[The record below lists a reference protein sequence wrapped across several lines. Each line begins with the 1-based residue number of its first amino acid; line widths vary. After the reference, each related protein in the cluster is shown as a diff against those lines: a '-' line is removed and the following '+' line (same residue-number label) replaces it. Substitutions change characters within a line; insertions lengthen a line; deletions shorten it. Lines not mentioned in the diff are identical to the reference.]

1 MGNGAE
7 HSKTINV
14 VRGQNNQWTIANKP
28 DYVTLDAQTGKV
40 TFNANTI
47 KPNSSITITPKAGT
61 GHSVSSNPSTL
72 TAPAAHTVNTTE
84 IVKDYGSNV
93 TAAEINNAV
102 QVANKRTATIKN
114 GTAMPTN
121 LAGGS
126 TTTIPVTVTYND
138 GSTEEVQES
147 IFTKADKRELI
158 TAKNHLDDPVSTE
171 GKKPGTITQYNNA
184 MHNAQQ
190 QINTAKTEAQQVIN
204 NERATPQQVS
214 DALTK
219 VRAAQTKID
228 QAKALLQNKEDNS
241 QLVTSKN
248 NLQSSVNQVP
258 STAGMTQ
265 QSIDNYNAKKR
276 EAETEITA
284 AQRVIDNGD
293 ATAQQISDEKH
304 RVDNALTALNQ
315 AKHDLT
321 ADTHALE
328 QAVQQ
333 LNRTGTTTGKK
344 PASITAYNNSIRAL
358 QSDLTSAK
366 NSANAII
373 QKPIR
378 TVQEVQS
385 ALTNVNRVNERLTQ
399 AINQLVPL
407 ADNSALRTA
416 KTKLDE
422 EINKSVTTDGMTQSS
437 IQAYENAKRAGQTES
452 TNAQNVI
459 NNGDA
464 TDQQIAAEKTKVEEK
479 YNSLKQA
486 IAGLTPDLAPLQTA
500 KTQLQNDIDQPT
512 STTGMTS
519 TSVATFNEKLSAA
532 RTKIQEID
540 RVLAS
545 HPDVATIRQNVT
557 AANAAKTALDQAR
570 NGLTVDKAPLENAKN
585 QLQHSIDTQTS
596 TTGMTQDSINAYNA
610 KLTAARNKIQQINQ
624 VLAGSP
630 TVEQINT
637 NTSAANQAKSDLD
650 HARQA
655 LTPDKAPLQNAK
667 TQLEQSINQP
677 TDTTGMTTAS
687 LNAYN
692 QKLQA
697 ARQKLT
703 EINQVLNGN
712 PTVQNI
718 NDKVTEANQAKD
730 QLNTARQGLTLDR
743 QPALTTLHGA
753 SNLNQAQQ
761 NNFTQQI
768 NAAQNHAALETI
780 KSNITA
786 LNTAMTKL
794 KDSVA
799 DNNTIKSGQN
809 YTDATPANKQAY
821 DNAVNAAKGV
831 IGETTNP
838 TMDVNTVNQKA
849 ASVKSTKDAL
859 DGQQNLQRA
868 KTEATNAITHASD
881 LNQAQKNALT
891 QQVNSAQN
899 VQAVNDIK
907 QTTHSLNT
915 AMTGLKRGVANHNQ
929 VVQSDNYVN
938 ADTNKKN
945 DYNNA
950 YNHANDIINGNA
962 QHPVITP
969 SDVNNALSN
978 VTSKEHALNGEAK
991 LNAAKQEANT
1001 ALGHLNN
1008 LNNAQRQNLQSQI
1021 NGAHQID
1028 AVNTIKQNATNL
1040 NSAMGNLRQAVAD
1053 KDQVKRTEDYAD
1065 ADTAKQNAY
1074 NSAVS
1079 SAETIINQ
1087 TTNPT
1092 MSVDDVNRA
1101 TSAVTSNKN
1110 ALNGDEK
1117 LAQSK
1122 TDAARAI
1129 DALPHLNN
1137 AQKADVKSK
1146 INAAS
1151 NIAGVN
1157 TVKQQGTDLNTAMGN
1172 LQGAIND
1179 EQTTLNSQNYQD
1191 ATPSKK
1197 TAYTN
1202 AVQAAKD
1209 ILNKSNGQNKTKDQ
1223 VTEAMNQLNSAKN
1236 NLDGTRLLDQAKQ
1249 TAKQQ
1254 LNNMT
1259 HLTTAQ
1265 KTNLTNQINSGTTV
1279 AGVHTVQSNANT
1291 LDQAMNTLRQSIAN
1305 KDATKASE
1313 DYVDAN
1319 NDKQT
1324 AYNNAVAAAETIINA
1339 NSNPEMNPSTI
1350 TQKAE
1355 QVNSSKTALNGD
1367 ENLAAA
1373 KQNAKTY
1380 LNTLT
1385 SITDAQKNNLISQ
1398 ISSATR
1404 VSGVD
1409 TVKQNAQHLDQAM
1422 ASLQSG
1428 INNESQVK
1436 SSEKYRDADTN
1447 KQQEYDNA
1455 ITAAK
1460 AILNKSTG
1468 PNTAQNAVEAALQ
1481 RVNNA
1486 KDALNGDAKLIAAQN
1501 AAKQHLGTL
1510 THITTAQRNDL
1521 TNQISQATNL
1531 AGVESVKQSA
1541 NSLDGAMGNLQTAI
1555 NDKSGTLASQNFLDA
1570 DEQKRNAYNQA
1581 VSAAETILNK
1591 QTGPNT
1597 AKTAVEQALN
1607 NVNNAKHALNGTQN
1621 LNNAKQAAITAINGA
1636 SDLNQKQKDALKT
1649 QANGAQRVS
1658 NAQDVQRNA
1667 TELNTAMGTLKHAI
1681 ADKTNTLASSKYVN
1695 ADSTKQNA
1703 YTTKVTNAEHI
1714 ISGTPTVVT
1723 TPSEVTAAANQVN
1736 SAKQELNGDERL
1748 RVAKQNANTAIDAL
1762 TQLNTPQKAKLKEQ
1776 VGQANRLEDVQ
1787 TVQTNGQALNNAM
1800 KGLRDSIANETTV
1813 KASQNYTDASSN
1825 NQSTYNSAVSNAKGI
1840 INQTNNPT
1848 MDTSAITQ
1856 ATTQVNNA
1864 KNGLNGAEN
1873 LRNAQN
1879 TAKQNLNT
1887 LSHLTNNQ
1895 KSAISTQIDRAGHV
1909 SEVTAA
1915 KNAATELN
1923 TQMGN
1928 LEQAIHD
1935 QNTVK
1940 QSVKFTDADK
1950 AKRDAYTNAV
1960 SRAEAILNK
1969 TQGANTS
1976 KQDVEAAIQ
1985 NVSSAK
1991 NALNGDQ
1998 NVTNAKNAAKNALN
2012 NLTSINN
2019 AQKRDLTTKID
2030 QATTVAGVEAVSNT
2044 GTQLNTAMANLQ
2056 NGIND
2061 KTNTLASE
2069 NYHDAD
2075 SDKKTAYTQAVT
2087 NAENIL
2093 NKNSG
2098 SNLDKTAVENALSQV
2113 ANAKGALN
2121 GNHNLEQAKSNAN
2134 TTINGLQHLTTAQ
2147 KDKLK
2152 QQVQQAQNVAGVD
2165 TVKSS
2170 ANTLNGAMGT
2180 LRNSIQ
2186 DNTATK
2192 NGQNY
2197 LDATGSNKTN
2207 YNNAVDSANGVINAT
2222 SNPNMDANAIN
2233 QIATQVTSTK
2243 NALDG
2248 THNLTQAKQTATNA
2262 IDGATNLNK
2271 AQKDALKAQV
2281 TSAQRVANV
2290 TSIQQ
2295 TANELN
2301 TAMGQLQHGID
2312 DENATKQTQ
2321 KYRDAE
2327 QSKKTAYDQA
2337 VAAAKAILNKQTG
2350 SNSDKAA
2357 VDRALQQVTSTK
2369 DALNGDAKLAE
2380 AKAAAKQNL
2389 GTLNHITNAQRTDLE
2404 GQINQATT
2412 VDGVNTVKT
2421 NANTL
2426 DGAMN
2431 SLQGSINDKDATLR
2445 NQNYLDADES
2455 KRNAYTQAVT
2465 AAEGILNKQTGG
2477 NTSKADVDNA
2487 LNAVTRAKAAL
2498 NGAENLRNAK
2508 TSATNTINGLP
2519 NLTQL
2524 QKDNLKH
2531 QVEQAQNVAGVNGV
2545 KDKGN
2550 TLNTAMGALRTSI
2563 QNDNTTKTSQ
2573 NYLDASDS
2581 NKNNYN
2587 TAVNNANGVINAT
2600 NNPNMDANAIN
2611 GMANQVNTTKAAL
2624 NGVQNLAQA
2633 KTNATN
2639 TINNAHDLNQKQK
2652 DALKTQVN
2660 NAQRV
2665 SDANNVQ
2672 HTATELNGAMTALKA
2687 AIADKERTKAS
2698 GNYVNADQEKRQAY
2712 DSKVTNAENIIN
2724 GTPNATLTV
2733 NDVNSATSQVNAAKT
2748 ALNGDNNLRVA
2759 KENANNTIDGLA
2771 QLNNAQKAK
2780 LKEQVQ
2786 SATTLEGVQTV
2797 KNSSQTLNTA
2807 MKGLRDSIANEATI
2821 KAGQNYTDASPT
2833 NRNEY
2838 DSAVTAAKA
2847 IINQTSNPTMEPNT
2861 ITQATSQVTT
2871 KEHALNGAQN
2881 LAQAKTTAKNNLNNL
2896 TSINNAQK
2904 DALTRSIDGATTVA
2918 GVNQETAK
2926 ATELNNAMHS
2936 LQNGI
2941 NDEAQTKQTQKYLDA
2956 EPIKKSA
2963 YDQAVNA
2970 AKAILTKASGQNVDK
2985 AAVEQALQNVNSTKT
3000 ALNGDAKLNEA
3011 KAAAKQTL
3019 GTLTHINNAQRT
3031 ALDNEITQ
3039 ATNVEGVNTV
3049 KAKAQQLDGAMGQ
3062 LETSIRDKDTTL
3074 QSQNYQDADDAKRTA
3089 YSQAVNAAA
3098 TILNKTAGGNTPKAD
3113 VERAMQAVTQANTAL
3128 NGIQNLERAKQAA
3141 NTAITNASDLN
3152 TKQKEA
3158 LKAQVTSAGRV
3169 SAANGVEHTATEL
3182 NTAMTALKRA
3192 IADKAETKASG
3203 NYVNADANKRQAY
3216 DEKVTAAEN
3225 IVSGTPTPTLTPAD
3239 VTNAATQVTNAK
3251 TQLNGNHNLEVAKQ
3265 NANTAI
3271 DGLTSLN
3278 GPQKAKLKEQV
3289 GQATTLPNVQTVR
3302 DNAQTLNSAMKGLRD
3317 SIANEATIKAGQ
3329 NYTDA
3334 SPNNRSEYD
3343 SAVTAAKAII
3353 DQTTSPSMNAQ
3364 EINQAK
3370 DQVTA
3375 KQQALNGQEN
3385 LRTAQTNAKQH
3396 LNGLSDLTDAQKDA
3410 VKRQIEGA
3418 THVNEVTQAQN
3429 NADALNTAMT
3439 NLKNGIQDQNT
3450 IKQGVNFTDAD
3461 EAKRNAYTNAVT
3473 QAEQILN
3480 KAQGPNTAKDNV
3492 ESALQNVQRAK
3503 NELNGNQ
3510 NVANAKSTAKNAL
3523 NNLTSI
3529 NNAQKEALKTQIE
3542 GASTVAGVNQVST
3555 TASELN
3561 TAMSN
3566 LQSGINDE
3574 AATKAAQKYTDADR
3588 DKQTAYNDAV
3598 TAAKTLLDKTA
3609 GSNDNKAAVEQ
3620 ALQRVNTAKTA
3631 LNGDARLNEAK
3642 NTAKQQLATM
3652 SHLTNAQ
3659 KANLTE
3665 QIERGTTVAGVQGI
3679 QANAGT
3685 LDQAMNQLRQ
3695 SIASKDTTKS
3705 SEDYQDANAD
3715 LQNAYNRAVSD
3726 AEGIISATNNPEMNP
3741 DTINQKASQV
3751 NSAKS
3756 ALNGD
3761 EKLAA
3766 AKQTAKTDIGRL
3778 TDLNNAQR
3786 TAANAEVDQAP
3797 NLAAVTAAKNKA
3809 TSLNTAMG
3817 NLKHALAEKD
3827 NTKRSVNYTDADQP
3841 KQQAYDTAVTQAEAI
3856 TNANGSN
3863 ANETQVQAALN
3874 QLNQAKNDL
3883 NGDNKVAQAKETA
3896 KRALA
3901 SYSNLN
3907 NAQSTAAT
3915 SQIDNATTVAD
3926 VTAAQNTANELNT
3939 AMGQLQNGINDQNTV
3954 KQQVNFTDADQGKK
3968 DAYTNAVTNAQGI
3981 LDKANG
3987 QNMTKA
3993 QVEAALN
4000 QVTTAKNALN
4010 GDANVRQAKSDAKAN
4025 LGTLTHLNNAQKQ
4038 DLTSQI
4044 EGATTVNGVN
4054 SVKTKAQD
4062 LDGAMQRLESAIAN
4076 KDQTKASEN
4085 YIDADPTK
4093 KTAFDNA
4100 IIQAESY
4107 LNKDHGANK
4116 DKQAVEQAIQSVT
4129 STENALNGDANL
4141 QRAKTEATQA
4151 IDNLTHLN
4159 TPQKTALKQQV
4170 NAAQRV
4176 SGVTDLKNSATSLNN
4191 AMDQLKQAIA
4201 DHDTIVAGGNYTN
4214 ASPDKQGA
4222 YTDAYNAAKNIVN
4235 GSPNVI
4241 TNAADVTAATQRVN
4255 NAETGLNGDTNLAT
4269 AKQQAKDALRQMTH
4283 LSDAQKQSITG
4294 QIDSAT
4300 QVTGVQS
4307 VKDNATNLDNAMNQL
4322 RNSIANKDEV
4332 KASQPYV
4339 DADTD
4344 KQNAYNTAV
4353 TSAENIINATS
4364 QPTLNPSAVTQAAN
4378 QVNTNKTALNGAQN
4392 LANKKQETTANINQ
4406 LSHLNNAQKQD
4417 LNTQVTNAPNISTV
4431 NQVKT
4436 KAEQLDQAM
4445 ERLINGIQDK
4455 DQVKQ
4460 SVNFTDADP
4469 EKQTAYNNAVTA
4481 AENIIN
4487 QANGTNANQSQVE
4500 AALSTVTTTKQALNG
4515 DRKVTD
4521 AKNNANQRLS
4531 TLDNLNNAQKG
4542 AVTGNINQAHT
4553 VAEVTQ
4559 AIQTAQELNTAMGNL
4574 KNSLN
4579 DKDTTL
4585 GSQNFADA
4593 DPEKKNAY
4601 NEAVRNAE
4609 NILNKS
4615 TGTNVPKDQVEA
4627 AMNQVNTTKAA
4638 LNGTQ
4643 NLEKA
4648 KQHANTAIDGLSHL
4662 TNAQKDALKQLVQQS
4677 TTVAEAQGNEQKANN
4692 VDAAMDKLRQSIAD
4706 NATTKQNQNYTDA
4719 SPNKK
4724 DAYNN
4729 AVTTAQGI
4737 IDQTTNPTLDPTVIN
4752 QAAGQVSTTKNALNG
4767 NENLE
4772 AAKQQATQSL
4782 GSLDNL
4788 NNAQKQA
4795 VTNQINGAHTVDE
4808 ANQIKQNAQNL
4819 NTAMGNLKQAIADKD
4834 ATKATVNFTD
4844 ADQAKQQA
4852 YNTAVTNAENIISK
4866 ANGGNATQTEVEQ
4879 AIQQVN
4885 ATKQALNGNANVQH
4899 AKDEAT
4905 ALINSSNDLNQAQKD
4920 ALKQQVQNA
4929 TTVAGVN
4936 NVKQTAQELNNA
4948 MTQLKQGIA
4957 DKEQTKADGNFVNAD
4972 PDKQNAYN
4980 QAVAKAEAL
4989 ISGTPDVVVTPSE
5002 ITAALNKVTQAK
5014 NDLNGNTNL
5023 ATAKQNVQQAID
5035 QLPNLNQAQRDEYNK
5050 QITQATL
5057 VPNVNAIQQAA
5068 TTLNDAMTQLKQGIA
5083 DKDQTKA
5090 NGNFVNAD
5098 TDKQNAYNNAVAHAE
5113 QIISGTPNANVDPQ
5127 QVAQALQQ
5135 VNQAKG
5141 DLNGNHNLQV
5151 AKDNAN
5157 TAIDQLPNL
5166 NQPQK
5171 TALKDQVSH
5180 AELVTGVNAIKQNAD
5195 ALNNAMGTLKQQIQA
5210 NSQVPQSVD
5219 FTQADQD
5226 KQQAYNNAA
5235 NQAQQIANG
5244 TPTPVLAPDTVTQAV
5259 TTMNQAK
5266 DALNG
5271 DEKLAQAKQD
5281 ALANLDTLRDLNQ
5294 PQRDAL
5300 RNQINQAQALAT
5312 VEQTK
5317 QNAQNVNTAMG
5328 NLKQGIANKDTVKAS
5343 ENYHDADVDK
5353 QTAYTNAVSQAEGI
5367 INQTTNPTLNPDDIT
5382 RALTQV
5388 TDAKNSLNGEAKLAT
5403 EKQNAKDAV
5412 SGMTHLNDAQKQAL
5426 KGQIDQSPEI
5436 ATVNQVKQTAT
5447 SLDQAMDQLSQAI
5460 NDKDQILADGNYLN
5474 ADPDKQNAYKQAV
5487 AKAEALLN
5495 KQSGTNEVQAQ
5506 VESITNEVNAAK
5518 QALNGNDNLANAKQ
5532 QAKQQLANLTHLNDA
5547 QKQSFESQITQA
5559 PLVTDVTTI
5568 NQKAQTLDHAMELL
5582 RNSVADNQTT
5592 LASEDYHDATA
5603 QRQNDYNKAVTAANN
5618 IINQTTSPTMN
5629 PDDVNGAT
5637 TQVNNTK
5644 VALDGDE
5651 NLAAAKQQANNRLD
5665 QLDHLNNAQKQQL
5678 QSQITQSSDIAAVNG
5693 HKQTAESL
5701 NTAMGNLINA
5711 IADHQAVEQRGNF
5724 INADTDKQT
5733 AYNTAVNEAAAMIN
5747 KQTGQNANQT
5757 EVEQAITKVQ
5767 TTLQALNGDHNL
5779 QVAKTNATQAIDALT
5794 SLNDPQKTALKDQ
5807 VTAATLVTA
5816 VHQIEQNANTLNQ
5829 AMHGLRQS
5837 IQDNA
5842 ATKANSKYIN
5852 EDQPEQQNYDQA
5864 VQAAN
5869 NIINEQTATLDNNA
5883 INQAAA
5889 TVNTTKAALHG
5900 DVKLQNDKD
5909 HAKQTVSQLAH
5920 LNNAQKHMEDT
5931 LIDSETTRT
5940 AVKQDLTEAQALDQL
5955 MDALQ
5960 QSIADKDATRAS
5972 SAYVNAE
5979 PNKKQAYDEAVQN
5992 AESIIAG
5999 LNNPTI
6005 NKGNVSSAT
6014 QAVISSKNALDGVE
6028 RLAQDK
6034 QTAGN
6039 SLNHLDQLTPA
6050 QQQALENQINNATTR
6065 DKVAEIIAQAQ
6076 ALNEAMKALKESI
6089 KDQPQ
6094 TEASSKFIN
6103 EDQAQ
6108 KDAYTQAVQ
6117 HAKDL
6122 INKTTDPTLAK
6133 SIIDQ
6138 ATQAVTDAKNNLHGD
6153 QKLAQD
6159 KQRATETLNNLSNLN
6174 TPQRQ
6179 ALENQINNAATR
6191 GEVAQKLTEAQALN
6205 QAMEALRNSIQDQQ
6219 QTEAGSKFINEDK
6232 PQKDAYQAAVQNAK
6246 DLINQTNNPTLDKAQ
6261 VEQLTQAVNQ
6271 AKDNLHGDQKL
6282 ADDKQH
6288 AVTDLNQLNGLNN
6301 PQRQALE
6308 SQINNAATRD
6318 EVAQKLAEAKALD
6331 QAMQALR
6338 NSIQDQQQTESGSKF
6353 INEDKPQKDAY
6364 QAAVQNA
6371 KDLINQT
6378 GNPTLDKSQVEQLTQ
6393 AVTTAKDN
6401 LHGDQKLARDQQQA
6415 VTTVN
6420 ALPNL
6425 NHAQQQA
6432 LTDAINAAPTRT
6444 EVAQHVQ
6451 TATELDHAMETLK
6464 NKVDQVNTDKAQP
6477 NYTEASTDKK
6487 EAVDQALQ
6495 AAQSITDPTNGS
6507 NANKDAVEQALTKLQ
6522 EKENELNG
6530 NERVAEAKTQ
6540 AKQTI
6545 DQLTHLNADQIATAK
6560 QNIDQATKLQPIAE
6574 LVDQATQLN
6583 QSMDQLQQ
6591 AVNEH
6596 ANVEQTVDYT
6606 QADSDKQNAYKQAI
6620 ADAENVLK
6628 QNANKQ
6634 QVDQALQNI
6643 LNAKQALN
6651 GDERVA
6657 LAKTNGKHDID
6668 QLNALNNAQQDGFKG
6683 RIDQS
6688 NDLNQ
6693 IQQIVDEAKALN
6705 RAMDQLSQEITGNEG
6720 RTKGSTNYVNADT
6733 QVKQVYDEAVDKAK
6747 QALDKSTGQNLTA
6760 EQVIKLNDAITAAKK
6775 ALNGEERLNNRKAE
6789 ALQRLDQLTHLNNAQ
6804 RQLAIQQIN
6813 NAETL
6818 NKASRA
6824 INRATKLDNAMGAV
6838 QQYIDEQ
6845 HLGVISSTNYI
6856 NADDNLKAN
6865 YDNAIANAA
6874 HELDKVQG
6882 NAIAKA
6888 EAEQLKQNIID
6899 AQNAL
6904 NGDQN
6909 LANAKDKANAFVN
6922 SLNGLNQQQQDLAHK
6937 AINNADTVSDV
6948 TDIVNN
6954 QIDLNDAMETLKHL
6968 VDNEIPNAEQT
6979 VNYQNA
6985 DDNAKTNFDD
6995 AKRLANTLLNSDNT
7009 NVNDINGAIQTV
7021 NDAIHNLNGD
7031 QRLQDAKD
7039 KAIQSINQALANKLK
7054 EIEASNATDQDK
7066 LIAKNKA
7073 EELANSIINNINKA
7087 TSNQAVSQVQT
7098 AGNHAIEQVHA
7109 NEIPKAKID
7118 ANKDVD
7124 KQVQSLIDEIDR
7136 NPNLTDKEKQAL
7148 KDRINQI
7155 LQQGH
7160 NGINNAMTKEEIE
7173 QAKAQLAQALQDI
7186 KDLVKAKEDAKQD
7199 VDKQVQALIDEIDQN
7214 PNLTDK
7220 EKQAL
7225 KDRINQILQQG
7236 HNGINNA
7243 MTKEEIEQAKAQLAQ
7258 ALQDIKDLVKAKENA
7273 KQDIDKRVQA
7283 LIDEIDQ
7290 NPNLTDKEKQAL
7302 KDRINQILQQGH
7314 NDINNA
7320 LTKEEIEQAK
7330 AQLAQALQDIK
7341 DLVKAKEDAKNAIK
7355 ALANAK
7361 RDQINSNPD
7370 LTPEQKAKA
7379 LKEID
7384 EAEKR
7389 ALQNVENAQTIDQLN
7404 RGLNLGLDDIRN
7416 THVWEVD
7423 EQPAVNEI
7431 FEATPE
7437 QILVNGELIV
7447 HRDDIITEQDILAH
7461 INLIDQ
7467 LSAEVIDTPSTATI
7481 SDSLTAK
7488 VEVTLLDG
7496 SKVIVNVPVKVVE
7509 KELSVVKQQAIES
7522 IENAAQQKID
7532 EINNSVTLTLEQKEA
7547 AIAEVN
7553 KLKQQAIDYIN
7564 NAPDVH
7570 SVEEIQQQEQAHIEQ
7585 FYPEQFTI
7593 EQAKSNAIKSIEDA
7607 IQHMIDEIKA
7617 RTDLTDKEKQE
7628 AIAKLNQLKEQAIQ
7642 AIQRAQSIDEI
7653 SEQLEQFKAQMKAAN
7668 PTAKELAKRKQEAI
7682 SRIKDFSN
7690 EKINSIRNSEIGTT
7704 DEKQAAMNQINEIVL
7719 ETIRDINNA
7728 HTLQQ
7733 VEAALNNGIA
7743 RISAVQIV
7751 ISDRAKQSSS
7761 TGNESN
7767 SHLTIGYGTA
7777 NHPFNSST
7785 IGHKKKIDEDDD
7797 IDPLHMRHFSNNF
7810 GNVIKNAIGVV
7821 GISGLLASFWFF
7833 IAKRRRKEDEE
7844 EELEIRDNNKDSIKE
7859 TLDDTKHLPLL
7870 FAKRRRKE
7878 DEEDVTVEEKDTL
7891 NNGESLDKVKH
7902 TPFFLPKRRRKED
7915 EEDVEVTNENT
7926 DEKVLQDN
7934 EHSPILIAKRRKDK
7948 EVDVETTTSIESN
7961 EDDAPLLLA
7970 KKKNQKDNQS
7980 KGKKS
7985 ASKNLLKS

>member
-1 MGNGAE
+1 M
-7 HSKTINV
+7 
-14 VRGQNNQWTIANKP
+14 
-28 DYVTLDAQTGKV
+28 
-40 TFNANTI
+40 
-47 KPNSSITITPKAGT
+47 
-61 GHSVSSNPSTL
+61 
-72 TAPAAHTVNTTE
+72 
-84 IVKDYGSNV
+84 
-93 TAAEINNAV
+93 
-102 QVANKRTATIKN
+102 
-114 GTAMPTN
+114 
-121 LAGGS
+121 
-126 TTTIPVTVTYND
+126 
-138 GSTEEVQES
+138 
-147 IFTKADKRELI
+147 
-158 TAKNHLDDPVSTE
+158 
-171 GKKPGTITQYNNA
+171 
-184 MHNAQQ
+184 
-190 QINTAKTEAQQVIN
+190 
-204 NERATPQQVS
+204 
-214 DALTK
+214 
-219 VRAAQTKID
+219 
-228 QAKALLQNKEDNS
+228 
-241 QLVTSKN
+241 
-248 NLQSSVNQVP
+248 
-258 STAGMTQ
+258 
-265 QSIDNYNAKKR
+265 
-276 EAETEITA
+276 
-284 AQRVIDNGD
+284 
-293 ATAQQISDEKH
+293 
-304 RVDNALTALNQ
+304 
-315 AKHDLT
+315 
-321 ADTHALE
+321 
-328 QAVQQ
+328 
-333 LNRTGTTTGKK
+333 
-344 PASITAYNNSIRAL
+344 
-358 QSDLTSAK
+358 
-366 NSANAII
+366 
-373 QKPIR
+373 
-378 TVQEVQS
+378 
-385 ALTNVNRVNERLTQ
+385 
-399 AINQLVPL
+399 
-407 ADNSALRTA
+407 
-416 KTKLDE
+416 
-422 EINKSVTTDGMTQSS
+422 
-437 IQAYENAKRAGQTES
+437 
-452 TNAQNVI
+452 
-459 NNGDA
+459 
-464 TDQQIAAEKTKVEEK
+464 
-479 YNSLKQA
+479 
-486 IAGLTPDLAPLQTA
+486 
-500 KTQLQNDIDQPT
+500 
-512 STTGMTS
+512 
-519 TSVATFNEKLSAA
+519 
-532 RTKIQEID
+532 
-540 RVLAS
+540 
-545 HPDVATIRQNVT
+545 
-557 AANAAKTALDQAR
+557 
-570 NGLTVDKAPLENAKN
+570 
-585 QLQHSIDTQTS
+585 
-596 TTGMTQDSINAYNA
+596 
-610 KLTAARNKIQQINQ
+610 
-624 VLAGSP
+624 
-630 TVEQINT
+630 
-637 NTSAANQAKSDLD
+637 
-650 HARQA
+650 
-655 LTPDKAPLQNAK
+655 
-667 TQLEQSINQP
+667 
-677 TDTTGMTTAS
+677 
-687 LNAYN
+687 
-692 QKLQA
+692 
-697 ARQKLT
+697 
-703 EINQVLNGN
+703 
-712 PTVQNI
+712 
-718 NDKVTEANQAKD
+718 
-730 QLNTARQGLTLDR
+730 
-743 QPALTTLHGA
+743 
-753 SNLNQAQQ
+753 
-761 NNFTQQI
+761 
-768 NAAQNHAALETI
+768 
-780 KSNITA
+780 
-786 LNTAMTKL
+786 
-794 KDSVA
+794 
-799 DNNTIKSGQN
+799 
-809 YTDATPANKQAY
+809 
-821 DNAVNAAKGV
+821 
-831 IGETTNP
+831 
-838 TMDVNTVNQKA
+838 
-849 ASVKSTKDAL
+849 
-859 DGQQNLQRA
+859 
-868 KTEATNAITHASD
+868 
-881 LNQAQKNALT
+881 
-891 QQVNSAQN
+891 
-899 VQAVNDIK
+899 
-907 QTTHSLNT
+907 
-915 AMTGLKRGVANHNQ
+915 
-929 VVQSDNYVN
+929 
-938 ADTNKKN
+938 
-945 DYNNA
+945 
-950 YNHANDIINGNA
+950 
-962 QHPVITP
+962 
-969 SDVNNALSN
+969 
-978 VTSKEHALNGEAK
+978 
-991 LNAAKQEANT
+991 
-1001 ALGHLNN
+1001 
-1008 LNNAQRQNLQSQI
+1008 
-1021 NGAHQID
+1021 
-1028 AVNTIKQNATNL
+1028 
-1040 NSAMGNLRQAVAD
+1040 
-1053 KDQVKRTEDYAD
+1053 
-1065 ADTAKQNAY
+1065 
-1074 NSAVS
+1074 
-1079 SAETIINQ
+1079 
-1087 TTNPT
+1087 
-1092 MSVDDVNRA
+1092 
-1101 TSAVTSNKN
+1101 
-1110 ALNGDEK
+1110 
-1117 LAQSK
+1117 
-1122 TDAARAI
+1122 
-1129 DALPHLNN
+1129 
-1137 AQKADVKSK
+1137 
-1146 INAAS
+1146 
-1151 NIAGVN
+1151 
-1157 TVKQQGTDLNTAMGN
+1157 
-1172 LQGAIND
+1172 
-1179 EQTTLNSQNYQD
+1179 
-1191 ATPSKK
+1191 
-1197 TAYTN
+1197 
-1202 AVQAAKD
+1202 
-1209 ILNKSNGQNKTKDQ
+1209 
-1223 VTEAMNQLNSAKN
+1223 
-1236 NLDGTRLLDQAKQ
+1236 
-1249 TAKQQ
+1249 
-1254 LNNMT
+1254 
-1259 HLTTAQ
+1259 
-1265 KTNLTNQINSGTTV
+1265 
-1279 AGVHTVQSNANT
+1279 
-1291 LDQAMNTLRQSIAN
+1291 
-1305 KDATKASE
+1305 
-1313 DYVDAN
+1313 
-1319 NDKQT
+1319 
-1324 AYNNAVAAAETIINA
+1324 
-1339 NSNPEMNPSTI
+1339 
-1350 TQKAE
+1350 
-1355 QVNSSKTALNGD
+1355 
-1367 ENLAAA
+1367 
-1373 KQNAKTY
+1373 
-1380 LNTLT
+1380 
-1385 SITDAQKNNLISQ
+1385 
-1398 ISSATR
+1398 
-1404 VSGVD
+1404 
-1409 TVKQNAQHLDQAM
+1409 
-1422 ASLQSG
+1422 
-1428 INNESQVK
+1428 
-1436 SSEKYRDADTN
+1436 
-1447 KQQEYDNA
+1447 
-1455 ITAAK
+1455 
-1460 AILNKSTG
+1460 
-1468 PNTAQNAVEAALQ
+1468 
-1481 RVNNA
+1481 
-1486 KDALNGDAKLIAAQN
+1486 NGDAKLIAAQN

-1531 AGVESVKQSA
+1531 AGVESVKQNA

-1636 SDLNQKQKDALKT
+1636 SDLNQKQKDALKA

-1658 NAQDVQRNA
+1658 NAQDVQHNA

-1748 RVAKQNANTAIDAL
+1748 REAKQNANTAIDAL

-1813 KASQNYTDASSN
+1813 KTSQNYTDASPN

-1895 KSAISTQIDRAGHV
+1895 KSAISSQIDRAGHV
-1909 SEVTAA
+1909 SEVTAT

-2044 GTQLNTAMANLQ
+2044 STQLNTAMANLQ

-2152 QQVQQAQNVAGVD
+2152 QQVQQAQNVVGVD

-2197 LDATGSNKTN
+2197 LDATERNKTN

-2498 NGAENLRNAK
+2498 NGADNLRNAK
-2508 TSATNTINGLP
+2508 TSATNTIDGLP

-2531 QVEQAQNVAGVNGV
+2531 QIEQAQNVAGVNGV

-2624 NGVQNLAQA
+2624 NGAQNLAQA

-2672 HTATELNGAMTALKA
+2672 HTATELNSAMTALKA

-2712 DSKVTNAENIIN
+2712 DSKVTNAENIIS

-2733 NDVNSATSQVNAAKT
+2733 NDVNSAASQVNAAKT

-2759 KENANNTIDGLA
+2759 KEHANNTIDGLA

-2786 SATTLEGVQTV
+2786 SATTLDGVQTV

-2821 KAGQNYTDASPT
+2821 KAGQNYTDASQNKQT
-2833 NRNEY
+2833 DYN
-2838 DSAVTAAKA
+2838 SAVTAAKA
-2847 IINQTSNPTMEPNT
+2847 II
-2861 ITQATSQVTT
+2861 
-2871 KEHALNGAQN
+2871 G
-2881 LAQAKTTAKNNLNNL
+2881 
-2896 TSINNAQK
+2896 
-2904 DALTRSIDGATTVA
+2904 
-2918 GVNQETAK
+2918 
-2926 ATELNNAMHS
+2926 
-2936 LQNGI
+2936 
-2941 NDEAQTKQTQKYLDA
+2941 
-2956 EPIKKSA
+2956 
-2963 YDQAVNA
+2963 
-2970 AKAILTKASGQNVDK
+2970 
-2985 AAVEQALQNVNSTKT
+2985 
-3000 ALNGDAKLNEA
+3000 
-3011 KAAAKQTL
+3011 
-3019 GTLTHINNAQRT
+3019 
-3031 ALDNEITQ
+3031 
-3039 ATNVEGVNTV
+3039 
-3049 KAKAQQLDGAMGQ
+3049 
-3062 LETSIRDKDTTL
+3062 
-3074 QSQNYQDADDAKRTA
+3074 
-3089 YSQAVNAAA
+3089 
-3098 TILNKTAGGNTPKAD
+3098 
-3113 VERAMQAVTQANTAL
+3113 
-3128 NGIQNLERAKQAA
+3128 
-3141 NTAITNASDLN
+3141 
-3152 TKQKEA
+3152 
-3158 LKAQVTSAGRV
+3158 
-3169 SAANGVEHTATEL
+3169 
-3182 NTAMTALKRA
+3182 
-3192 IADKAETKASG
+3192 
-3203 NYVNADANKRQAY
+3203 
-3216 DEKVTAAEN
+3216 
-3225 IVSGTPTPTLTPAD
+3225 
-3239 VTNAATQVTNAK
+3239 
-3251 TQLNGNHNLEVAKQ
+3251 
-3265 NANTAI
+3265 
-3271 DGLTSLN
+3271 
-3278 GPQKAKLKEQV
+3278 
-3289 GQATTLPNVQTVR
+3289 
-3302 DNAQTLNSAMKGLRD
+3302 
-3317 SIANEATIKAGQ
+3317 
-3329 NYTDA
+3329 
-3334 SPNNRSEYD
+3334 
-3343 SAVTAAKAII
+3343 
-3353 DQTTSPSMNAQ
+3353 QTTSPSMNAQ

-3480 KAQGPNTAKDNV
+3480 KAQGPNTSKDGV
-3492 ESALQNVQRAK
+3492 ETALENVQRAK

-3510 NVANAKSTAKNAL
+3510 NVANAKTTAKNAL

-3529 NNAQKEALKTQIE
+3529 NNAQKEALKSQIE
-3542 GASTVAGVNQVST
+3542 GATTVAGVNQVST

-3566 LQSGINDE
+3566 LQNGINDE

-3588 DKQTAYNDAV
+3588 EKQTAYNDAV

-3631 LNGDARLNEAK
+3631 LNGDERLNEAK
-3642 NTAKQQLATM
+3642 NTAKQQVATM
-3652 SHLTNAQ
+3652 SHLTDAQ
-3659 KANLTE
+3659 KANLTS
-3665 QIERGTTVAGVQGI
+3665 QIESGTTVAGVQGI

-3695 SIASKDTTKS
+3695 SIASKDATKS

-3715 LQNAYNRAVSD
+3715 LQNAYNDAVTN

-3766 AKQTAKTDIGRL
+3766 AKQTAKSDIGRL

-3883 NGDNKVAQAKETA
+3883 NGDNKVAQAKESA

-3915 SQIDNATTVAD
+3915 SQIDNATTVAG

-3981 LDKANG
+3981 LDKAHG

-4054 SVKTKAQD
+4054 GVKTKAQD
-4062 LDGAMQRLESAIAN
+4062 LDGAMQRLQSAIAN

-4100 IIQAESY
+4100 ITQAESY

-4141 QRAKTEATQA
+4141 QRAKTEAIQA

-4201 DHDTIVAGGNYTN
+4201 DHDTIVASGNYTN

-4322 RNSIANKDEV
+4322 RNSIANKDDV

-4339 DADTD
+4339 DADRD

-4353 TSAENIINATS
+4353 TNAENIINATS
-4364 QPTLNPSAVTQAAN
+4364 QPTLDPSAVTQAAN
-4378 QVNTNKTALNGAQN
+4378 QVSTNKTALNGAQN

-4521 AKNNANQRLS
+4521 AKNNANQTLS

-4601 NEAVRNAE
+4601 NEAVHNAE

-4627 AMNQVNTTKAA
+4627 AMNQVNATKAA

-4662 TNAQKDALKQLVQQS
+4662 TNAQKEALKQLVQQS

-4719 SPNKK
+4719 SQNKK

-4737 IDQTTNPTLDPTVIN
+4737 IDQTTSPTLDPTVIN

-4772 AAKQQATQSL
+4772 AAKQQASQSL

-4788 NNAQKQA
+4788 NNAQKQT
-4795 VTNQINGAHTVDE
+4795 VTDQINGAHTVDE

-4866 ANGGNATQTEVEQ
+4866 ANGGNATQAEVEQ
-4879 AIQQVN
+4879 AIKQVN
-4885 ATKQALNGNANVQH
+4885 AAKQALNGNANVQH

-4989 ISGTPDVVVTPSE
+4989 ISATPDVVVTPSE

-5023 ATAKQNVQQAID
+5023 ATAKQNVQHAID
-5035 QLPNLNQAQRDEYNK
+5035 QLPNLNQAQRDEYSK

-5068 TTLNDAMTQLKQGIA
+5068 TTLNDAMTQLKQGIANKAQIKGSENYHDADTDKQTAYDNAVTKAEELLKQTTNPTMDPNTIQQALTKVNDTNQALNGNQKLADAKQDAKTTLGTLDHLNDAQKQALTTQVEQAPDIATVNNVKQNAQNLNNAMTNLNNALQDKTETLNSINFTDADQAKKDAYTNAVSHAEGILSKANGSNASQTEVEQAMQRVNEAKQALNGNDNVQRAKDAAKQVITNANDLNQAQKDALKQQVDAAQTVANVNTIKQTAQDLNQAMTQLKQGIA

-5244 TPTPVLAPDTVTQAV
+5244 IPTPVLTPDTVTQAV

-5271 DEKLAQAKQD
+5271 DEKLAQAKQE

-5317 QNAQNVNTAMG
+5317 QNAQNVNTAMS

-5343 ENYHDADVDK
+5343 ENYHDADADK

-5367 INQTTNPTLNPDDIT
+5367 INQTTNPTLNPDEIT

-5388 TDAKNSLNGEAKLAT
+5388 TDAKNGLNGEAKLAT

-5460 NDKDQILADGNYLN
+5460 NDKAQTLADGNYLN

-5603 QRQNDYNKAVTAANN
+5603 QRQNDYNQAVTAANN

-5883 INQAAA
+5883 INQAAT

-5979 PNKKQAYDEAVQN
+5979 PNKKQSYDEAVQN

-6050 QQQALENQINNATTR
+6050 QQQALENQINNAT
-6065 DKVAEIIAQAQ
+6065 
-6076 ALNEAMKALKESI
+6076 
-6089 KDQPQ
+6089 
-6094 TEASSKFIN
+6094 
-6103 EDQAQ
+6103 
-6108 KDAYTQAVQ
+6108 
-6117 HAKDL
+6117 
-6122 INKTTDPTLAK
+6122 
-6133 SIIDQ
+6133 
-6138 ATQAVTDAKNNLHGD
+6138 
-6153 QKLAQD
+6153 
-6159 KQRATETLNNLSNLN
+6159 
-6174 TPQRQ
+6174 
-6179 ALENQINNAATR
+6179 TR

-6308 SQINNAATRD
+6308 SQINNAATRG

-6495 AAQSITDPTNGS
+6495 AAESITDPTNGS
-6507 NANKDAVEQALTKLQ
+6507 NANKDAVDQVLTKLQ

-6705 RAMDQLSQEITGNEG
+6705 RAMDQLSQEITDNEG

-6733 QVKQVYDEAVDKAK
+6733 QVKQVYDETVDKAK

-6760 EQVIKLNDAITAAKK
+6760 KQVIKLNDAVTAAKK

-7009 NVNDINGAIQTV
+7009 NVNDINGAIQAV

-7124 KQVQSLIDEIDR
+7124 KQVQALIDEIDR

-7236 HNGINNA
+7236 HNDINNA
-7243 MTKEEIEQAKAQLAQ
+7243 MTKEAIEQAKERLAQ
-7258 ALQDIKDLVKAKENA
+7258 ALQDIKDLVKAKEDA
-7273 KQDIDKRVQA
+7273 KNDIDKRVQA

-7522 IENAAQQKID
+7522 IENAAQQKIN

-7553 KLKQQAIDYIN
+7553 KLKQQAIDHVN

-7585 FYPEQFTI
+7585 FNPEQFTI

-7690 EKINSIRNSEIGTT
+7690 EKINSIRNSEIGTA

-7751 ISDRAKQSSS
+7751 TSDRAKQSSS

-7785 IGHKKKIDEDDD
+7785 IGHKKKLDEDDD

-7878 DEEDVTVEEKDTL
+7878 DEEDV
-7891 NNGESLDKVKH
+7891 
-7902 TPFFLPKRRRKED
+7902 
-7915 EEDVEVTNENT
+7915 EVTNENT
-7926 DEKVLQDN
+7926 DEKVLKDN
-7934 EHSPILIAKRRKDK
+7934 EHSPLLFAKRRKDK
-7948 EVDVETTTSIESN
+7948 EEDVETTTSIESKD
-7961 EDDAPLLLA
+7961 EDVPLLLA

-7980 KGKKS
+7980 KDKKS
-7985 ASKNLLKS
+7985 ASKNTSKKVAAKKKKKKAKKNKK

>member
-1 MGNGAE
+1 M
-7 HSKTINV
+7 
-14 VRGQNNQWTIANKP
+14 
-28 DYVTLDAQTGKV
+28 
-40 TFNANTI
+40 
-47 KPNSSITITPKAGT
+47 
-61 GHSVSSNPSTL
+61 
-72 TAPAAHTVNTTE
+72 
-84 IVKDYGSNV
+84 
-93 TAAEINNAV
+93 
-102 QVANKRTATIKN
+102 
-114 GTAMPTN
+114 
-121 LAGGS
+121 
-126 TTTIPVTVTYND
+126 
-138 GSTEEVQES
+138 
-147 IFTKADKRELI
+147 
-158 TAKNHLDDPVSTE
+158 
-171 GKKPGTITQYNNA
+171 
-184 MHNAQQ
+184 
-190 QINTAKTEAQQVIN
+190 
-204 NERATPQQVS
+204 
-214 DALTK
+214 
-219 VRAAQTKID
+219 
-228 QAKALLQNKEDNS
+228 
-241 QLVTSKN
+241 
-248 NLQSSVNQVP
+248 
-258 STAGMTQ
+258 
-265 QSIDNYNAKKR
+265 
-276 EAETEITA
+276 
-284 AQRVIDNGD
+284 
-293 ATAQQISDEKH
+293 
-304 RVDNALTALNQ
+304 
-315 AKHDLT
+315 
-321 ADTHALE
+321 
-328 QAVQQ
+328 
-333 LNRTGTTTGKK
+333 
-344 PASITAYNNSIRAL
+344 
-358 QSDLTSAK
+358 
-366 NSANAII
+366 
-373 QKPIR
+373 
-378 TVQEVQS
+378 
-385 ALTNVNRVNERLTQ
+385 
-399 AINQLVPL
+399 
-407 ADNSALRTA
+407 
-416 KTKLDE
+416 
-422 EINKSVTTDGMTQSS
+422 
-437 IQAYENAKRAGQTES
+437 
-452 TNAQNVI
+452 
-459 NNGDA
+459 
-464 TDQQIAAEKTKVEEK
+464 
-479 YNSLKQA
+479 
-486 IAGLTPDLAPLQTA
+486 
-500 KTQLQNDIDQPT
+500 
-512 STTGMTS
+512 
-519 TSVATFNEKLSAA
+519 
-532 RTKIQEID
+532 
-540 RVLAS
+540 
-545 HPDVATIRQNVT
+545 
-557 AANAAKTALDQAR
+557 
-570 NGLTVDKAPLENAKN
+570 
-585 QLQHSIDTQTS
+585 
-596 TTGMTQDSINAYNA
+596 
-610 KLTAARNKIQQINQ
+610 
-624 VLAGSP
+624 
-630 TVEQINT
+630 
-637 NTSAANQAKSDLD
+637 
-650 HARQA
+650 
-655 LTPDKAPLQNAK
+655 
-667 TQLEQSINQP
+667 
-677 TDTTGMTTAS
+677 
-687 LNAYN
+687 
-692 QKLQA
+692 
-697 ARQKLT
+697 
-703 EINQVLNGN
+703 
-712 PTVQNI
+712 
-718 NDKVTEANQAKD
+718 
-730 QLNTARQGLTLDR
+730 
-743 QPALTTLHGA
+743 
-753 SNLNQAQQ
+753 
-761 NNFTQQI
+761 
-768 NAAQNHAALETI
+768 
-780 KSNITA
+780 
-786 LNTAMTKL
+786 
-794 KDSVA
+794 
-799 DNNTIKSGQN
+799 
-809 YTDATPANKQAY
+809 
-821 DNAVNAAKGV
+821 
-831 IGETTNP
+831 
-838 TMDVNTVNQKA
+838 
-849 ASVKSTKDAL
+849 
-859 DGQQNLQRA
+859 
-868 KTEATNAITHASD
+868 
-881 LNQAQKNALT
+881 
-891 QQVNSAQN
+891 NSAQN

-907 QTTHSLNT
+907 QTTQSLNT

-969 SDVNNALSN
+969 SDVTNALSN

-1209 ILNKSNGQNKTKDQ
+1209 ILNKSYGQNKTKDQ
-1223 VTEAMNQLNSAKN
+1223 VTEAMNQVNSAKN

-1265 KTNLTNQINSGTTV
+1265 KTNLTNQINNGTTV
-1279 AGVHTVQSNANT
+1279 AGVQTVQSNANT

-1398 ISSATR
+1398 ITSATR

-1422 ASLQSG
+1422 ASLQNG

-1460 AILNKSTG
+1460 AILNKQHG
-1468 PNTAQNAVEAALQ
+1468 PNTAQNDVEAALR
-1481 RVNNA
+1481 RVNTA

-1531 AGVESVKQSA
+1531 AGVESVKESA

-1636 SDLNQKQKDALKT
+1636 SDLNQKQKDALKA

-1658 NAQDVQRNA
+1658 NAQDVQHNA

-1703 YTTKVTNAEHI
+1703 YTTKVTNAENI

-2295 TANELN
+2295 TENELN

-2956 EPIKKSA
+2956 EPNKKSA

-3225 IVSGTPTPTLTPAD
+3225 IVSGTPTPTLTPSD

-3302 DNAQTLNSAMKGLRD
+3302 DNAQTLNTAMKGLRD
-3317 SIANEATIKAGQ
+3317 SIANEATIKADQ

-3353 DQTTSPSMNAQ
+3353 GQTTSPSMNAQ

-3396 LNGLSDLTDAQKDA
+3396 LNGLSDLTNAQKEA
-3410 VKRQIEGA
+3410 AKRQIEGA

-3480 KAQGPNTAKDNV
+3480 KAQGPNTAKDGV
-3492 ESALQNVQRAK
+3492 ETALENVQRAK

-3510 NVANAKSTAKNAL
+3510 NVANAKTTAKNAL

-3542 GASTVAGVNQVST
+3542 GATTVAGVNQVST

-3566 LQSGINDE
+3566 LQRGINDE

-3588 DKQTAYNDAV
+3588 EKQTAYNDAV

-3609 GSNDNKAAVEQ
+3609 GINENKAAVEQ

-3642 NTAKQQLATM
+3642 NTAKQQVATM
-3652 SHLTNAQ
+3652 SHLTDAQ
-3659 KANLTE
+3659 KANLTS
-3665 QIERGTTVAGVQGI
+3665 QIESGTTVAGVQGI

-3695 SIASKDTTKS
+3695 SIASKDATKS

-3715 LQNAYNRAVSD
+3715 LQNAYNDAVTN

-3766 AKQTAKTDIGRL
+3766 AKQTAKSDIGRL

-3827 NTKRSVNYTDADQP
+3827 NTKRSVNYKDADQP

-3883 NGDNKVAQAKETA
+3883 NGDNKVAQAKESA

-3915 SQIDNATTVAD
+3915 SQIDNATTVAG

-4062 LDGAMQRLESAIAN
+4062 LDGAMQRLETAIAN

-4141 QRAKTEATQA
+4141 RRAKTEATQA

-4241 TNAADVTAATQRVN
+4241 TNAADVTAVTQRVN

-4269 AKQQAKDALRQMTH
+4269 AKQQAKDTLRQMTH
-4283 LSDAQKQSITG
+4283 LSYAQKQSITG

-4364 QPTLNPSAVTQAAN
+4364 QPTLDPSAVTQAAN
-4378 QVNTNKTALNGAQN
+4378 QVNTNKTALNGVQN

-4460 SVNFTDADP
+4460 SVNFTDADT

-4521 AKNNANQRLS
+4521 AKNNANQTLS

-4662 TNAQKDALKQLVQQS
+4662 TNAQKEALKQLVQQS

-4737 IDQTTNPTLDPTVIN
+4737 IDQTTSPTLDPTVIN

-4795 VTNQINGAHTVDE
+4795 VTDQINGAHTVDE

-4885 ATKQALNGNANVQH
+4885 AAKQALNGNANVQH

-4989 ISGTPDVVVTPSE
+4989 ISATPDVVVTPSE

-5023 ATAKQNVQQAID
+5023 ATAKQNVQHAID
-5035 QLPNLNQAQRDEYNK
+5035 QLPNLNQAQRDEYSK

-5083 DKDQTKA
+5083 DKA
-5090 NGNFVNAD
+5090 
-5098 TDKQNAYNNAVAHAE
+5098 
-5113 QIISGTPNANVDPQ
+5113 QI
-5127 QVAQALQQ
+5127 
-5135 VNQAKG
+5135 KG
-5141 DLNGNHNLQV
+5141 
-5151 AKDNAN
+5151 
-5157 TAIDQLPNL
+5157 
-5166 NQPQK
+5166 
-5171 TALKDQVSH
+5171 
-5180 AELVTGVNAIKQNAD
+5180 
-5195 ALNNAMGTLKQQIQA
+5195 
-5210 NSQVPQSVD
+5210 
-5219 FTQADQD
+5219 
-5226 KQQAYNNAA
+5226 
-5235 NQAQQIANG
+5235 
-5244 TPTPVLAPDTVTQAV
+5244 
-5259 TTMNQAK
+5259 
-5266 DALNG
+5266 
-5271 DEKLAQAKQD
+5271 
-5281 ALANLDTLRDLNQ
+5281 
-5294 PQRDAL
+5294 
-5300 RNQINQAQALAT
+5300 
-5312 VEQTK
+5312 
-5317 QNAQNVNTAMG
+5317 
-5328 NLKQGIANKDTVKAS
+5328 S
-5343 ENYHDADVDK
+5343 ENYHDADPDK
-5353 QTAYTNAVSQAEGI
+5353 QTAYDNAVTKAEELLK
-5367 INQTTNPTLNPDDIT
+5367 QTTNPTMDPNTIQQ
-5382 RALTQV
+5382 ALTKVKDTNQALNGNQKLA
-5388 TDAKNSLNGEAKLAT
+5388 DAKQAAKTNLGT
-5403 EKQNAKDAV
+5403 LD
-5412 SGMTHLNDAQKQAL
+5412 HLNDAQKQAL
-5426 KGQIDQSPEI
+5426 TTQVEQAPDI
-5436 ATVNQVKQTAT
+5436 ATVNNV
-5447 SLDQAMDQLSQAI
+5447 
-5460 NDKDQILADGNYLN
+5460 
-5474 ADPDKQNAYKQAV
+5474 KQNAQNLNNAMTNLNNALQDKTETLNSINFTDADQAKKDAYTNAV
-5487 AKAEALLN
+5487 SHAEGILSKANGSNAS
-5495 KQSGTNEVQAQ
+5495 QTEVEQAMQ
-5506 VESITNEVNAAK
+5506 RVNAAK

-5532 QAKQQLANLTHLNDA
+5532 QAKQQLANLTHINDA

-5603 QRQNDYNKAVTAANN
+5603 QRQNDYNQAVTAANN

-5629 PDDVNGAT
+5629 PDDVNRAT

-5651 NLAAAKQQANNRLD
+5651 NLVAAKQQANNRLD

-5711 IADHQAVEQRGNF
+5711 IADQQAVEQRGNF

-5883 INQAAA
+5883 INQVAA

-5920 LNNAQKHMEDT
+5920 LNNVQKHMEDT

-5960 QSIADKDATRAS
+5960 QSIADKDATRVS

-6014 QAVISSKNALDGVE
+6014 QAVTSSKNALDGVE

-6219 QTEAGSKFINEDK
+6219 QTEAASKFINEDK

-6522 EKENELNG
+6522 EKVNELNG

-6596 ANVEQTVDYT
+6596 ANVEQTIDYT
-6606 QADSDKQNAYKQAI
+6606 QADSDKQKAYKQAI

-6760 EQVIKLNDAITAAKK
+6760 EQVIKLNDAVTAAKK
-6775 ALNGEERLNNRKAE
+6775 ALNGEERLNNRKSE
-6789 ALQRLDQLTHLNNAQ
+6789 ALQSLDQLTHLNNAQ

-7009 NVNDINGAIQTV
+7009 NVNDINGAIQAV

-7124 KQVQSLIDEIDR
+7124 KQVQALIDEIDR
-7136 NPNLTDKEKQAL
+7136 
-7148 KDRINQI
+7148 
-7155 LQQGH
+7155 
-7160 NGINNAMTKEEIE
+7160 
-7173 QAKAQLAQALQDI
+7173 
-7186 KDLVKAKEDAKQD
+7186 
-7199 VDKQVQALIDEIDQN
+7199 
-7214 PNLTDK
+7214 
-7220 EKQAL
+7220 
-7225 KDRINQILQQG
+7225 
-7236 HNGINNA
+7236 
-7243 MTKEEIEQAKAQLAQ
+7243 
-7258 ALQDIKDLVKAKENA
+7258 
-7273 KQDIDKRVQA
+7273 
-7283 LIDEIDQ
+7283 

-7341 DLVKAKEDAKNAIK
+7341 DLVKAKEDAKNEIK

-7522 IENAAQQKID
+7522 IENAAQQKIN

-7553 KLKQQAIDYIN
+7553 KLKQQAIDHVN

-7585 FYPEQFTI
+7585 FNPEQFTI

-7642 AIQRAQSIDEI
+7642 AIQRAQSISEI
-7653 SEQLEQFKAQMKAAN
+7653 TEQLEQFKAQMKAAN

-7751 ISDRAKQSSS
+7751 TSDRAKQSSS

-7785 IGHKKKIDEDDD
+7785 IGHKKKLDEDDD

-7878 DEEDVTVEEKDTL
+7878 DEEDVTVEEKDSL

-7926 DEKVLQDN
+7926 DEKVLKDN
-7934 EHSPILIAKRRKDK
+7934 EHSPLLFAKRRKDK
-7948 EVDVETTTSIESN
+7948 EEDVETTISIESKD
-7961 EDDAPLLLA
+7961 EDVPLLLA

-7980 KGKKS
+7980 KDKKS
-7985 ASKNLLKS
+7985 ASKNTSKKVAAKKKKKKSKKNKK

>member
-1 MGNGAE
+1 M
-7 HSKTINV
+7 
-14 VRGQNNQWTIANKP
+14 
-28 DYVTLDAQTGKV
+28 
-40 TFNANTI
+40 
-47 KPNSSITITPKAGT
+47 
-61 GHSVSSNPSTL
+61 
-72 TAPAAHTVNTTE
+72 
-84 IVKDYGSNV
+84 
-93 TAAEINNAV
+93 
-102 QVANKRTATIKN
+102 
-114 GTAMPTN
+114 
-121 LAGGS
+121 
-126 TTTIPVTVTYND
+126 
-138 GSTEEVQES
+138 
-147 IFTKADKRELI
+147 
-158 TAKNHLDDPVSTE
+158 
-171 GKKPGTITQYNNA
+171 
-184 MHNAQQ
+184 
-190 QINTAKTEAQQVIN
+190 
-204 NERATPQQVS
+204 
-214 DALTK
+214 
-219 VRAAQTKID
+219 
-228 QAKALLQNKEDNS
+228 
-241 QLVTSKN
+241 
-248 NLQSSVNQVP
+248 
-258 STAGMTQ
+258 
-265 QSIDNYNAKKR
+265 
-276 EAETEITA
+276 
-284 AQRVIDNGD
+284 
-293 ATAQQISDEKH
+293 
-304 RVDNALTALNQ
+304 
-315 AKHDLT
+315 
-321 ADTHALE
+321 
-328 QAVQQ
+328 
-333 LNRTGTTTGKK
+333 
-344 PASITAYNNSIRAL
+344 
-358 QSDLTSAK
+358 
-366 NSANAII
+366 
-373 QKPIR
+373 
-378 TVQEVQS
+378 
-385 ALTNVNRVNERLTQ
+385 
-399 AINQLVPL
+399 
-407 ADNSALRTA
+407 
-416 KTKLDE
+416 
-422 EINKSVTTDGMTQSS
+422 
-437 IQAYENAKRAGQTES
+437 
-452 TNAQNVI
+452 
-459 NNGDA
+459 
-464 TDQQIAAEKTKVEEK
+464 
-479 YNSLKQA
+479 
-486 IAGLTPDLAPLQTA
+486 
-500 KTQLQNDIDQPT
+500 
-512 STTGMTS
+512 
-519 TSVATFNEKLSAA
+519 
-532 RTKIQEID
+532 
-540 RVLAS
+540 
-545 HPDVATIRQNVT
+545 
-557 AANAAKTALDQAR
+557 
-570 NGLTVDKAPLENAKN
+570 
-585 QLQHSIDTQTS
+585 
-596 TTGMTQDSINAYNA
+596 
-610 KLTAARNKIQQINQ
+610 
-624 VLAGSP
+624 
-630 TVEQINT
+630 
-637 NTSAANQAKSDLD
+637 
-650 HARQA
+650 
-655 LTPDKAPLQNAK
+655 
-667 TQLEQSINQP
+667 
-677 TDTTGMTTAS
+677 
-687 LNAYN
+687 
-692 QKLQA
+692 
-697 ARQKLT
+697 
-703 EINQVLNGN
+703 
-712 PTVQNI
+712 
-718 NDKVTEANQAKD
+718 
-730 QLNTARQGLTLDR
+730 
-743 QPALTTLHGA
+743 
-753 SNLNQAQQ
+753 
-761 NNFTQQI
+761 
-768 NAAQNHAALETI
+768 
-780 KSNITA
+780 
-786 LNTAMTKL
+786 
-794 KDSVA
+794 
-799 DNNTIKSGQN
+799 
-809 YTDATPANKQAY
+809 
-821 DNAVNAAKGV
+821 
-831 IGETTNP
+831 
-838 TMDVNTVNQKA
+838 
-849 ASVKSTKDAL
+849 
-859 DGQQNLQRA
+859 
-868 KTEATNAITHASD
+868 
-881 LNQAQKNALT
+881 
-891 QQVNSAQN
+891 
-899 VQAVNDIK
+899 
-907 QTTHSLNT
+907 
-915 AMTGLKRGVANHNQ
+915 
-929 VVQSDNYVN
+929 
-938 ADTNKKN
+938 
-945 DYNNA
+945 
-950 YNHANDIINGNA
+950 
-962 QHPVITP
+962 
-969 SDVNNALSN
+969 
-978 VTSKEHALNGEAK
+978 
-991 LNAAKQEANT
+991 
-1001 ALGHLNN
+1001 
-1008 LNNAQRQNLQSQI
+1008 
-1021 NGAHQID
+1021 
-1028 AVNTIKQNATNL
+1028 
-1040 NSAMGNLRQAVAD
+1040 
-1053 KDQVKRTEDYAD
+1053 
-1065 ADTAKQNAY
+1065 
-1074 NSAVS
+1074 
-1079 SAETIINQ
+1079 
-1087 TTNPT
+1087 
-1092 MSVDDVNRA
+1092 
-1101 TSAVTSNKN
+1101 
-1110 ALNGDEK
+1110 
-1117 LAQSK
+1117 
-1122 TDAARAI
+1122 
-1129 DALPHLNN
+1129 
-1137 AQKADVKSK
+1137 
-1146 INAAS
+1146 
-1151 NIAGVN
+1151 
-1157 TVKQQGTDLNTAMGN
+1157 
-1172 LQGAIND
+1172 
-1179 EQTTLNSQNYQD
+1179 
-1191 ATPSKK
+1191 
-1197 TAYTN
+1197 
-1202 AVQAAKD
+1202 
-1209 ILNKSNGQNKTKDQ
+1209 
-1223 VTEAMNQLNSAKN
+1223 
-1236 NLDGTRLLDQAKQ
+1236 
-1249 TAKQQ
+1249 
-1254 LNNMT
+1254 
-1259 HLTTAQ
+1259 
-1265 KTNLTNQINSGTTV
+1265 
-1279 AGVHTVQSNANT
+1279 
-1291 LDQAMNTLRQSIAN
+1291 
-1305 KDATKASE
+1305 
-1313 DYVDAN
+1313 
-1319 NDKQT
+1319 
-1324 AYNNAVAAAETIINA
+1324 
-1339 NSNPEMNPSTI
+1339 
-1350 TQKAE
+1350 
-1355 QVNSSKTALNGD
+1355 
-1367 ENLAAA
+1367 
-1373 KQNAKTY
+1373 
-1380 LNTLT
+1380 
-1385 SITDAQKNNLISQ
+1385 
-1398 ISSATR
+1398 
-1404 VSGVD
+1404 
-1409 TVKQNAQHLDQAM
+1409 
-1422 ASLQSG
+1422 
-1428 INNESQVK
+1428 
-1436 SSEKYRDADTN
+1436 
-1447 KQQEYDNA
+1447 
-1455 ITAAK
+1455 
-1460 AILNKSTG
+1460 
-1468 PNTAQNAVEAALQ
+1468 
-1481 RVNNA
+1481 
-1486 KDALNGDAKLIAAQN
+1486 
-1501 AAKQHLGTL
+1501 
-1510 THITTAQRNDL
+1510 
-1521 TNQISQATNL
+1521 
-1531 AGVESVKQSA
+1531 
-1541 NSLDGAMGNLQTAI
+1541 
-1555 NDKSGTLASQNFLDA
+1555 
-1570 DEQKRNAYNQA
+1570 
-1581 VSAAETILNK
+1581 
-1591 QTGPNT
+1591 
-1597 AKTAVEQALN
+1597 
-1607 NVNNAKHALNGTQN
+1607 
-1621 LNNAKQAAITAINGA
+1621 
-1636 SDLNQKQKDALKT
+1636 
-1649 QANGAQRVS
+1649 
-1658 NAQDVQRNA
+1658 
-1667 TELNTAMGTLKHAI
+1667 
-1681 ADKTNTLASSKYVN
+1681 
-1695 ADSTKQNA
+1695 
-1703 YTTKVTNAEHI
+1703 
-1714 ISGTPTVVT
+1714 
-1723 TPSEVTAAANQVN
+1723 
-1736 SAKQELNGDERL
+1736 
-1748 RVAKQNANTAIDAL
+1748 
-1762 TQLNTPQKAKLKEQ
+1762 
-1776 VGQANRLEDVQ
+1776 
-1787 TVQTNGQALNNAM
+1787 
-1800 KGLRDSIANETTV
+1800 
-1813 KASQNYTDASSN
+1813 
-1825 NQSTYNSAVSNAKGI
+1825 
-1840 INQTNNPT
+1840 
-1848 MDTSAITQ
+1848 
-1856 ATTQVNNA
+1856 
-1864 KNGLNGAEN
+1864 
-1873 LRNAQN
+1873 
-1879 TAKQNLNT
+1879 
-1887 LSHLTNNQ
+1887 
-1895 KSAISTQIDRAGHV
+1895 
-1909 SEVTAA
+1909 
-1915 KNAATELN
+1915 
-1923 TQMGN
+1923 
-1928 LEQAIHD
+1928 
-1935 QNTVK
+1935 
-1940 QSVKFTDADK
+1940 
-1950 AKRDAYTNAV
+1950 
-1960 SRAEAILNK
+1960 
-1969 TQGANTS
+1969 
-1976 KQDVEAAIQ
+1976 
-1985 NVSSAK
+1985 
-1991 NALNGDQ
+1991 
-1998 NVTNAKNAAKNALN
+1998 
-2012 NLTSINN
+2012 
-2019 AQKRDLTTKID
+2019 
-2030 QATTVAGVEAVSNT
+2030 
-2044 GTQLNTAMANLQ
+2044 
-2056 NGIND
+2056 
-2061 KTNTLASE
+2061 
-2069 NYHDAD
+2069 
-2075 SDKKTAYTQAVT
+2075 
-2087 NAENIL
+2087 
-2093 NKNSG
+2093 
-2098 SNLDKTAVENALSQV
+2098 
-2113 ANAKGALN
+2113 
-2121 GNHNLEQAKSNAN
+2121 
-2134 TTINGLQHLTTAQ
+2134 
-2147 KDKLK
+2147 
-2152 QQVQQAQNVAGVD
+2152 
-2165 TVKSS
+2165 
-2170 ANTLNGAMGT
+2170 
-2180 LRNSIQ
+2180 
-2186 DNTATK
+2186 
-2192 NGQNY
+2192 
-2197 LDATGSNKTN
+2197 
-2207 YNNAVDSANGVINAT
+2207 
-2222 SNPNMDANAIN
+2222 
-2233 QIATQVTSTK
+2233 
-2243 NALDG
+2243 
-2248 THNLTQAKQTATNA
+2248 
-2262 IDGATNLNK
+2262 
-2271 AQKDALKAQV
+2271 
-2281 TSAQRVANV
+2281 
-2290 TSIQQ
+2290 
-2295 TANELN
+2295 
-2301 TAMGQLQHGID
+2301 
-2312 DENATKQTQ
+2312 
-2321 KYRDAE
+2321 
-2327 QSKKTAYDQA
+2327 
-2337 VAAAKAILNKQTG
+2337 
-2350 SNSDKAA
+2350 
-2357 VDRALQQVTSTK
+2357 
-2369 DALNGDAKLAE
+2369 
-2380 AKAAAKQNL
+2380 
-2389 GTLNHITNAQRTDLE
+2389 
-2404 GQINQATT
+2404 
-2412 VDGVNTVKT
+2412 
-2421 NANTL
+2421 
-2426 DGAMN
+2426 
-2431 SLQGSINDKDATLR
+2431 
-2445 NQNYLDADES
+2445 
-2455 KRNAYTQAVT
+2455 
-2465 AAEGILNKQTGG
+2465 
-2477 NTSKADVDNA
+2477 
-2487 LNAVTRAKAAL
+2487 
-2498 NGAENLRNAK
+2498 
-2508 TSATNTINGLP
+2508 
-2519 NLTQL
+2519 
-2524 QKDNLKH
+2524 
-2531 QVEQAQNVAGVNGV
+2531 
-2545 KDKGN
+2545 
-2550 TLNTAMGALRTSI
+2550 
-2563 QNDNTTKTSQ
+2563 
-2573 NYLDASDS
+2573 
-2581 NKNNYN
+2581 
-2587 TAVNNANGVINAT
+2587 
-2600 NNPNMDANAIN
+2600 
-2611 GMANQVNTTKAAL
+2611 
-2624 NGVQNLAQA
+2624 
-2633 KTNATN
+2633 
-2639 TINNAHDLNQKQK
+2639 
-2652 DALKTQVN
+2652 
-2660 NAQRV
+2660 
-2665 SDANNVQ
+2665 
-2672 HTATELNGAMTALKA
+2672 
-2687 AIADKERTKAS
+2687 
-2698 GNYVNADQEKRQAY
+2698 
-2712 DSKVTNAENIIN
+2712 
-2724 GTPNATLTV
+2724 
-2733 NDVNSATSQVNAAKT
+2733 
-2748 ALNGDNNLRVA
+2748 
-2759 KENANNTIDGLA
+2759 
-2771 QLNNAQKAK
+2771 
-2780 LKEQVQ
+2780 
-2786 SATTLEGVQTV
+2786 
-2797 KNSSQTLNTA
+2797 
-2807 MKGLRDSIANEATI
+2807 
-2821 KAGQNYTDASPT
+2821 
-2833 NRNEY
+2833 
-2838 DSAVTAAKA
+2838 
-2847 IINQTSNPTMEPNT
+2847 
-2861 ITQATSQVTT
+2861 
-2871 KEHALNGAQN
+2871 
-2881 LAQAKTTAKNNLNNL
+2881 
-2896 TSINNAQK
+2896 
-2904 DALTRSIDGATTVA
+2904 
-2918 GVNQETAK
+2918 
-2926 ATELNNAMHS
+2926 
-2936 LQNGI
+2936 
-2941 NDEAQTKQTQKYLDA
+2941 
-2956 EPIKKSA
+2956 
-2963 YDQAVNA
+2963 
-2970 AKAILTKASGQNVDK
+2970 
-2985 AAVEQALQNVNSTKT
+2985 
-3000 ALNGDAKLNEA
+3000 
-3011 KAAAKQTL
+3011 
-3019 GTLTHINNAQRT
+3019 
-3031 ALDNEITQ
+3031 
-3039 ATNVEGVNTV
+3039 
-3049 KAKAQQLDGAMGQ
+3049 
-3062 LETSIRDKDTTL
+3062 
-3074 QSQNYQDADDAKRTA
+3074 
-3089 YSQAVNAAA
+3089 
-3098 TILNKTAGGNTPKAD
+3098 
-3113 VERAMQAVTQANTAL
+3113 
-3128 NGIQNLERAKQAA
+3128 
-3141 NTAITNASDLN
+3141 
-3152 TKQKEA
+3152 
-3158 LKAQVTSAGRV
+3158 
-3169 SAANGVEHTATEL
+3169 
-3182 NTAMTALKRA
+3182 
-3192 IADKAETKASG
+3192 
-3203 NYVNADANKRQAY
+3203 
-3216 DEKVTAAEN
+3216 
-3225 IVSGTPTPTLTPAD
+3225 
-3239 VTNAATQVTNAK
+3239 
-3251 TQLNGNHNLEVAKQ
+3251 
-3265 NANTAI
+3265 
-3271 DGLTSLN
+3271 
-3278 GPQKAKLKEQV
+3278 
-3289 GQATTLPNVQTVR
+3289 
-3302 DNAQTLNSAMKGLRD
+3302 
-3317 SIANEATIKAGQ
+3317 
-3329 NYTDA
+3329 
-3334 SPNNRSEYD
+3334 
-3343 SAVTAAKAII
+3343 
-3353 DQTTSPSMNAQ
+3353 
-3364 EINQAK
+3364 
-3370 DQVTA
+3370 
-3375 KQQALNGQEN
+3375 
-3385 LRTAQTNAKQH
+3385 
-3396 LNGLSDLTDAQKDA
+3396 
-3410 VKRQIEGA
+3410 
-3418 THVNEVTQAQN
+3418 
-3429 NADALNTAMT
+3429 
-3439 NLKNGIQDQNT
+3439 
-3450 IKQGVNFTDAD
+3450 
-3461 EAKRNAYTNAVT
+3461 
-3473 QAEQILN
+3473 
-3480 KAQGPNTAKDNV
+3480 
-3492 ESALQNVQRAK
+3492 
-3503 NELNGNQ
+3503 
-3510 NVANAKSTAKNAL
+3510 
-3523 NNLTSI
+3523 
-3529 NNAQKEALKTQIE
+3529 
-3542 GASTVAGVNQVST
+3542 
-3555 TASELN
+3555 
-3561 TAMSN
+3561 
-3566 LQSGINDE
+3566 
-3574 AATKAAQKYTDADR
+3574 
-3588 DKQTAYNDAV
+3588 
-3598 TAAKTLLDKTA
+3598 
-3609 GSNDNKAAVEQ
+3609 
-3620 ALQRVNTAKTA
+3620 
-3631 LNGDARLNEAK
+3631 
-3642 NTAKQQLATM
+3642 
-3652 SHLTNAQ
+3652 
-3659 KANLTE
+3659 
-3665 QIERGTTVAGVQGI
+3665 
-3679 QANAGT
+3679 
-3685 LDQAMNQLRQ
+3685 
-3695 SIASKDTTKS
+3695 
-3705 SEDYQDANAD
+3705 
-3715 LQNAYNRAVSD
+3715 
-3726 AEGIISATNNPEMNP
+3726 
-3741 DTINQKASQV
+3741 
-3751 NSAKS
+3751 
-3756 ALNGD
+3756 
-3761 EKLAA
+3761 
-3766 AKQTAKTDIGRL
+3766 
-3778 TDLNNAQR
+3778 
-3786 TAANAEVDQAP
+3786 
-3797 NLAAVTAAKNKA
+3797 
-3809 TSLNTAMG
+3809 
-3817 NLKHALAEKD
+3817 
-3827 NTKRSVNYTDADQP
+3827 
-3841 KQQAYDTAVTQAEAI
+3841 
-3856 TNANGSN
+3856 
-3863 ANETQVQAALN
+3863 
-3874 QLNQAKNDL
+3874 
-3883 NGDNKVAQAKETA
+3883 
-3896 KRALA
+3896 
-3901 SYSNLN
+3901 
-3907 NAQSTAAT
+3907 
-3915 SQIDNATTVAD
+3915 
-3926 VTAAQNTANELNT
+3926 
-3939 AMGQLQNGINDQNTV
+3939 
-3954 KQQVNFTDADQGKK
+3954 
-3968 DAYTNAVTNAQGI
+3968 
-3981 LDKANG
+3981 
-3987 QNMTKA
+3987 
-3993 QVEAALN
+3993 
-4000 QVTTAKNALN
+4000 
-4010 GDANVRQAKSDAKAN
+4010 
-4025 LGTLTHLNNAQKQ
+4025 
-4038 DLTSQI
+4038 
-4044 EGATTVNGVN
+4044 
-4054 SVKTKAQD
+4054 
-4062 LDGAMQRLESAIAN
+4062 
-4076 KDQTKASEN
+4076 
-4085 YIDADPTK
+4085 
-4093 KTAFDNA
+4093 
-4100 IIQAESY
+4100 
-4107 LNKDHGANK
+4107 
-4116 DKQAVEQAIQSVT
+4116 
-4129 STENALNGDANL
+4129 
-4141 QRAKTEATQA
+4141 
-4151 IDNLTHLN
+4151 
-4159 TPQKTALKQQV
+4159 
-4170 NAAQRV
+4170 
-4176 SGVTDLKNSATSLNN
+4176 
-4191 AMDQLKQAIA
+4191 
-4201 DHDTIVAGGNYTN
+4201 
-4214 ASPDKQGA
+4214 
-4222 YTDAYNAAKNIVN
+4222 
-4235 GSPNVI
+4235 
-4241 TNAADVTAATQRVN
+4241 
-4255 NAETGLNGDTNLAT
+4255 
-4269 AKQQAKDALRQMTH
+4269 
-4283 LSDAQKQSITG
+4283 
-4294 QIDSAT
+4294 
-4300 QVTGVQS
+4300 
-4307 VKDNATNLDNAMNQL
+4307 
-4322 RNSIANKDEV
+4322 
-4332 KASQPYV
+4332 
-4339 DADTD
+4339 
-4344 KQNAYNTAV
+4344 
-4353 TSAENIINATS
+4353 
-4364 QPTLNPSAVTQAAN
+4364 
-4378 QVNTNKTALNGAQN
+4378 
-4392 LANKKQETTANINQ
+4392 
-4406 LSHLNNAQKQD
+4406 
-4417 LNTQVTNAPNISTV
+4417 
-4431 NQVKT
+4431 
-4436 KAEQLDQAM
+4436 
-4445 ERLINGIQDK
+4445 
-4455 DQVKQ
+4455 
-4460 SVNFTDADP
+4460 
-4469 EKQTAYNNAVTA
+4469 
-4481 AENIIN
+4481 
-4487 QANGTNANQSQVE
+4487 
-4500 AALSTVTTTKQALNG
+4500 
-4515 DRKVTD
+4515 
-4521 AKNNANQRLS
+4521 
-4531 TLDNLNNAQKG
+4531 
-4542 AVTGNINQAHT
+4542 
-4553 VAEVTQ
+4553 
-4559 AIQTAQELNTAMGNL
+4559 
-4574 KNSLN
+4574 
-4579 DKDTTL
+4579 
-4585 GSQNFADA
+4585 
-4593 DPEKKNAY
+4593 
-4601 NEAVRNAE
+4601 
-4609 NILNKS
+4609 
-4615 TGTNVPKDQVEA
+4615 PKDQVEA
-4627 AMNQVNTTKAA
+4627 AMNQVNATKAA

-4662 TNAQKDALKQLVQQS
+4662 TNAQKEALKQLVQQS

-4719 SPNKK
+4719 SQNKK

-4737 IDQTTNPTLDPTVIN
+4737 IDQTTSPTLDPTVIN

-4772 AAKQQATQSL
+4772 AAKQQASQSL

-4788 NNAQKQA
+4788 NNAQKQT
-4795 VTNQINGAHTVDE
+4795 VTDQINGAHTVDE

-4866 ANGGNATQTEVEQ
+4866 ANGGNATQAEVEQ
-4879 AIQQVN
+4879 AIKQVN
-4885 ATKQALNGNANVQH
+4885 AAKQALNGNANVQH

-4989 ISGTPDVVVTPSE
+4989 ISATPDVVVTPSE

-5023 ATAKQNVQQAID
+5023 ATAKQNVQHAID
-5035 QLPNLNQAQRDEYNK
+5035 QLPNLNQAQRDEYSK

-5068 TTLNDAMTQLKQGIA
+5068 TTLNDAMTQLKQGIANKAQIKGSENYHDADTDKQTAYDNAVTKAEELLKQTTNPTMDPNTIQQALTKVNDTNQALNGNQKLADAKQDAKTTLGTLDHLNDAQKQALTTQVEQAPDIATVNNVKQNAQNLNNAMTNLNNALQDKTETLNSINFTDADQAKKDAYTNAVSHAEGILSKANGSNASQTEVEQAMQRVNEAKQALNGNDNVQRAKDAAKQVITNANDLNQAQKDALKQQVDAAQTVANVNTIKQTAQDLNQAMTQLKQGIA

-5244 TPTPVLAPDTVTQAV
+5244 IPTPVLTPDTVTQAV

-5271 DEKLAQAKQD
+5271 DEKLAQAKQE

-5317 QNAQNVNTAMG
+5317 QNAQNVNTAMS

-5343 ENYHDADVDK
+5343 ENYHDADADK

-5367 INQTTNPTLNPDDIT
+5367 INQTTNPTLNPDEIT

-5388 TDAKNSLNGEAKLAT
+5388 TDAKNGLNGEAKLAT

-5460 NDKDQILADGNYLN
+5460 NDKAQTLADGNYLN

-5603 QRQNDYNKAVTAANN
+5603 QRQNDYNQAVTAANN

-5883 INQAAA
+5883 INQAAT

-5979 PNKKQAYDEAVQN
+5979 PNKKQSYDEAVQN

-6050 QQQALENQINNATTR
+6050 QQQALENQINNAT
-6065 DKVAEIIAQAQ
+6065 
-6076 ALNEAMKALKESI
+6076 
-6089 KDQPQ
+6089 
-6094 TEASSKFIN
+6094 
-6103 EDQAQ
+6103 
-6108 KDAYTQAVQ
+6108 
-6117 HAKDL
+6117 
-6122 INKTTDPTLAK
+6122 
-6133 SIIDQ
+6133 
-6138 ATQAVTDAKNNLHGD
+6138 
-6153 QKLAQD
+6153 
-6159 KQRATETLNNLSNLN
+6159 
-6174 TPQRQ
+6174 
-6179 ALENQINNAATR
+6179 TR

-6308 SQINNAATRD
+6308 SQINNAATRG

-6495 AAQSITDPTNGS
+6495 AAESITDPTNGS
-6507 NANKDAVEQALTKLQ
+6507 NANKDAVDQVLTKLQ

-6705 RAMDQLSQEITGNEG
+6705 RAMDQLSQEITDNEG

-6733 QVKQVYDEAVDKAK
+6733 QVKQVYDETVDKAK

-6760 EQVIKLNDAITAAKK
+6760 KQVIKLNDAVTAAKK

-6824 INRATKLDNAMGAV
+6824 INRATKLDNAIGAV

-7009 NVNDINGAIQTV
+7009 NVNDINGAIQAV

-7124 KQVQSLIDEIDR
+7124 KQVQALIDEIDR

-7199 VDKQVQALIDEIDQN
+7199 VDKQ
-7214 PNLTDK
+7214 
-7220 EKQAL
+7220 
-7225 KDRINQILQQG
+7225 
-7236 HNGINNA
+7236 
-7243 MTKEEIEQAKAQLAQ
+7243 
-7258 ALQDIKDLVKAKENA
+7258 
-7273 KQDIDKRVQA
+7273 VQA

-7522 IENAAQQKID
+7522 IENAAQQKIN

-7553 KLKQQAIDYIN
+7553 KLKQQAIDHVN

-7585 FYPEQFTI
+7585 FNPEQFTI

-7690 EKINSIRNSEIGTT
+7690 EKINSIRNSEIGTA

-7751 ISDRAKQSSS
+7751 TSDRAKQSSS

-7785 IGHKKKIDEDDD
+7785 IGHKKKLDEDDD

-7878 DEEDVTVEEKDTL
+7878 DEEDVTVEEKDSL

-7926 DEKVLQDN
+7926 DEKVLKDN
-7934 EHSPILIAKRRKDK
+7934 EHSPLLFAKRRKDK
-7948 EVDVETTTSIESN
+7948 EEDVETTTSIESKD
-7961 EDDAPLLLA
+7961 EDVPLLLA

-7980 KGKKS
+7980 KDKKS
-7985 ASKNLLKS
+7985 ASKNTSKKVAAKKKKKKAKKNKK

>member
-1 MGNGAE
+1 
-7 HSKTINV
+7 
-14 VRGQNNQWTIANKP
+14 
-28 DYVTLDAQTGKV
+28 
-40 TFNANTI
+40 
-47 KPNSSITITPKAGT
+47 
-61 GHSVSSNPSTL
+61 
-72 TAPAAHTVNTTE
+72 
-84 IVKDYGSNV
+84 
-93 TAAEINNAV
+93 
-102 QVANKRTATIKN
+102 
-114 GTAMPTN
+114 
-121 LAGGS
+121 
-126 TTTIPVTVTYND
+126 
-138 GSTEEVQES
+138 
-147 IFTKADKRELI
+147 
-158 TAKNHLDDPVSTE
+158 
-171 GKKPGTITQYNNA
+171 
-184 MHNAQQ
+184 
-190 QINTAKTEAQQVIN
+190 
-204 NERATPQQVS
+204 
-214 DALTK
+214 
-219 VRAAQTKID
+219 
-228 QAKALLQNKEDNS
+228 
-241 QLVTSKN
+241 
-248 NLQSSVNQVP
+248 
-258 STAGMTQ
+258 
-265 QSIDNYNAKKR
+265 
-276 EAETEITA
+276 
-284 AQRVIDNGD
+284 
-293 ATAQQISDEKH
+293 
-304 RVDNALTALNQ
+304 
-315 AKHDLT
+315 
-321 ADTHALE
+321 
-328 QAVQQ
+328 
-333 LNRTGTTTGKK
+333 
-344 PASITAYNNSIRAL
+344 
-358 QSDLTSAK
+358 
-366 NSANAII
+366 
-373 QKPIR
+373 
-378 TVQEVQS
+378 
-385 ALTNVNRVNERLTQ
+385 
-399 AINQLVPL
+399 
-407 ADNSALRTA
+407 
-416 KTKLDE
+416 
-422 EINKSVTTDGMTQSS
+422 
-437 IQAYENAKRAGQTES
+437 
-452 TNAQNVI
+452 
-459 NNGDA
+459 
-464 TDQQIAAEKTKVEEK
+464 
-479 YNSLKQA
+479 
-486 IAGLTPDLAPLQTA
+486 
-500 KTQLQNDIDQPT
+500 
-512 STTGMTS
+512 
-519 TSVATFNEKLSAA
+519 
-532 RTKIQEID
+532 
-540 RVLAS
+540 
-545 HPDVATIRQNVT
+545 
-557 AANAAKTALDQAR
+557 
-570 NGLTVDKAPLENAKN
+570 
-585 QLQHSIDTQTS
+585 
-596 TTGMTQDSINAYNA
+596 
-610 KLTAARNKIQQINQ
+610 
-624 VLAGSP
+624 
-630 TVEQINT
+630 
-637 NTSAANQAKSDLD
+637 
-650 HARQA
+650 
-655 LTPDKAPLQNAK
+655 
-667 TQLEQSINQP
+667 
-677 TDTTGMTTAS
+677 
-687 LNAYN
+687 
-692 QKLQA
+692 
-697 ARQKLT
+697 
-703 EINQVLNGN
+703 
-712 PTVQNI
+712 
-718 NDKVTEANQAKD
+718 
-730 QLNTARQGLTLDR
+730 
-743 QPALTTLHGA
+743 
-753 SNLNQAQQ
+753 
-761 NNFTQQI
+761 
-768 NAAQNHAALETI
+768 
-780 KSNITA
+780 
-786 LNTAMTKL
+786 
-794 KDSVA
+794 
-799 DNNTIKSGQN
+799 
-809 YTDATPANKQAY
+809 
-821 DNAVNAAKGV
+821 
-831 IGETTNP
+831 
-838 TMDVNTVNQKA
+838 
-849 ASVKSTKDAL
+849 
-859 DGQQNLQRA
+859 
-868 KTEATNAITHASD
+868 
-881 LNQAQKNALT
+881 
-891 QQVNSAQN
+891 
-899 VQAVNDIK
+899 
-907 QTTHSLNT
+907 
-915 AMTGLKRGVANHNQ
+915 
-929 VVQSDNYVN
+929 
-938 ADTNKKN
+938 
-945 DYNNA
+945 
-950 YNHANDIINGNA
+950 
-962 QHPVITP
+962 
-969 SDVNNALSN
+969 
-978 VTSKEHALNGEAK
+978 
-991 LNAAKQEANT
+991 
-1001 ALGHLNN
+1001 
-1008 LNNAQRQNLQSQI
+1008 
-1021 NGAHQID
+1021 
-1028 AVNTIKQNATNL
+1028 
-1040 NSAMGNLRQAVAD
+1040 
-1053 KDQVKRTEDYAD
+1053 
-1065 ADTAKQNAY
+1065 
-1074 NSAVS
+1074 
-1079 SAETIINQ
+1079 
-1087 TTNPT
+1087 
-1092 MSVDDVNRA
+1092 
-1101 TSAVTSNKN
+1101 
-1110 ALNGDEK
+1110 
-1117 LAQSK
+1117 
-1122 TDAARAI
+1122 
-1129 DALPHLNN
+1129 
-1137 AQKADVKSK
+1137 
-1146 INAAS
+1146 
-1151 NIAGVN
+1151 
-1157 TVKQQGTDLNTAMGN
+1157 
-1172 LQGAIND
+1172 
-1179 EQTTLNSQNYQD
+1179 
-1191 ATPSKK
+1191 
-1197 TAYTN
+1197 
-1202 AVQAAKD
+1202 
-1209 ILNKSNGQNKTKDQ
+1209 
-1223 VTEAMNQLNSAKN
+1223 
-1236 NLDGTRLLDQAKQ
+1236 
-1249 TAKQQ
+1249 
-1254 LNNMT
+1254 
-1259 HLTTAQ
+1259 
-1265 KTNLTNQINSGTTV
+1265 
-1279 AGVHTVQSNANT
+1279 
-1291 LDQAMNTLRQSIAN
+1291 
-1305 KDATKASE
+1305 
-1313 DYVDAN
+1313 
-1319 NDKQT
+1319 
-1324 AYNNAVAAAETIINA
+1324 
-1339 NSNPEMNPSTI
+1339 
-1350 TQKAE
+1350 
-1355 QVNSSKTALNGD
+1355 
-1367 ENLAAA
+1367 
-1373 KQNAKTY
+1373 
-1380 LNTLT
+1380 
-1385 SITDAQKNNLISQ
+1385 
-1398 ISSATR
+1398 
-1404 VSGVD
+1404 
-1409 TVKQNAQHLDQAM
+1409 
-1422 ASLQSG
+1422 
-1428 INNESQVK
+1428 
-1436 SSEKYRDADTN
+1436 
-1447 KQQEYDNA
+1447 
-1455 ITAAK
+1455 
-1460 AILNKSTG
+1460 
-1468 PNTAQNAVEAALQ
+1468 
-1481 RVNNA
+1481 
-1486 KDALNGDAKLIAAQN
+1486 
-1501 AAKQHLGTL
+1501 
-1510 THITTAQRNDL
+1510 
-1521 TNQISQATNL
+1521 
-1531 AGVESVKQSA
+1531 
-1541 NSLDGAMGNLQTAI
+1541 
-1555 NDKSGTLASQNFLDA
+1555 
-1570 DEQKRNAYNQA
+1570 
-1581 VSAAETILNK
+1581 
-1591 QTGPNT
+1591 
-1597 AKTAVEQALN
+1597 
-1607 NVNNAKHALNGTQN
+1607 
-1621 LNNAKQAAITAINGA
+1621 
-1636 SDLNQKQKDALKT
+1636 
-1649 QANGAQRVS
+1649 
-1658 NAQDVQRNA
+1658 
-1667 TELNTAMGTLKHAI
+1667 
-1681 ADKTNTLASSKYVN
+1681 
-1695 ADSTKQNA
+1695 QNA

-1748 RVAKQNANTAIDAL
+1748 REAKQNANTAIDAL

-1813 KASQNYTDASSN
+1813 KTSQNYTDASPN

-1895 KSAISTQIDRAGHV
+1895 KSAISSQIDRAGHV
-1909 SEVTAA
+1909 SEVTAT

-2044 GTQLNTAMANLQ
+2044 STQLNTAMANLQ

-2197 LDATGSNKTN
+2197 LDATERNKTN

-2498 NGAENLRNAK
+2498 NGADNLRNAK
-2508 TSATNTINGLP
+2508 TSATNTIDGLP

-2624 NGVQNLAQA
+2624 NGAQNLAQA

-2672 HTATELNGAMTALKA
+2672 HTATELNSAMTALKA

-2712 DSKVTNAENIIN
+2712 DSKVTNAENIIS

-2733 NDVNSATSQVNAAKT
+2733 NDVNSAASQVNAAKT

-2759 KENANNTIDGLA
+2759 KEHANNTIDGLA

-2786 SATTLEGVQTV
+2786 SATTLDGVQTV

-2821 KAGQNYTDASPT
+2821 KAGQNYTDASPN

-2861 ITQATSQVTT
+2861 ITQVTSQVTT
-2871 KEHALNGAQN
+2871 KEQALNGARN

-2941 NDEAQTKQTQKYLDA
+2941 NDETQTKQTQKYLDA
-2956 EPIKKSA
+2956 EPSKKSA

-3128 NGIQNLERAKQAA
+3128 NGIQNLDRAKQAA

-3302 DNAQTLNSAMKGLRD
+3302 DNAQTLNTAMKGLRD

-3334 SPNNRSEYD
+3334 SQNKQTDYN

-3353 DQTTSPSMNAQ
+3353 GQTTSPSMNAQ

-3480 KAQGPNTAKDNV
+3480 KAQGPNTSKDGV
-3492 ESALQNVQRAK
+3492 ETALENVQRAK

-3510 NVANAKSTAKNAL
+3510 NVANAKTTAKNAL

-3529 NNAQKEALKTQIE
+3529 NNAQKEALKSQIE
-3542 GASTVAGVNQVST
+3542 GATTVAGVNQVST

-3566 LQSGINDE
+3566 LQNGINDE

-3588 DKQTAYNDAV
+3588 EKQTAYNDAV

-3631 LNGDARLNEAK
+3631 LNGDERLNEAK
-3642 NTAKQQLATM
+3642 NTAKQQVATM
-3652 SHLTNAQ
+3652 SHLTDAQ
-3659 KANLTE
+3659 KANLTS
-3665 QIERGTTVAGVQGI
+3665 QIESGTTVAGVQGI

-3695 SIASKDTTKS
+3695 SIASKDATKS

-3715 LQNAYNRAVSD
+3715 LQNAYNDAVTN

-3766 AKQTAKTDIGRL
+3766 AKQTAKSDIGRL

-3883 NGDNKVAQAKETA
+3883 NGDNKVAQAKESA

-3907 NAQSTAAT
+3907 NAQSTAAI
-3915 SQIDNATTVAD
+3915 SQIDNATTVAG

-3981 LDKANG
+3981 LDKAHG

-4054 SVKTKAQD
+4054 GVKTKAQD
-4062 LDGAMQRLESAIAN
+4062 LDGAMQRLQSAIAN

-4100 IIQAESY
+4100 ITQAESY

-4141 QRAKTEATQA
+4141 QRAKTEAIQA

-4201 DHDTIVAGGNYTN
+4201 DHDTIVASGNYTN

-4322 RNSIANKDEV
+4322 RNSIANKDDV

-4339 DADTD
+4339 DADRD

-4353 TSAENIINATS
+4353 TNAENIINATS
-4364 QPTLNPSAVTQAAN
+4364 QPTLDPSAVTQAAN
-4378 QVNTNKTALNGAQN
+4378 QVSTNKTALNGAQN

-4521 AKNNANQRLS
+4521 AKNNANQTLS

-4601 NEAVRNAE
+4601 NEAVHNAE

-4627 AMNQVNTTKAA
+4627 AMNQVNATKAA

-4662 TNAQKDALKQLVQQS
+4662 TNAQKEALKQLVQQS

-4719 SPNKK
+4719 SQNKK

-4737 IDQTTNPTLDPTVIN
+4737 IDQTTSPTLDPTVIN

-4772 AAKQQATQSL
+4772 AAKQQASQSL

-4788 NNAQKQA
+4788 NNAQKQT
-4795 VTNQINGAHTVDE
+4795 VTDQINGAHTVDE

-4866 ANGGNATQTEVEQ
+4866 ANGGNATQAEVEQ
-4879 AIQQVN
+4879 AIKQVN
-4885 ATKQALNGNANVQH
+4885 AAKQALNGNANVQH

-4989 ISGTPDVVVTPSE
+4989 ISATPDVVVTPSE

-5023 ATAKQNVQQAID
+5023 ATAKQNVQHAID
-5035 QLPNLNQAQRDEYNK
+5035 QLPNLNQAQRDEYSK

-5068 TTLNDAMTQLKQGIA
+5068 TTLNDAMTQLKQGIANKAQIKGSENYHDADTDKQTAYDNAVTKAEELLKQTTNPTMDPNTIQQALTKVNDTNQALNGNQKLADAKQDAKTTLGTLDHLNDAQKQALTTQVEQAPDIATVNNVKQNAQNLNNAMTNLNNALQDKTETLNSINFTDADQAKKDAYTNAVSHAEGILSKANGSNASQTEVEQAMQRVNEAKQALNGNDNVQRAKDAAKQVITNANDLNQAQKDALKQQVDAAQTVANVNTIKQTAQDLNQAMTQLKQGIA

-5244 TPTPVLAPDTVTQAV
+5244 IPTPVLTPDTVTQAV

-5271 DEKLAQAKQD
+5271 DEKLAQAKQE

-5317 QNAQNVNTAMG
+5317 QNAQNVNTAMS

-5343 ENYHDADVDK
+5343 ENYHDADADK

-5367 INQTTNPTLNPDDIT
+5367 INQTTNPTLNPDEIT

-5388 TDAKNSLNGEAKLAT
+5388 TDAKNGLNGEAKLAT

-5460 NDKDQILADGNYLN
+5460 NDKAQTLADGNYLN

-5603 QRQNDYNKAVTAANN
+5603 QRQNDYNQAVTAANN

-5883 INQAAA
+5883 INQAAT

-5979 PNKKQAYDEAVQN
+5979 PNKKQSYDEAVQN

-6050 QQQALENQINNATTR
+6050 QQQALENQINNAT
-6065 DKVAEIIAQAQ
+6065 
-6076 ALNEAMKALKESI
+6076 
-6089 KDQPQ
+6089 
-6094 TEASSKFIN
+6094 
-6103 EDQAQ
+6103 
-6108 KDAYTQAVQ
+6108 
-6117 HAKDL
+6117 
-6122 INKTTDPTLAK
+6122 
-6133 SIIDQ
+6133 
-6138 ATQAVTDAKNNLHGD
+6138 
-6153 QKLAQD
+6153 
-6159 KQRATETLNNLSNLN
+6159 
-6174 TPQRQ
+6174 
-6179 ALENQINNAATR
+6179 TR

-6308 SQINNAATRD
+6308 SQINNAATRG

-6495 AAQSITDPTNGS
+6495 AAESITDPTNGS
-6507 NANKDAVEQALTKLQ
+6507 NANKDAVDQVLTKLQ

-6705 RAMDQLSQEITGNEG
+6705 RAMDQLSQEITDNEG

-6733 QVKQVYDEAVDKAK
+6733 QVKQVYDETVDKAK

-6760 EQVIKLNDAITAAKK
+6760 KQVIKLNDAVTAAKK

-7009 NVNDINGAIQTV
+7009 NVNDINGAIQAV

-7124 KQVQSLIDEIDR
+7124 KQVQALIDEIDR

-7225 KDRINQILQQG
+7225 KY
-7236 HNGINNA
+7236 
-7243 MTKEEIEQAKAQLAQ
+7243 
-7258 ALQDIKDLVKAKENA
+7258 
-7273 KQDIDKRVQA
+7273 
-7283 LIDEIDQ
+7283 
-7290 NPNLTDKEKQAL
+7290 
-7302 KDRINQILQQGH
+7302 RINQILQQGH

-7522 IENAAQQKID
+7522 IENAAQQKIN

-7553 KLKQQAIDYIN
+7553 KLKQQAIDHVN

-7585 FYPEQFTI
+7585 FNPEQFTI

-7690 EKINSIRNSEIGTT
+7690 EKINSIRNSEIGTA

-7751 ISDRAKQSSS
+7751 TSDRAKQSSS

-7785 IGHKKKIDEDDD
+7785 IGHKKKLDEDDD

-7878 DEEDVTVEEKDTL
+7878 DEEDVTVEEKDSL

-7926 DEKVLQDN
+7926 DEKVLKDN
-7934 EHSPILIAKRRKDK
+7934 EHSPLLFAKRRKDK
-7948 EVDVETTTSIESN
+7948 EEDVETTTSIESKD
-7961 EDDAPLLLA
+7961 EDVPLLLA

-7980 KGKKS
+7980 KDKKS
-7985 ASKNLLKS
+7985 ASKNTSKKVAAKKKKKKAKKNKK

>member
-1 MGNGAE
+1 MNYRDKIQKFSIRKYTVGTFSTVIATLVFLGFNTSQAHAAETNQPASVVKQKQQSNNEQTENRESQAQNSQNSQNGQSLSATHENEQPNISQANLVDQKVAQSTTTNDEQPASQNVNTKKDSATAATTQPDKEEIKHKQNESQSANKNGNDSRAAHVENHEANVVTASDSSDNGNVQHDRNELQAFFDANYHDYRFIDRENADSGTFNYVKGIFDKINTLLGSNDPINNKDLQLAYKELEQAVALIRTMPQRQQTSRRSNRIQTRSVESRAAEPRSVSDYQNANSSYYVENANDGSGYPVGTYINASSKGAPYNLPTTPWNTLKASDSKEIALMTAKQTGDGYQWVIKFNKGHAPHQNMIFWFALPADQVPVGRTDFVTVNSDGTNVQWSYGAGAGANKPLQQMWEYGVNDPDRSHDFKIRNRSGQVIYDWPTVHIYSLEDLSRASDYFSEAGATPATKAFGRQNFEYINGQKPAESPGVPKVYTFIGQGDASYTISFKTQGPTVNKLYYAAGGRALEYNQLFMYSQLYVESTQDHQQRLNGLRQVVNRTYRIGTTKRVEVSQGNVQTKKVLESSNLNIDDFVDDPLSYVKTPSNKVLGFYSTNANTNAFRPGGAQQLNEYQLSQLFTDQKLQEAARTRNPIRLMIGFDYPDAYGNSETLVPVNLTVLPEIQHNIKFFKNDDTQNIAEKPFSKQAGHPVFYVYAGNQGNASVNLGGSVTSIQPLRINLTSNENFTDKDWQITGIPRTLHIENSTNRTNNARERNIELVGNLLPGDYFGTIRFGRKEQLFEIRVKPHTPTITTTAEQLRGTALQKVPVNISGIPLDPSALVYLVAPTNQTTNGGSEADQIPSGYTILATGTPDGVHNTITIQPKDYVVFIPPVGKQIRAVVYYNKVVASNMSNAVTILPDDIPPTINNPVGINAKYYRGDEVNFTMGVSDRHSGLKSTTITTLPSGWTSNLTKSDNKNGSLSITGRVSMNQAFNSDITFKVSATDNVNNTTNDSQSKHVSIHVGKISEDAHPIVLGNTEKVVVVNPTAVSNDEKQRIITAFMNKNQNIRGYLASTDPVTVDNNGNVTLHYRDGSSTTLEATNVMTYEPIVKPEYQTTNAPKTATVTIAKGQSFSIGDIKQYFTLSNGQPIPIGTFTNITSDRTIPTAQEVSQMNAGTQLYHIVASNAYHKDTEDFYISLKIVDVKQPEGDQRVYRTSTYDLTTDEISKVKQAFINANRDVITLAEGDISVTNTSNGANVSTITVNINKGRLTKSFSSNLANMNFLRWVNFPQDYTVTWTNAKIANRPTDGGLSWSDDHKSLIYRYDATLGTQITTNDILTMLKATTTVPGLRNNITGNEKAQAEAGGRPNYRTTGYSQANASSDGQRQYTLNGQVIQILDIINPSNGYGGQPVTNSNTRANHSNATVVNVNEPAANGAGAFTIDHVVKSNSTHNASDAVYKAQLYLTPYGPKQYVEHLNQNTGNTTDAINIYFVPSDLVNPTISVGNYTNHQVFSGETFTNTITANDNFGVQSVTVPTTSQITGTVDNNHQHVSATAPNVTSATSKTINLLATDTSGNTATTSFNVTVKPLRDKYRVGTSSTAANPVRIANISNNATVSQADQTAIINSLTFTSNAPNRNYATASANEITSKTVSNVSRTGNNANVTVTVTYQDGTTSTVTVPVKHVIPEIVAHSHYTVQGQDFPAGNGSSASDYFKLSNGSAIPDATITWVSGQAPNKDNTLIGEDITVTANILIDGETTPITKTATYKVVRTVPKHVFETARGVLYPGVSDMYDAKQYVKPVNNSWSTNAQHMNFQFVGTYGPNKDVVGISTRLIRVTYDNRQTEDLTILSKVKPDPPRIDANSVTYKAGLTNQEIKVNNVLNNSSVKLFKADNTPLNVTNITHGSGFSSVVTVSDALPNDGIKAKSSISMNNVTYTTQDEHGQVVTVTRNESVDSNDSATVTVTPQLQATSEGAVFIKGGDGFDFGHVERFIQNPPHGATVAWHDSPDTWKNTVGNTHKTAIVTLPNGQGTRNVEVPVKVYPVANAKAPSRDVKGQNLTNGTDAINYITFDPNTNTNGITAAWANRQQPNNQQAGVQHLNVDVTYPGISAAKRVPVTVNVYQFEFPQTSYTTTVGGTLASGTQASGYAHMQNANGLPTDGFTYKWNNAATGTNDANWAAMNKPNAAKVVNAKYDVIYNGHTFATSLPAKFVVKDVQPAKPTITESAAGAITITPGANQTVNTYAGNVTTYADKLVIKRNGNVVTTFTRRNNTSPWVKEASAATVAGIAGTNNGITVAAGTFNPADTIQVVATQGSGETISDEQRSDDFTVVAPQPNHANTKIWQNGHIDITPNNPSGHLINPTQAMDIAYTEKMGNGAE

-28 DYVTLDAQTGKV
+28 DYVTLDPQTGKV

-47 KPNSSITITPKAGT
+47 KPNSVITITPKAGT
-61 GHSVSSNPSTL
+61 GHSASSNPSTL
-72 TAPAAHTVNTTE
+72 TAPATHTVNTTE

-102 QVANKRTATIKN
+102 QVASKRTATIKN

-138 GSTEEVQES
+138 GSSEEVQES

-158 TAKNHLDDPVSTE
+158 TAKNHLDDPVSTD

-184 MHNAQQ
+184 IHNAQQ

-204 NERATPQQVS
+204 NDRATPQQVNA
-214 DALTK
+214 ALSK
-219 VRAAQTKID
+219 VQAAQTKINE
-228 QAKALLQNKEDNS
+228 AKALLQNKEDNS

-437 IQAYENAKRAGQTES
+437 IQAYQNAKRAGQTES

-464 TDQQIAAEKTKVEEK
+464 TDQQIAAEKAKVEEK

-486 IAGLTPDLAPLQTA
+486 IAGLTPDLAPLQAA

-519 TSVATFNEKLSAA
+519 ASVATFNEKLSAA

-545 HPDVATIRQNVT
+545 HPNVATIRQNVT
-557 AANAAKTALDQAR
+557 AANAAKTALDRAR

-596 TTGMTQDSINAYNA
+596 TTGMTQDSVNAYNA
-610 KLTAARNKIQQINQ
+610 KLTAARNKVQQINQ

-630 TVEQINT
+630 TVDQINT
-637 NTSAANQAKSDLD
+637 NTTAANQAKSDLD

-718 NDKVTEANQAKD
+718 NDKVAEA
-730 QLNTARQGLTLDR
+730 
-743 QPALTTLHGA
+743 
-753 SNLNQAQQ
+753 NQAQQ

-768 NAAQNHAALETI
+768 NAAPNHAALETI

-786 LNTAMTKL
+786 LNNAMTKL
-794 KDSVA
+794 KESVA

-809 YTDATPANKQAY
+809 YTDATTANKQAY

-849 ASVKSTKDAL
+849 ETVKSTKGAL

-868 KTEATNAITHASD
+868 KTEVTNAITHASD

-907 QTTHSLNT
+907 QTTQSLNT

-1021 NGAHQID
+1021 NGAHQIE

-1053 KDQVKRTEDYAD
+1053 KEQVKRTEDYAD

-1087 TTNPT
+1087 STNPT
-1092 MSVDDVNRA
+1092 MSVNDVNSA
-1101 TSAVTSNKN
+1101 TSAVTTNKN

-1122 TDAARAI
+1122 TDAVRAI

-1157 TVKQQGTDLNTAMGN
+1157 TIKQQGTDLNTAMGN

-1209 ILNKSNGQNKTKDQ
+1209 ILNKLNGQNKTKDQ
-1223 VTEAMNQLNSAKN
+1223 VAEAMNQVNSAKN

-1350 TQKAE
+1350 TQKAD

-1367 ENLAAA
+1367 ENLAA
-1373 KQNAKTY
+1373 
-1380 LNTLT
+1380 
-1385 SITDAQKNNLISQ
+1385 
-1398 ISSATR
+1398 
-1404 VSGVD
+1404 
-1409 TVKQNAQHLDQAM
+1409 
-1422 ASLQSG
+1422 
-1428 INNESQVK
+1428 
-1436 SSEKYRDADTN
+1436 
-1447 KQQEYDNA
+1447 
-1455 ITAAK
+1455 
-1460 AILNKSTG
+1460 
-1468 PNTAQNAVEAALQ
+1468 
-1481 RVNNA
+1481 
-1486 KDALNGDAKLIAAQN
+1486 
-1501 AAKQHLGTL
+1501 
-1510 THITTAQRNDL
+1510 
-1521 TNQISQATNL
+1521 
-1531 AGVESVKQSA
+1531 VESVKQSA

-1581 VSAAETILNK
+1581 VSNAETILNK

-1607 NVNNAKHALNGTQN
+1607 NVNSAKHALNGTQN
-1621 LNNAKQAAITAINGA
+1621 LNNAKQAAITAINGS
-1636 SDLNQKQKDALKT
+1636 SDLNQKQKDALKA

-1787 TVQTNGQALNNAM
+1787 SVQTNGQALNNAM

-1813 KASQNYTDASSN
+1813 KASQNYTDASPN

-1879 TAKQNLNT
+1879 TTKQNLNT

-1895 KSAISTQIDRAGHV
+1895 KSAISSQIDRAGHV

-1940 QSVKFTDADK
+1940 QGVNFIDADK

-1960 SRAEAILNK
+1960 SRAETILNK

-1985 NVSSAK
+1985 NVTSAK
-1991 NALNGDQ
+1991 NALNGNQ
-1998 NVTNAKNAAKNALN
+1998 NVTNAKNTAKHALN

-2019 AQKRDLTTKID
+2019 VQKRDLTTKID

-2061 KTNTLASE
+2061 KANTLASE

-2098 SNLDKTAVENALSQV
+2098 SNLDKAAVENALSQV
-2113 ANAKGALN
+2113 TNAKGALN

-2186 DNTATK
+2186 DNAATK

-2197 LDATGSNKTN
+2197 LDATERNKTN

-2389 GTLNHITNAQRTDLE
+2389 GTLNHITNAQRTALE

-2498 NGAENLRNAK
+2498 NGAENLRNTK

-2550 TLNTAMGALRTSI
+2550 TLNTDMGALRTSI

-2624 NGVQNLAQA
+2624 NGAQNLAQA

-2724 GTPNATLTV
+2724 GTPNATLTA

-2786 SATTLEGVQTV
+2786 SATTLDGVQTV

-2821 KAGQNYTDASPT
+2821 KAGQNYTDASPN

-2941 NDEAQTKQTQKYLDA
+2941 NDETQTKQTQKYLDA
-2956 EPIKKSA
+2956 EPSKKSA

-2985 AAVEQALQNVNSTKT
+2985 AAVEQSLQNVNSTKT

-3192 IADKAETKASG
+3192 IADKADTKASG

-3216 DEKVTAAEN
+3216 DEKVTAAES
-3225 IVSGTPTPTLTPAD
+3225 IVSGTPTPTLTPSD
-3239 VTNAATQVTNAK
+3239 VKNAATQVTNAK

-3289 GQATTLPNVQTVR
+3289 GQATTLPNVQNVR
-3302 DNAQTLNSAMKGLRD
+3302 DNAQTLNTAMKGLRD

-3334 SPNNRSEYD
+3334 SQNKQTDYNN
-3343 SAVTAAKAII
+3343 AVTAAKAII
-3353 DQTTSPSMNAQ
+3353 GQTTSPTMNAQ

-3396 LNGLSDLTDAQKDA
+3396 LNGLSDLTDAQKEA
-3410 VKRQIEGA
+3410 AKRQIEGA

-3480 KAQGPNTAKDNV
+3480 KAQGPNTAKDGV
-3492 ESALQNVQRAK
+3492 ETALQNVQRAK
-3503 NELNGNQ
+3503 NDLNGNQ
-3510 NVANAKSTAKNAL
+3510 NVANAKTTAKNAL

-3529 NNAQKEALKTQIE
+3529 NNAQKEALKSQIDS
-3542 GASTVAGVNQVST
+3542 ATTVAGVNQVST

-3566 LQSGINDE
+3566 LQNGINDE

-3609 GSNDNKAAVEQ
+3609 GPNDNKAAVEQ

-3652 SHLTNAQ
+3652 SHLTDAQ

-3685 LDQAMNQLRQ
+3685 LNQAMNQLRQ
-3695 SIASKDTTKS
+3695 SIASKDATKS

-3766 AKQTAKTDIGRL
+3766 AKQTAKSDIGSL

-3786 TAANAEVDQAP
+3786 TAANAEVDHAP

-3841 KQQAYDTAVTQAEAI
+3841 KQQAYDTAVTQAEGI

-3883 NGDNKVAQAKETA
+3883 NGDNKVAQAKESA

-3901 SYSNLN
+3901 SYSNLI

-3915 SQIDNATTVAD
+3915 SQIDNATTVAG
-3926 VTAAQNTANELNT
+3926 VTAAQNTANELNA

-3981 LDKANG
+3981 LDKAHG

-4054 SVKTKAQD
+4054 GVKTKAQD

-4100 IIQAESY
+4100 ITQAESY

-4129 STENALNGDANL
+4129 TAKNALNGDANL
-4141 QRAKTEATQA
+4141 QRAKTEAIQA

-4159 TPQKTALKQQV
+4159 TAQKTALKQQV

-4269 AKQQAKDALRQMTH
+4269 AKQQAKEALRQMTH

-4294 QIDSAT
+4294 QIDNAT
-4300 QVTGVQS
+4300 LVTGVQS

-4364 QPTLNPSAVTQAAN
+4364 QPTLDPSAVTQAAN

-4500 AALSTVTTTKQALNG
+4500 AVLSTVTTTKQALNG

-4521 AKNNANQRLS
+4521 AKNNANQTLS

-4615 TGTNVPKDQVEA
+4615 TGTNVSKDQVEA

-4737 IDQTTNPTLDPTVIN
+4737 ID
-4752 QAAGQVSTTKNALNG
+4752 
-4767 NENLE
+4767 
-4772 AAKQQATQSL
+4772 
-4782 GSLDNL
+4782 
-4788 NNAQKQA
+4788 
-4795 VTNQINGAHTVDE
+4795 
-4808 ANQIKQNAQNL
+4808 
-4819 NTAMGNLKQAIADKD
+4819 
-4834 ATKATVNFTD
+4834 
-4844 ADQAKQQA
+4844 
-4852 YNTAVTNAENIISK
+4852 
-4866 ANGGNATQTEVEQ
+4866 
-4879 AIQQVN
+4879 
-4885 ATKQALNGNANVQH
+4885 
-4899 AKDEAT
+4899 
-4905 ALINSSNDLNQAQKD
+4905 
-4920 ALKQQVQNA
+4920 
-4929 TTVAGVN
+4929 
-4936 NVKQTAQELNNA
+4936 
-4948 MTQLKQGIA
+4948 
-4957 DKEQTKADGNFVNAD
+4957 
-4972 PDKQNAYN
+4972 
-4980 QAVAKAEAL
+4980 
-4989 ISGTPDVVVTPSE
+4989 
-5002 ITAALNKVTQAK
+5002 
-5014 NDLNGNTNL
+5014 
-5023 ATAKQNVQQAID
+5023 
-5035 QLPNLNQAQRDEYNK
+5035 
-5050 QITQATL
+5050 
-5057 VPNVNAIQQAA
+5057 
-5068 TTLNDAMTQLKQGIA
+5068 
-5083 DKDQTKA
+5083 
-5090 NGNFVNAD
+5090 
-5098 TDKQNAYNNAVAHAE
+5098 
-5113 QIISGTPNANVDPQ
+5113 
-5127 QVAQALQQ
+5127 
-5135 VNQAKG
+5135 
-5141 DLNGNHNLQV
+5141 
-5151 AKDNAN
+5151 
-5157 TAIDQLPNL
+5157 
-5166 NQPQK
+5166 
-5171 TALKDQVSH
+5171 
-5180 AELVTGVNAIKQNAD
+5180 
-5195 ALNNAMGTLKQQIQA
+5195 
-5210 NSQVPQSVD
+5210 
-5219 FTQADQD
+5219 
-5226 KQQAYNNAA
+5226 
-5235 NQAQQIANG
+5235 
-5244 TPTPVLAPDTVTQAV
+5244 
-5259 TTMNQAK
+5259 
-5266 DALNG
+5266 
-5271 DEKLAQAKQD
+5271 
-5281 ALANLDTLRDLNQ
+5281 
-5294 PQRDAL
+5294 
-5300 RNQINQAQALAT
+5300 
-5312 VEQTK
+5312 
-5317 QNAQNVNTAMG
+5317 
-5328 NLKQGIANKDTVKAS
+5328 
-5343 ENYHDADVDK
+5343 
-5353 QTAYTNAVSQAEGI
+5353 
-5367 INQTTNPTLNPDDIT
+5367 
-5382 RALTQV
+5382 
-5388 TDAKNSLNGEAKLAT
+5388 
-5403 EKQNAKDAV
+5403 
-5412 SGMTHLNDAQKQAL
+5412 
-5426 KGQIDQSPEI
+5426 
-5436 ATVNQVKQTAT
+5436 
-5447 SLDQAMDQLSQAI
+5447 
-5460 NDKDQILADGNYLN
+5460 
-5474 ADPDKQNAYKQAV
+5474 
-5487 AKAEALLN
+5487 
-5495 KQSGTNEVQAQ
+5495 
-5506 VESITNEVNAAK
+5506 
-5518 QALNGNDNLANAKQ
+5518 
-5532 QAKQQLANLTHLNDA
+5532 
-5547 QKQSFESQITQA
+5547 
-5559 PLVTDVTTI
+5559 
-5568 NQKAQTLDHAMELL
+5568 
-5582 RNSVADNQTT
+5582 
-5592 LASEDYHDATA
+5592 
-5603 QRQNDYNKAVTAANN
+5603 
-5618 IINQTTSPTMN
+5618 
-5629 PDDVNGAT
+5629 
-5637 TQVNNTK
+5637 
-5644 VALDGDE
+5644 
-5651 NLAAAKQQANNRLD
+5651 
-5665 QLDHLNNAQKQQL
+5665 
-5678 QSQITQSSDIAAVNG
+5678 
-5693 HKQTAESL
+5693 
-5701 NTAMGNLINA
+5701 
-5711 IADHQAVEQRGNF
+5711 
-5724 INADTDKQT
+5724 
-5733 AYNTAVNEAAAMIN
+5733 
-5747 KQTGQNANQT
+5747 
-5757 EVEQAITKVQ
+5757 
-5767 TTLQALNGDHNL
+5767 
-5779 QVAKTNATQAIDALT
+5779 
-5794 SLNDPQKTALKDQ
+5794 
-5807 VTAATLVTA
+5807 
-5816 VHQIEQNANTLNQ
+5816 
-5829 AMHGLRQS
+5829 
-5837 IQDNA
+5837 
-5842 ATKANSKYIN
+5842 
-5852 EDQPEQQNYDQA
+5852 
-5864 VQAAN
+5864 
-5869 NIINEQTATLDNNA
+5869 
-5883 INQAAA
+5883 
-5889 TVNTTKAALHG
+5889 
-5900 DVKLQNDKD
+5900 
-5909 HAKQTVSQLAH
+5909 
-5920 LNNAQKHMEDT
+5920 
-5931 LIDSETTRT
+5931 
-5940 AVKQDLTEAQALDQL
+5940 
-5955 MDALQ
+5955 
-5960 QSIADKDATRAS
+5960 
-5972 SAYVNAE
+5972 
-5979 PNKKQAYDEAVQN
+5979 
-5992 AESIIAG
+5992 
-5999 LNNPTI
+5999 
-6005 NKGNVSSAT
+6005 
-6014 QAVISSKNALDGVE
+6014 
-6028 RLAQDK
+6028 
-6034 QTAGN
+6034 
-6039 SLNHLDQLTPA
+6039 
-6050 QQQALENQINNATTR
+6050 
-6065 DKVAEIIAQAQ
+6065 
-6076 ALNEAMKALKESI
+6076 
-6089 KDQPQ
+6089 
-6094 TEASSKFIN
+6094 
-6103 EDQAQ
+6103 
-6108 KDAYTQAVQ
+6108 
-6117 HAKDL
+6117 
-6122 INKTTDPTLAK
+6122 
-6133 SIIDQ
+6133 
-6138 ATQAVTDAKNNLHGD
+6138 
-6153 QKLAQD
+6153 
-6159 KQRATETLNNLSNLN
+6159 
-6174 TPQRQ
+6174 
-6179 ALENQINNAATR
+6179 
-6191 GEVAQKLTEAQALN
+6191 
-6205 QAMEALRNSIQDQQ
+6205 
-6219 QTEAGSKFINEDK
+6219 
-6232 PQKDAYQAAVQNAK
+6232 
-6246 DLINQTNNPTLDKAQ
+6246 
-6261 VEQLTQAVNQ
+6261 
-6271 AKDNLHGDQKL
+6271 
-6282 ADDKQH
+6282 
-6288 AVTDLNQLNGLNN
+6288 
-6301 PQRQALE
+6301 
-6308 SQINNAATRD
+6308 
-6318 EVAQKLAEAKALD
+6318 
-6331 QAMQALR
+6331 
-6338 NSIQDQQQTESGSKF
+6338 
-6353 INEDKPQKDAY
+6353 
-6364 QAAVQNA
+6364 
-6371 KDLINQT
+6371 
-6378 GNPTLDKSQVEQLTQ
+6378 
-6393 AVTTAKDN
+6393 
-6401 LHGDQKLARDQQQA
+6401 
-6415 VTTVN
+6415 
-6420 ALPNL
+6420 
-6425 NHAQQQA
+6425 
-6432 LTDAINAAPTRT
+6432 
-6444 EVAQHVQ
+6444 
-6451 TATELDHAMETLK
+6451 
-6464 NKVDQVNTDKAQP
+6464 
-6477 NYTEASTDKK
+6477 
-6487 EAVDQALQ
+6487 
-6495 AAQSITDPTNGS
+6495 
-6507 NANKDAVEQALTKLQ
+6507 
-6522 EKENELNG
+6522 
-6530 NERVAEAKTQ
+6530 
-6540 AKQTI
+6540 
-6545 DQLTHLNADQIATAK
+6545 
-6560 QNIDQATKLQPIAE
+6560 
-6574 LVDQATQLN
+6574 
-6583 QSMDQLQQ
+6583 
-6591 AVNEH
+6591 
-6596 ANVEQTVDYT
+6596 
-6606 QADSDKQNAYKQAI
+6606 
-6620 ADAENVLK
+6620 
-6628 QNANKQ
+6628 
-6634 QVDQALQNI
+6634 
-6643 LNAKQALN
+6643 
-6651 GDERVA
+6651 
-6657 LAKTNGKHDID
+6657 
-6668 QLNALNNAQQDGFKG
+6668 
-6683 RIDQS
+6683 
-6688 NDLNQ
+6688 
-6693 IQQIVDEAKALN
+6693 
-6705 RAMDQLSQEITGNEG
+6705 
-6720 RTKGSTNYVNADT
+6720 
-6733 QVKQVYDEAVDKAK
+6733 
-6747 QALDKSTGQNLTA
+6747 
-6760 EQVIKLNDAITAAKK
+6760 
-6775 ALNGEERLNNRKAE
+6775 
-6789 ALQRLDQLTHLNNAQ
+6789 
-6804 RQLAIQQIN
+6804 
-6813 NAETL
+6813 
-6818 NKASRA
+6818 
-6824 INRATKLDNAMGAV
+6824 
-6838 QQYIDEQ
+6838 
-6845 HLGVISSTNYI
+6845 
-6856 NADDNLKAN
+6856 
-6865 YDNAIANAA
+6865 
-6874 HELDKVQG
+6874 
-6882 NAIAKA
+6882 
-6888 EAEQLKQNIID
+6888 
-6899 AQNAL
+6899 
-6904 NGDQN
+6904 
-6909 LANAKDKANAFVN
+6909 
-6922 SLNGLNQQQQDLAHK
+6922 
-6937 AINNADTVSDV
+6937 
-6948 TDIVNN
+6948 
-6954 QIDLNDAMETLKHL
+6954 
-6968 VDNEIPNAEQT
+6968 
-6979 VNYQNA
+6979 
-6985 DDNAKTNFDD
+6985 
-6995 AKRLANTLLNSDNT
+6995 
-7009 NVNDINGAIQTV
+7009 
-7021 NDAIHNLNGD
+7021 
-7031 QRLQDAKD
+7031 
-7039 KAIQSINQALANKLK
+7039 
-7054 EIEASNATDQDK
+7054 
-7066 LIAKNKA
+7066 
-7073 EELANSIINNINKA
+7073 
-7087 TSNQAVSQVQT
+7087 
-7098 AGNHAIEQVHA
+7098 
-7109 NEIPKAKID
+7109 
-7118 ANKDVD
+7118 
-7124 KQVQSLIDEIDR
+7124 
-7136 NPNLTDKEKQAL
+7136 
-7148 KDRINQI
+7148 
-7155 LQQGH
+7155 
-7160 NGINNAMTKEEIE
+7160 
-7173 QAKAQLAQALQDI
+7173 
-7186 KDLVKAKEDAKQD
+7186 
-7199 VDKQVQALIDEIDQN
+7199 
-7214 PNLTDK
+7214 
-7220 EKQAL
+7220 
-7225 KDRINQILQQG
+7225 
-7236 HNGINNA
+7236 
-7243 MTKEEIEQAKAQLAQ
+7243 
-7258 ALQDIKDLVKAKENA
+7258 
-7273 KQDIDKRVQA
+7273 
-7283 LIDEIDQ
+7283 
-7290 NPNLTDKEKQAL
+7290 
-7302 KDRINQILQQGH
+7302 
-7314 NDINNA
+7314 
-7320 LTKEEIEQAK
+7320 
-7330 AQLAQALQDIK
+7330 
-7341 DLVKAKEDAKNAIK
+7341 
-7355 ALANAK
+7355 
-7361 RDQINSNPD
+7361 
-7370 LTPEQKAKA
+7370 
-7379 LKEID
+7379 
-7384 EAEKR
+7384 
-7389 ALQNVENAQTIDQLN
+7389 
-7404 RGLNLGLDDIRN
+7404 
-7416 THVWEVD
+7416 
-7423 EQPAVNEI
+7423 
-7431 FEATPE
+7431 
-7437 QILVNGELIV
+7437 
-7447 HRDDIITEQDILAH
+7447 
-7461 INLIDQ
+7461 
-7467 LSAEVIDTPSTATI
+7467 
-7481 SDSLTAK
+7481 
-7488 VEVTLLDG
+7488 
-7496 SKVIVNVPVKVVE
+7496 
-7509 KELSVVKQQAIES
+7509 
-7522 IENAAQQKID
+7522 
-7532 EINNSVTLTLEQKEA
+7532 
-7547 AIAEVN
+7547 
-7553 KLKQQAIDYIN
+7553 
-7564 NAPDVH
+7564 
-7570 SVEEIQQQEQAHIEQ
+7570 
-7585 FYPEQFTI
+7585 
-7593 EQAKSNAIKSIEDA
+7593 
-7607 IQHMIDEIKA
+7607 
-7617 RTDLTDKEKQE
+7617 
-7628 AIAKLNQLKEQAIQ
+7628 
-7642 AIQRAQSIDEI
+7642 
-7653 SEQLEQFKAQMKAAN
+7653 
-7668 PTAKELAKRKQEAI
+7668 
-7682 SRIKDFSN
+7682 
-7690 EKINSIRNSEIGTT
+7690 
-7704 DEKQAAMNQINEIVL
+7704 
-7719 ETIRDINNA
+7719 
-7728 HTLQQ
+7728 
-7733 VEAALNNGIA
+7733 
-7743 RISAVQIV
+7743 
-7751 ISDRAKQSSS
+7751 
-7761 TGNESN
+7761 
-7767 SHLTIGYGTA
+7767 
-7777 NHPFNSST
+7777 
-7785 IGHKKKIDEDDD
+7785 
-7797 IDPLHMRHFSNNF
+7797 
-7810 GNVIKNAIGVV
+7810 
-7821 GISGLLASFWFF
+7821 
-7833 IAKRRRKEDEE
+7833 
-7844 EELEIRDNNKDSIKE
+7844 
-7859 TLDDTKHLPLL
+7859 
-7870 FAKRRRKE
+7870 
-7878 DEEDVTVEEKDTL
+7878 
-7891 NNGESLDKVKH
+7891 
-7902 TPFFLPKRRRKED
+7902 
-7915 EEDVEVTNENT
+7915 
-7926 DEKVLQDN
+7926 
-7934 EHSPILIAKRRKDK
+7934 
-7948 EVDVETTTSIESN
+7948 
-7961 EDDAPLLLA
+7961 
-7970 KKKNQKDNQS
+7970 
-7980 KGKKS
+7980 
-7985 ASKNLLKS
+7985 

>member
-204 NERATPQQVS
+204 NERATPQQVCA
-214 DALTK
+214 ALTK

-868 KTEATNAITHASD
+868 KTEVTNAITHASD

-2821 KAGQNYTDASPT
+2821 KAGQNYTDASP
-2833 NRNEY
+2833 
-2838 DSAVTAAKA
+2838 
-2847 IINQTSNPTMEPNT
+2847 
-2861 ITQATSQVTT
+2861 
-2871 KEHALNGAQN
+2871 
-2881 LAQAKTTAKNNLNNL
+2881 
-2896 TSINNAQK
+2896 
-2904 DALTRSIDGATTVA
+2904 
-2918 GVNQETAK
+2918 
-2926 ATELNNAMHS
+2926 
-2936 LQNGI
+2936 
-2941 NDEAQTKQTQKYLDA
+2941 
-2956 EPIKKSA
+2956 
-2963 YDQAVNA
+2963 
-2970 AKAILTKASGQNVDK
+2970 
-2985 AAVEQALQNVNSTKT
+2985 
-3000 ALNGDAKLNEA
+3000 
-3011 KAAAKQTL
+3011 
-3019 GTLTHINNAQRT
+3019 
-3031 ALDNEITQ
+3031 
-3039 ATNVEGVNTV
+3039 
-3049 KAKAQQLDGAMGQ
+3049 
-3062 LETSIRDKDTTL
+3062 
-3074 QSQNYQDADDAKRTA
+3074 
-3089 YSQAVNAAA
+3089 
-3098 TILNKTAGGNTPKAD
+3098 
-3113 VERAMQAVTQANTAL
+3113 
-3128 NGIQNLERAKQAA
+3128 
-3141 NTAITNASDLN
+3141 
-3152 TKQKEA
+3152 
-3158 LKAQVTSAGRV
+3158 
-3169 SAANGVEHTATEL
+3169 
-3182 NTAMTALKRA
+3182 
-3192 IADKAETKASG
+3192 
-3203 NYVNADANKRQAY
+3203 
-3216 DEKVTAAEN
+3216 
-3225 IVSGTPTPTLTPAD
+3225 
-3239 VTNAATQVTNAK
+3239 
-3251 TQLNGNHNLEVAKQ
+3251 
-3265 NANTAI
+3265 
-3271 DGLTSLN
+3271 
-3278 GPQKAKLKEQV
+3278 
-3289 GQATTLPNVQTVR
+3289 
-3302 DNAQTLNSAMKGLRD
+3302 
-3317 SIANEATIKAGQ
+3317 
-3329 NYTDA
+3329 
-3334 SPNNRSEYD
+3334 NNRSEYD

-5083 DKDQTKA
+5083 NKAQIKGSENYHDADTDKQTAYDNAVTKAEELLKQTTNPTMDPNTIQQALTKVNDTNQALNGNQKLADAKQDTKTTLGTLDHLNDAQKQALTTQVEQAPDIATVNNVKQNAQNLNNAMTNLNNALQDKTETLNSINFTDADQAKKDAYTNAVANAEGILSKANGSNASQTEVEQAMQRVNAAKQALNGNDNVQRAKDAAKQVITNANDLNQAQKDALKQQVDAAQTVANVNTIKQTAQDLNQAMTQLKQGIADKDQTKA

-5852 EDQPEQQNYDQA
+5852 ENQPEQQNYDQA

-7488 VEVTLLDG
+7488 VEATLLDG

>member
-1 MGNGAE
+1 M
-7 HSKTINV
+7 
-14 VRGQNNQWTIANKP
+14 
-28 DYVTLDAQTGKV
+28 

-7186 KDLVKAKEDAKQD
+7186 KDLVKAKEDAK
-7199 VDKQVQALIDEIDQN
+7199 
-7214 PNLTDK
+7214 
-7220 EKQAL
+7220 
-7225 KDRINQILQQG
+7225 
-7236 HNGINNA
+7236 
-7243 MTKEEIEQAKAQLAQ
+7243 
-7258 ALQDIKDLVKAKENA
+7258 
-7273 KQDIDKRVQA
+7273 
-7283 LIDEIDQ
+7283 
-7290 NPNLTDKEKQAL
+7290 
-7302 KDRINQILQQGH
+7302 
-7314 NDINNA
+7314 
-7320 LTKEEIEQAK
+7320 
-7330 AQLAQALQDIK
+7330 
-7341 DLVKAKEDAKNAIK
+7341 NAIK

>member
-1 MGNGAE
+1 CKTAQVINAKYDVIYNGHTFATSLPAKFVVKDVQPAKPTVTETAAGVITIAPGANQTVNTHAGNVTTYADKLVIKRNGNVVTTFTRHNNTSPWVKEASAANVAGIAGTNNGITVAAGTFNPADTIQAVATQGSGETISDEQRSDDFTVVAPQPNQATTKIWQNGHVDITPNNPSGHLINPTQAMDIAYTEKVGNGAE
-7 HSKTINV
+7 HSKTLNA

-28 DYVTLDAQTGKV
+28 DYVTLDAHTGKV

-47 KPNSSITITPKAGT
+47 KPNSAITITPKAGT
-61 GHSVSSNPSTL
+61 GHSASSNPSTL

-138 GSTEEVQES
+138 SSTEEVQES

-158 TAKNHLDDPVSTE
+158 TAKNHLDDPVSTD

-184 MHNAQQ
+184 IHNAQQ

-204 NERATPQQVS
+204 DERATPQQVNA
-214 DALTK
+214 ALSK
-219 VRAAQTKID
+219 VQAAQTKINE
-228 QAKALLQNKEDNS
+228 AKALLQNKEDNS

-258 STAGMTQ
+258 STTGMTQ

-276 EAETEITA
+276 EAESEITA

-315 AKHDLT
+315 AKQNLT
-321 ADTHALE
+321 ADTHELE
-328 QAVQQ
+328 QAVHQ

-378 TVQEVQS
+378 SVQEVQT
-385 ALTNVNRVNERLTQ
+385 ALTNVNRVNDRLTL

-464 TDQQIAAEKTKVEEK
+464 TDQQIAAKKTKVEEK
-479 YNSLKQA
+479 YNGLKQA
-486 IAGLTPDLAPLQTA
+486 IAGLTPDLAPLQAA

-519 TSVATFNEKLSAA
+519 ASVAAFNDKLSAA

-557 AANAAKTALDQAR
+557 AANATKTALDQAR

-585 QLQHSIDTQTS
+585 QLQQSIDTQTS

-630 TVEQINT
+630 TVDQINT

-655 LTPDKAPLQNAK
+655 LTPDKAPLQTAK

-718 NDKVTEANQAKD
+718 NDKVAEANQAKD

-743 QPALTTLHGA
+743 QPAFTTLHGA

-768 NAAQNHAALETI
+768 NAAPNHAALETI

-786 LNTAMTKL
+786 LNNAMTKL

-799 DNNTIKSGQN
+799 DNNSIKSGQN
-809 YTDATPANKQAY
+809 YTDATTANKQAY

-849 ASVKSTKDAL
+849 ETVKSTKGAL

-881 LNQAQKNALT
+881 LNQTQKNALT
-891 QQVNSAQN
+891 QQVNNAQN

-907 QTTHSLNT
+907 QTTQSLNT

-978 VTSKEHALNGEAK
+978 VTSKEQALNGEAK

-1001 ALGHLNN
+1001 ALGQLNN

-1021 NGAHQID
+1021 NGAHQIET
-1028 AVNTIKQNATNL
+1028 VNTIKQNATNL

-1053 KDQVKRTEDYAD
+1053 KEQVKRTEDYAD

-1092 MSVDDVNRA
+1092 MSVNDVNSA
-1101 TSAVTSNKN
+1101 TSAVTTNKN

-1122 TDAARAI
+1122 TDAASAI

-1223 VTEAMNQLNSAKN
+1223 VTEAMNQVNSAKN

-1265 KTNLTNQINSGTTV
+1265 KTHLTNQINSGTTV
-1279 AGVHTVQSNANT
+1279 AGVHTAQSNANT

-1367 ENLAAA
+1367 ENLATA
-1373 KQNAKTY
+1373 KLNAKTY

-1404 VSGVD
+1404 VSSVD

-1422 ASLQSG
+1422 ASLQNG

-1460 AILNKSTG
+1460 AILNKQHG

-1481 RVNNA
+1481 RVKTA
-1486 KDALNGDAKLIAAQN
+1486 KNALNGDAKLIAAQN

-1581 VSAAETILNK
+1581 VSNAETILNK

-1607 NVNNAKHALNGTQN
+1607 NVNSAKHALNGTQN

-1636 SDLNQKQKDALKT
+1636 SDLNQHQKDALKA

-1667 TELNTAMGTLKHAI
+1667 TELNTAMGQLQHAI
-1681 ADKTNTLASSKYVN
+1681 ADKTTTLASSKFVN
-1695 ADSTKQNA
+1695 ADSTKQNV

-1787 TVQTNGQALNNAM
+1787 SVQTNGQSLNNAM

-1813 KASQNYTDASSN
+1813 KASQNYTDASPN

-1848 MDTSAITQ
+1848 MDASAITQ

-1895 KSAISTQIDRAGHV
+1895 KSAISSQIDRAGHV

-1940 QSVKFTDADK
+1940 QGVNFTDADK

-1960 SRAEAILNK
+1960 SRAETILNK
-1969 TQGANTS
+1969 TQGANTP

-1985 NVSSAK
+1985 SVTSAK

-1998 NVTNAKNAAKNALN
+1998 NVTNAKNAAKHALN

-2030 QATTVAGVEAVSNT
+2030 QATTVSGVEAVSNT

-2098 SNLDKTAVENALSQV
+2098 SNLDKAAVENALSQV
-2113 ANAKGALN
+2113 TNAKGALN

-2186 DNTATK
+2186 DNAATK

-2197 LDATGSNKTN
+2197 LDATESNKTN

-2498 NGAENLRNAK
+2498 NGADNLRNAK

-2519 NLTQL
+2519 HLTQL

-2573 NYLDASDS
+2573 NYLDASDI

-2672 HTATELNGAMTALKA
+2672 HTATELNGAMTVLKA

-2748 ALNGDNNLRVA
+2748 VLNGDNNLRVA
-2759 KENANNTIDGLA
+2759 KEHANNTIDGLA

-2786 SATTLEGVQTV
+2786 SATTLDGVQTV

-2821 KAGQNYTDASPT
+2821 KAGQNYTDASPN

-2871 KEHALNGAQN
+2871 KEQALNGAQN

-2918 GVNQETAK
+2918 GVNQETVK

-2941 NDEAQTKQTQKYLDA
+2941 NDETQTKQTQKYLDA
-2956 EPIKKSA
+2956 EPSKKSA

-3098 TILNKTAGGNTPKAD
+3098 TILNKTSGGNTPKAD

-3169 SAANGVEHTATEL
+3169 SVANGVEHTATEL

-3192 IADKAETKASG
+3192 IADKADTKASG

-3225 IVSGTPTPTLTPAD
+3225 IVSGTPTPTLTPSD

-3302 DNAQTLNSAMKGLRD
+3302 DNAQTLNTAMKGLRD
-3317 SIANEATIKAGQ
+3317 SIANEATIKAEQ

-3353 DQTTSPSMNAQ
+3353 GQTSSPTMNAQ

-3385 LRTAQTNAKQH
+3385 LTNAQINAKQH
-3396 LNGLSDLTDAQKDA
+3396 LNGLSDLTNAQKDA
-3410 VKRQIEGA
+3410 AKRQIEGA
-3418 THVNEVTQAQN
+3418 THVSEVTQAQN

-3480 KAQGPNTAKDNV
+3480 KVQGPNTAKDNV

-3503 NELNGNQ
+3503 NDLNGNQ
-3510 NVANAKSTAKNAL
+3510 NVANAKTTAKNAL

-3529 NNAQKEALKTQIE
+3529 NNAQNEALKSQIDS
-3542 GASTVAGVNQVST
+3542 ATTVAGVNQVSA

-3566 LQSGINDE
+3566 LQNGINDE
-3574 AATKAAQKYTDADR
+3574 AA
-3588 DKQTAYNDAV
+3588 
-3598 TAAKTLLDKTA
+3598 
-3609 GSNDNKAAVEQ
+3609 
-3620 ALQRVNTAKTA
+3620 
-3631 LNGDARLNEAK
+3631 
-3642 NTAKQQLATM
+3642 
-3652 SHLTNAQ
+3652 
-3659 KANLTE
+3659 
-3665 QIERGTTVAGVQGI
+3665 
-3679 QANAGT
+3679 
-3685 LDQAMNQLRQ
+3685 
-3695 SIASKDTTKS
+3695 
-3705 SEDYQDANAD
+3705 
-3715 LQNAYNRAVSD
+3715 
-3726 AEGIISATNNPEMNP
+3726 
-3741 DTINQKASQV
+3741 
-3751 NSAKS
+3751 
-3756 ALNGD
+3756 
-3761 EKLAA
+3761 
-3766 AKQTAKTDIGRL
+3766 
-3778 TDLNNAQR
+3778 
-3786 TAANAEVDQAP
+3786 
-3797 NLAAVTAAKNKA
+3797 
-3809 TSLNTAMG
+3809 
-3817 NLKHALAEKD
+3817 
-3827 NTKRSVNYTDADQP
+3827 
-3841 KQQAYDTAVTQAEAI
+3841 
-3856 TNANGSN
+3856 
-3863 ANETQVQAALN
+3863 
-3874 QLNQAKNDL
+3874 
-3883 NGDNKVAQAKETA
+3883 
-3896 KRALA
+3896 
-3901 SYSNLN
+3901 
-3907 NAQSTAAT
+3907 
-3915 SQIDNATTVAD
+3915 
-3926 VTAAQNTANELNT
+3926 
-3939 AMGQLQNGINDQNTV
+3939 
-3954 KQQVNFTDADQGKK
+3954 
-3968 DAYTNAVTNAQGI
+3968 
-3981 LDKANG
+3981 
-3987 QNMTKA
+3987 
-3993 QVEAALN
+3993 
-4000 QVTTAKNALN
+4000 
-4010 GDANVRQAKSDAKAN
+4010 
-4025 LGTLTHLNNAQKQ
+4025 
-4038 DLTSQI
+4038 
-4044 EGATTVNGVN
+4044 
-4054 SVKTKAQD
+4054 
-4062 LDGAMQRLESAIAN
+4062 
-4076 KDQTKASEN
+4076 
-4085 YIDADPTK
+4085 
-4093 KTAFDNA
+4093 
-4100 IIQAESY
+4100 
-4107 LNKDHGANK
+4107 
-4116 DKQAVEQAIQSVT
+4116 
-4129 STENALNGDANL
+4129 
-4141 QRAKTEATQA
+4141 
-4151 IDNLTHLN
+4151 
-4159 TPQKTALKQQV
+4159 
-4170 NAAQRV
+4170 
-4176 SGVTDLKNSATSLNN
+4176 
-4191 AMDQLKQAIA
+4191 
-4201 DHDTIVAGGNYTN
+4201 
-4214 ASPDKQGA
+4214 
-4222 YTDAYNAAKNIVN
+4222 
-4235 GSPNVI
+4235 
-4241 TNAADVTAATQRVN
+4241 
-4255 NAETGLNGDTNLAT
+4255 
-4269 AKQQAKDALRQMTH
+4269 
-4283 LSDAQKQSITG
+4283 
-4294 QIDSAT
+4294 
-4300 QVTGVQS
+4300 
-4307 VKDNATNLDNAMNQL
+4307 
-4322 RNSIANKDEV
+4322 
-4332 KASQPYV
+4332 
-4339 DADTD
+4339 
-4344 KQNAYNTAV
+4344 
-4353 TSAENIINATS
+4353 
-4364 QPTLNPSAVTQAAN
+4364 
-4378 QVNTNKTALNGAQN
+4378 
-4392 LANKKQETTANINQ
+4392 
-4406 LSHLNNAQKQD
+4406 
-4417 LNTQVTNAPNISTV
+4417 
-4431 NQVKT
+4431 
-4436 KAEQLDQAM
+4436 
-4445 ERLINGIQDK
+4445 
-4455 DQVKQ
+4455 
-4460 SVNFTDADP
+4460 
-4469 EKQTAYNNAVTA
+4469 
-4481 AENIIN
+4481 
-4487 QANGTNANQSQVE
+4487 
-4500 AALSTVTTTKQALNG
+4500 
-4515 DRKVTD
+4515 
-4521 AKNNANQRLS
+4521 
-4531 TLDNLNNAQKG
+4531 
-4542 AVTGNINQAHT
+4542 
-4553 VAEVTQ
+4553 
-4559 AIQTAQELNTAMGNL
+4559 
-4574 KNSLN
+4574 
-4579 DKDTTL
+4579 
-4585 GSQNFADA
+4585 
-4593 DPEKKNAY
+4593 
-4601 NEAVRNAE
+4601 
-4609 NILNKS
+4609 
-4615 TGTNVPKDQVEA
+4615 
-4627 AMNQVNTTKAA
+4627 TKAA

-4662 TNAQKDALKQLVQQS
+4662 TNAQKEALKQLVQQS

-4706 NATTKQNQNYTDA
+4706 NATTKQNQNYTDS

-4737 IDQTTNPTLDPTVIN
+4737 IDQTTSPTLDPTVIN

-4795 VTNQINGAHTVDE
+4795 VTDQINGAHTVDE

-4819 NTAMGNLKQAIADKD
+4819 NTVMGNLKQAIADKD

-4885 ATKQALNGNANVQH
+4885 AAKQALNGNANVQH

-4972 PDKQNAYN
+4972 PDKQNAYK

-5023 ATAKQNVQQAID
+5023 ATTKQNVQHAID
-5035 QLPNLNQAQRDEYNK
+5035 QLPNLNQAQRDEYSK

-5068 TTLNDAMTQLKQGIA
+5068 TTLNDAMTQLKQGIANKAQIKGSENYHDADTDKQTAYDNAVTKAEELLKQTTNPTMDPNTIQQALTKVNDTNQALNGNQKLADAKQAAKTNLGTLDHLNDAQKQALTTQVEQAPDIATVNNVKQNAQNLNNAMTNLSNALQDKTETLNSINFTDADQAKKDAYTNAVAHAEGILSKANGSNASQTEVEQAMQRVNEAKQALNGNDNVQRAKDAAKQVITNANDLNQAMTQLKQGIA

-5135 VNQAKG
+5135 VTQAKG

-5166 NQPQK
+5166 NQTQK

-5244 TPTPVLAPDTVTQAV
+5244 TPTPVLTPDAVTQAV

-5281 ALANLDTLRDLNQ
+5281 AIANLDTLRDLNQ

-5317 QNAQNVNTAMG
+5317 QNAQNVNTAMS

-5343 ENYHDADVDK
+5343 ENYHDADADK

-5367 INQTTNPTLNPDDIT
+5367 INQTTNPMLNPDDIT

-5388 TDAKNSLNGEAKLAT
+5388 TDAKNGLNGEAKLAT

-5412 SGMTHLNDAQKQAL
+5412 NAMTHLNDAQKQAL

-5436 ATVNQVKQTAT
+5436 AIVNQVKQTAT
-5447 SLDQAMDQLSQAI
+5447 SLDHAMDQLSQAI
-5460 NDKDQILADGNYLN
+5460 NDKAQTLADGNYLN

-5568 NQKAQTLDHAMELL
+5568 NQKAQALDHAMELL
-5582 RNSVADNQTT
+5582 RNSVADNQAT

-5603 QRQNDYNKAVTAANN
+5603 QRQNDYNQAVTATNN

-5629 PDDVNGAT
+5629 PDEVNRAT

-5651 NLAAAKQQANNRLD
+5651 NLVAAKQQANNRLD

-5711 IADHQAVEQRGNF
+5711 IADHQTVEQLGNF
-5724 INADTDKQT
+5724 VNADTDKQT
-5733 AYNTAVNEAAAMIN
+5733 AYTTAVNEAEAMIN

-5779 QVAKTNATQAIDALT
+5779 QVAKANATQAIDALT

-5829 AMHGLRQS
+5829 AMHGLRES

-5852 EDQPEQQNYDQA
+5852 EDQSEQQNYDQA

-5883 INQAAA
+5883 INQAAT

-5909 HAKQTVSQLAH
+5909 HAKQTVSQLTH

-5940 AVKQDLTEAQALDQL
+5940 AVNHDLTEAQALDQL

-5979 PNKKQAYDEAVQN
+5979 PNKKQSYDEAVQN

-6005 NKGNVSSAT
+6005 NKGNVTSAT
-6014 QAVISSKNALDGVE
+6014 QAVTSSKNALDGVE

-6153 QKLAQD
+6153 QKLDQD

-6191 GEVAQKLTEAQALN
+6191 GEVAQKLTEAEALN

-6401 LHGDQKLARDQQQA
+6401 LHGDQKLARDQLQA

-6495 AAQSITDPTNGS
+6495 AAESITDPTNGS
-6507 NANKDAVEQALTKLQ
+6507 NANKDAVDQALTKLQ
-6522 EKENELNG
+6522 EKVNELNG

-6606 QADSDKQNAYKQAI
+6606 QADLDKQNAYKQAI

-6657 LAKTNGKHDID
+6657 LAKTNGKHDIE

-6705 RAMDQLSQEITGNEG
+6705 RVMDQLSQGITGNEG

-6760 EQVIKLNDAITAAKK
+6760 EQVIKLNDAVTAAKK
-6775 ALNGEERLNNRKAE
+6775 ALNGEEKLNNRKSE

-6922 SLNGLNQQQQDLAHK
+6922 SLNGLNQQQQHLAHN

-6985 DDNAKTNFDD
+6985 EDNAKTNFDD

-7021 NDAIHNLNGD
+7021 NDAIQNLNGD

-7087 TSNQAVSQVQT
+7087 TSNQDVSQVQT

-7124 KQVQSLIDEIDR
+7124 KQVQALIDEIDR
-7136 NPNLTDKEKQAL
+7136 NPILTDKEKQALKDRINQILQQGHNDINNAMTKEEIEQAKAQLGQALQDIKDLVKAKESAKQDIDKQVQALIDEIDRNPILTDKEKQAL

-7160 NGINNAMTKEEIE
+7160 NGINNA
-7173 QAKAQLAQALQDI
+7173 
-7186 KDLVKAKEDAKQD
+7186 
-7199 VDKQVQALIDEIDQN
+7199 
-7214 PNLTDK
+7214 
-7220 EKQAL
+7220 
-7225 KDRINQILQQG
+7225 
-7236 HNGINNA
+7236 
-7243 MTKEEIEQAKAQLAQ
+7243 
-7258 ALQDIKDLVKAKENA
+7258 
-7273 KQDIDKRVQA
+7273 
-7283 LIDEIDQ
+7283 
-7290 NPNLTDKEKQAL
+7290 
-7302 KDRINQILQQGH
+7302 
-7314 NDINNA
+7314 
-7320 LTKEEIEQAK
+7320 
-7330 AQLAQALQDIK
+7330 
-7341 DLVKAKEDAKNAIK
+7341 
-7355 ALANAK
+7355 
-7361 RDQINSNPD
+7361 
-7370 LTPEQKAKA
+7370 
-7379 LKEID
+7379 
-7384 EAEKR
+7384 
-7389 ALQNVENAQTIDQLN
+7389 
-7404 RGLNLGLDDIRN
+7404 
-7416 THVWEVD
+7416 
-7423 EQPAVNEI
+7423 
-7431 FEATPE
+7431 
-7437 QILVNGELIV
+7437 
-7447 HRDDIITEQDILAH
+7447 
-7461 INLIDQ
+7461 
-7467 LSAEVIDTPSTATI
+7467 
-7481 SDSLTAK
+7481 
-7488 VEVTLLDG
+7488 
-7496 SKVIVNVPVKVVE
+7496 
-7509 KELSVVKQQAIES
+7509 
-7522 IENAAQQKID
+7522 
-7532 EINNSVTLTLEQKEA
+7532 
-7547 AIAEVN
+7547 
-7553 KLKQQAIDYIN
+7553 
-7564 NAPDVH
+7564 
-7570 SVEEIQQQEQAHIEQ
+7570 
-7585 FYPEQFTI
+7585 
-7593 EQAKSNAIKSIEDA
+7593 
-7607 IQHMIDEIKA
+7607 
-7617 RTDLTDKEKQE
+7617 
-7628 AIAKLNQLKEQAIQ
+7628 
-7642 AIQRAQSIDEI
+7642 
-7653 SEQLEQFKAQMKAAN
+7653 
-7668 PTAKELAKRKQEAI
+7668 
-7682 SRIKDFSN
+7682 
-7690 EKINSIRNSEIGTT
+7690 
-7704 DEKQAAMNQINEIVL
+7704 
-7719 ETIRDINNA
+7719 
-7728 HTLQQ
+7728 
-7733 VEAALNNGIA
+7733 
-7743 RISAVQIV
+7743 
-7751 ISDRAKQSSS
+7751 
-7761 TGNESN
+7761 
-7767 SHLTIGYGTA
+7767 
-7777 NHPFNSST
+7777 
-7785 IGHKKKIDEDDD
+7785 
-7797 IDPLHMRHFSNNF
+7797 
-7810 GNVIKNAIGVV
+7810 
-7821 GISGLLASFWFF
+7821 
-7833 IAKRRRKEDEE
+7833 
-7844 EELEIRDNNKDSIKE
+7844 
-7859 TLDDTKHLPLL
+7859 
-7870 FAKRRRKE
+7870 
-7878 DEEDVTVEEKDTL
+7878 
-7891 NNGESLDKVKH
+7891 
-7902 TPFFLPKRRRKED
+7902 
-7915 EEDVEVTNENT
+7915 
-7926 DEKVLQDN
+7926 
-7934 EHSPILIAKRRKDK
+7934 
-7948 EVDVETTTSIESN
+7948 
-7961 EDDAPLLLA
+7961 
-7970 KKKNQKDNQS
+7970 
-7980 KGKKS
+7980 
-7985 ASKNLLKS
+7985 

>member
-1 MGNGAE
+1 M
-7 HSKTINV
+7 
-14 VRGQNNQWTIANKP
+14 
-28 DYVTLDAQTGKV
+28 
-40 TFNANTI
+40 
-47 KPNSSITITPKAGT
+47 
-61 GHSVSSNPSTL
+61 
-72 TAPAAHTVNTTE
+72 TV
-84 IVKDYGSNV
+84 
-93 TAAEINNAV
+93 
-102 QVANKRTATIKN
+102 
-114 GTAMPTN
+114 
-121 LAGGS
+121 
-126 TTTIPVTVTYND
+126 
-138 GSTEEVQES
+138 
-147 IFTKADKRELI
+147 
-158 TAKNHLDDPVSTE
+158 
-171 GKKPGTITQYNNA
+171 
-184 MHNAQQ
+184 
-190 QINTAKTEAQQVIN
+190 
-204 NERATPQQVS
+204 
-214 DALTK
+214 
-219 VRAAQTKID
+219 
-228 QAKALLQNKEDNS
+228 
-241 QLVTSKN
+241 
-248 NLQSSVNQVP
+248 
-258 STAGMTQ
+258 
-265 QSIDNYNAKKR
+265 
-276 EAETEITA
+276 
-284 AQRVIDNGD
+284 
-293 ATAQQISDEKH
+293 
-304 RVDNALTALNQ
+304 
-315 AKHDLT
+315 
-321 ADTHALE
+321 
-328 QAVQQ
+328 
-333 LNRTGTTTGKK
+333 
-344 PASITAYNNSIRAL
+344 
-358 QSDLTSAK
+358 
-366 NSANAII
+366 
-373 QKPIR
+373 
-378 TVQEVQS
+378 
-385 ALTNVNRVNERLTQ
+385 
-399 AINQLVPL
+399 
-407 ADNSALRTA
+407 
-416 KTKLDE
+416 
-422 EINKSVTTDGMTQSS
+422 
-437 IQAYENAKRAGQTES
+437 
-452 TNAQNVI
+452 
-459 NNGDA
+459 
-464 TDQQIAAEKTKVEEK
+464 
-479 YNSLKQA
+479 
-486 IAGLTPDLAPLQTA
+486 
-500 KTQLQNDIDQPT
+500 
-512 STTGMTS
+512 
-519 TSVATFNEKLSAA
+519 
-532 RTKIQEID
+532 
-540 RVLAS
+540 
-545 HPDVATIRQNVT
+545 
-557 AANAAKTALDQAR
+557 
-570 NGLTVDKAPLENAKN
+570 
-585 QLQHSIDTQTS
+585 
-596 TTGMTQDSINAYNA
+596 
-610 KLTAARNKIQQINQ
+610 
-624 VLAGSP
+624 
-630 TVEQINT
+630 
-637 NTSAANQAKSDLD
+637 
-650 HARQA
+650 
-655 LTPDKAPLQNAK
+655 
-667 TQLEQSINQP
+667 
-677 TDTTGMTTAS
+677 
-687 LNAYN
+687 
-692 QKLQA
+692 
-697 ARQKLT
+697 
-703 EINQVLNGN
+703 
-712 PTVQNI
+712 
-718 NDKVTEANQAKD
+718 
-730 QLNTARQGLTLDR
+730 
-743 QPALTTLHGA
+743 
-753 SNLNQAQQ
+753 
-761 NNFTQQI
+761 
-768 NAAQNHAALETI
+768 
-780 KSNITA
+780 
-786 LNTAMTKL
+786 
-794 KDSVA
+794 
-799 DNNTIKSGQN
+799 
-809 YTDATPANKQAY
+809 
-821 DNAVNAAKGV
+821 
-831 IGETTNP
+831 
-838 TMDVNTVNQKA
+838 
-849 ASVKSTKDAL
+849 
-859 DGQQNLQRA
+859 
-868 KTEATNAITHASD
+868 
-881 LNQAQKNALT
+881 
-891 QQVNSAQN
+891 
-899 VQAVNDIK
+899 
-907 QTTHSLNT
+907 
-915 AMTGLKRGVANHNQ
+915 
-929 VVQSDNYVN
+929 
-938 ADTNKKN
+938 
-945 DYNNA
+945 
-950 YNHANDIINGNA
+950 
-962 QHPVITP
+962 
-969 SDVNNALSN
+969 
-978 VTSKEHALNGEAK
+978 
-991 LNAAKQEANT
+991 
-1001 ALGHLNN
+1001 
-1008 LNNAQRQNLQSQI
+1008 
-1021 NGAHQID
+1021 
-1028 AVNTIKQNATNL
+1028 
-1040 NSAMGNLRQAVAD
+1040 
-1053 KDQVKRTEDYAD
+1053 
-1065 ADTAKQNAY
+1065 
-1074 NSAVS
+1074 
-1079 SAETIINQ
+1079 
-1087 TTNPT
+1087 
-1092 MSVDDVNRA
+1092 
-1101 TSAVTSNKN
+1101 
-1110 ALNGDEK
+1110 
-1117 LAQSK
+1117 
-1122 TDAARAI
+1122 
-1129 DALPHLNN
+1129 
-1137 AQKADVKSK
+1137 
-1146 INAAS
+1146 
-1151 NIAGVN
+1151 
-1157 TVKQQGTDLNTAMGN
+1157 
-1172 LQGAIND
+1172 
-1179 EQTTLNSQNYQD
+1179 
-1191 ATPSKK
+1191 
-1197 TAYTN
+1197 
-1202 AVQAAKD
+1202 
-1209 ILNKSNGQNKTKDQ
+1209 
-1223 VTEAMNQLNSAKN
+1223 
-1236 NLDGTRLLDQAKQ
+1236 
-1249 TAKQQ
+1249 
-1254 LNNMT
+1254 
-1259 HLTTAQ
+1259 
-1265 KTNLTNQINSGTTV
+1265 
-1279 AGVHTVQSNANT
+1279 
-1291 LDQAMNTLRQSIAN
+1291 
-1305 KDATKASE
+1305 
-1313 DYVDAN
+1313 
-1319 NDKQT
+1319 
-1324 AYNNAVAAAETIINA
+1324 
-1339 NSNPEMNPSTI
+1339 
-1350 TQKAE
+1350 
-1355 QVNSSKTALNGD
+1355 
-1367 ENLAAA
+1367 
-1373 KQNAKTY
+1373 
-1380 LNTLT
+1380 
-1385 SITDAQKNNLISQ
+1385 
-1398 ISSATR
+1398 
-1404 VSGVD
+1404 
-1409 TVKQNAQHLDQAM
+1409 
-1422 ASLQSG
+1422 
-1428 INNESQVK
+1428 
-1436 SSEKYRDADTN
+1436 
-1447 KQQEYDNA
+1447 
-1455 ITAAK
+1455 
-1460 AILNKSTG
+1460 
-1468 PNTAQNAVEAALQ
+1468 
-1481 RVNNA
+1481 
-1486 KDALNGDAKLIAAQN
+1486 
-1501 AAKQHLGTL
+1501 
-1510 THITTAQRNDL
+1510 
-1521 TNQISQATNL
+1521 
-1531 AGVESVKQSA
+1531 
-1541 NSLDGAMGNLQTAI
+1541 
-1555 NDKSGTLASQNFLDA
+1555 
-1570 DEQKRNAYNQA
+1570 
-1581 VSAAETILNK
+1581 
-1591 QTGPNT
+1591 
-1597 AKTAVEQALN
+1597 
-1607 NVNNAKHALNGTQN
+1607 
-1621 LNNAKQAAITAINGA
+1621 
-1636 SDLNQKQKDALKT
+1636 
-1649 QANGAQRVS
+1649 
-1658 NAQDVQRNA
+1658 
-1667 TELNTAMGTLKHAI
+1667 
-1681 ADKTNTLASSKYVN
+1681 
-1695 ADSTKQNA
+1695 
-1703 YTTKVTNAEHI
+1703 
-1714 ISGTPTVVT
+1714 
-1723 TPSEVTAAANQVN
+1723 
-1736 SAKQELNGDERL
+1736 
-1748 RVAKQNANTAIDAL
+1748 
-1762 TQLNTPQKAKLKEQ
+1762 
-1776 VGQANRLEDVQ
+1776 
-1787 TVQTNGQALNNAM
+1787 
-1800 KGLRDSIANETTV
+1800 
-1813 KASQNYTDASSN
+1813 
-1825 NQSTYNSAVSNAKGI
+1825 
-1840 INQTNNPT
+1840 
-1848 MDTSAITQ
+1848 
-1856 ATTQVNNA
+1856 
-1864 KNGLNGAEN
+1864 
-1873 LRNAQN
+1873 
-1879 TAKQNLNT
+1879 
-1887 LSHLTNNQ
+1887 
-1895 KSAISTQIDRAGHV
+1895 
-1909 SEVTAA
+1909 
-1915 KNAATELN
+1915 
-1923 TQMGN
+1923 
-1928 LEQAIHD
+1928 
-1935 QNTVK
+1935 
-1940 QSVKFTDADK
+1940 
-1950 AKRDAYTNAV
+1950 
-1960 SRAEAILNK
+1960 
-1969 TQGANTS
+1969 
-1976 KQDVEAAIQ
+1976 
-1985 NVSSAK
+1985 
-1991 NALNGDQ
+1991 
-1998 NVTNAKNAAKNALN
+1998 
-2012 NLTSINN
+2012 
-2019 AQKRDLTTKID
+2019 
-2030 QATTVAGVEAVSNT
+2030 
-2044 GTQLNTAMANLQ
+2044 
-2056 NGIND
+2056 
-2061 KTNTLASE
+2061 
-2069 NYHDAD
+2069 
-2075 SDKKTAYTQAVT
+2075 
-2087 NAENIL
+2087 
-2093 NKNSG
+2093 
-2098 SNLDKTAVENALSQV
+2098 
-2113 ANAKGALN
+2113 
-2121 GNHNLEQAKSNAN
+2121 
-2134 TTINGLQHLTTAQ
+2134 
-2147 KDKLK
+2147 
-2152 QQVQQAQNVAGVD
+2152 
-2165 TVKSS
+2165 
-2170 ANTLNGAMGT
+2170 
-2180 LRNSIQ
+2180 
-2186 DNTATK
+2186 
-2192 NGQNY
+2192 
-2197 LDATGSNKTN
+2197 
-2207 YNNAVDSANGVINAT
+2207 
-2222 SNPNMDANAIN
+2222 
-2233 QIATQVTSTK
+2233 
-2243 NALDG
+2243 
-2248 THNLTQAKQTATNA
+2248 
-2262 IDGATNLNK
+2262 
-2271 AQKDALKAQV
+2271 
-2281 TSAQRVANV
+2281 
-2290 TSIQQ
+2290 
-2295 TANELN
+2295 
-2301 TAMGQLQHGID
+2301 
-2312 DENATKQTQ
+2312 
-2321 KYRDAE
+2321 
-2327 QSKKTAYDQA
+2327 
-2337 VAAAKAILNKQTG
+2337 
-2350 SNSDKAA
+2350 
-2357 VDRALQQVTSTK
+2357 
-2369 DALNGDAKLAE
+2369 
-2380 AKAAAKQNL
+2380 
-2389 GTLNHITNAQRTDLE
+2389 
-2404 GQINQATT
+2404 
-2412 VDGVNTVKT
+2412 
-2421 NANTL
+2421 
-2426 DGAMN
+2426 
-2431 SLQGSINDKDATLR
+2431 
-2445 NQNYLDADES
+2445 
-2455 KRNAYTQAVT
+2455 
-2465 AAEGILNKQTGG
+2465 
-2477 NTSKADVDNA
+2477 
-2487 LNAVTRAKAAL
+2487 
-2498 NGAENLRNAK
+2498 
-2508 TSATNTINGLP
+2508 
-2519 NLTQL
+2519 
-2524 QKDNLKH
+2524 
-2531 QVEQAQNVAGVNGV
+2531 
-2545 KDKGN
+2545 
-2550 TLNTAMGALRTSI
+2550 
-2563 QNDNTTKTSQ
+2563 
-2573 NYLDASDS
+2573 
-2581 NKNNYN
+2581 
-2587 TAVNNANGVINAT
+2587 
-2600 NNPNMDANAIN
+2600 
-2611 GMANQVNTTKAAL
+2611 
-2624 NGVQNLAQA
+2624 
-2633 KTNATN
+2633 
-2639 TINNAHDLNQKQK
+2639 
-2652 DALKTQVN
+2652 
-2660 NAQRV
+2660 
-2665 SDANNVQ
+2665 
-2672 HTATELNGAMTALKA
+2672 LKA

-2759 KENANNTIDGLA
+2759 KEHANNTIDGLA

-2786 SATTLEGVQTV
+2786 SATTLDGVQTV

-2821 KAGQNYTDASPT
+2821 KAGQNYTDASPN

-2871 KEHALNGAQN
+2871 KEQALNGAQN

-2918 GVNQETAK
+2918 GVNQETVK

-2941 NDEAQTKQTQKYLDA
+2941 NDETQTKQTQKYLDA
-2956 EPIKKSA
+2956 EPSKKSA

-3049 KAKAQQLDGAMGQ
+3049 KSKAQQLDGAMGQ

-3098 TILNKTAGGNTPKAD
+3098 TILNKTSGGNTPKAD

-3169 SAANGVEHTATEL
+3169 SVANGVEHTATEL

-3192 IADKAETKASG
+3192 IADKADTKASG

-3225 IVSGTPTPTLTPAD
+3225 IVSGTPTPTLTPSD

-3302 DNAQTLNSAMKGLRD
+3302 DNAQTLNTAMKGLRD
-3317 SIANEATIKAGQ
+3317 SIANEATIKAEQ

-3353 DQTTSPSMNAQ
+3353 GQTSSPTMNAQ

-3385 LRTAQTNAKQH
+3385 LTNAQTNAKQH
-3396 LNGLSDLTDAQKDA
+3396 LNGLSDLTNAQKDA
-3410 VKRQIEGA
+3410 AKRQIEGA
-3418 THVNEVTQAQN
+3418 THVSEVTQAQN

-3480 KAQGPNTAKDNV
+3480 KVQGPNTAKDNV

-3503 NELNGNQ
+3503 NDLNGNQ
-3510 NVANAKSTAKNAL
+3510 NVANAKTTAKNAL

-3529 NNAQKEALKTQIE
+3529 NNAQKEALKSQIDS
-3542 GASTVAGVNQVST
+3542 ATTVAGVNQVSA

-3566 LQSGINDE
+3566 LQNGINDE
-3574 AATKAAQKYTDADR
+3574 AATKAAQKYTDADS

-3609 GSNDNKAAVEQ
+3609 GTNDNKAAVEQ

-3631 LNGDARLNEAK
+3631 LNGDARLNQAK

-3652 SHLTNAQ
+3652 SHLTDAQ
-3659 KANLTE
+3659 KANLTS

-3685 LDQAMNQLRQ
+3685 LNEAMNQLRQ
-3695 SIASKDTTKS
+3695 SIASKDATKA
-3705 SEDYQDANAD
+3705 SEDYHDANTD
-3715 LQNAYNRAVSD
+3715 LQNAYNDAVTN

-3766 AKQTAKTDIGRL
+3766 AKQTAKSDIGRL

-3915 SQIDNATTVAD
+3915 SQIDNATTVAG

-3981 LDKANG
+3981 LDKAHG

-4054 SVKTKAQD
+4054 GVKTKAQD
-4062 LDGAMQRLESAIAN
+4062 LDGAMQRLQSAIAN

-4085 YIDADPTK
+4085 YIDADPTN

-4100 IIQAESY
+4100 ITQAESY

-4283 LSDAQKQSITG
+4283 LSDAQKQSITV
-4294 QIDSAT
+4294 QIDNAT

-4339 DADTD
+4339 DADRD

-4364 QPTLNPSAVTQAAN
+4364 QPTLDPSAVTQAAN

-4431 NQVKT
+4431 SQVKT

-4521 AKNNANQRLS
+4521 AKNNANQTLS

-4615 TGTNVPKDQVEA
+4615 TGTNVSKDQVEA

-4662 TNAQKDALKQLVQQS
+4662 TNAQKEALKQLVQQS

-4706 NATTKQNQNYTDA
+4706 NATTKQNQNYTDS

-4737 IDQTTNPTLDPTVIN
+4737 IDQTTSPTLDPTVIN

-4795 VTNQINGAHTVDE
+4795 VTDQINGAHTVDE

-4885 ATKQALNGNANVQH
+4885 AAKQALNGNANVQH

-4972 PDKQNAYN
+4972 PDKQNAYK

-5023 ATAKQNVQQAID
+5023 ATTKQNVQHAID
-5035 QLPNLNQAQRDEYNK
+5035 QLPNLNQAQRDEYSK

-5068 TTLNDAMTQLKQGIA
+5068 TTLNDAMTQLKQGIANKAQIKGSENYHDADTDKQTAYDNAVTKAEELLKQTTNPTMDPNTIQQALTKVNDTNQALNGNQKLADAKQAAKTNLGTLDHLNDAQKQALTTQVEQAPDIATVNNVKQNAQNLNNAMTNLSNALQDKTETLNSINFTDADQAKKDAYTNAVAHAEGILSKANGSNASQTEVEQAMQRVNEAKQALNGNDNVQRAKDAAKQVITNANDLNQAQKDALKQQVDAAQTVANVNTIKQTAQDLNQAMTQLKQGIA

-5135 VNQAKG
+5135 VTQAKG

-5166 NQPQK
+5166 NQTQK

-5244 TPTPVLAPDTVTQAV
+5244 TPTPVLTPDAVTQAV

-5281 ALANLDTLRDLNQ
+5281 AIANLDTLRDLNQ

-5317 QNAQNVNTAMG
+5317 QNAQNVNTAMS

-5343 ENYHDADVDK
+5343 ENYHDADADK

-5367 INQTTNPTLNPDDIT
+5367 INQTTNPMLNPDDIT

-5388 TDAKNSLNGEAKLAT
+5388 TDAKNGLNGEAKLAT

-5412 SGMTHLNDAQKQAL
+5412 NAMTHLNDAQKQAL

-5436 ATVNQVKQTAT
+5436 AIVNQVKQTAT
-5447 SLDQAMDQLSQAI
+5447 SLDHAMDQLSQAI
-5460 NDKDQILADGNYLN
+5460 NDKAQTLADGNYLN

-5568 NQKAQTLDHAMELL
+5568 NQKAQALDHAMELL
-5582 RNSVADNQTT
+5582 RNSVADNQAT

-5603 QRQNDYNKAVTAANN
+5603 QRQNDYNQAVTATNNN

-5629 PDDVNGAT
+5629 PDEVNRAT

-5651 NLAAAKQQANNRLD
+5651 NLVAAKQQANNRLD

-5711 IADHQAVEQRGNF
+5711 IADHQTVEQLGNF
-5724 INADTDKQT
+5724 VNADTDKQT
-5733 AYNTAVNEAAAMIN
+5733 AYTTAVNEAEAMIN

-5779 QVAKTNATQAIDALT
+5779 QVAKANATQAIDALT

-5829 AMHGLRQS
+5829 AMHGLRES

-5852 EDQPEQQNYDQA
+5852 EDQSEQQNYDQA

-5883 INQAAA
+5883 INQAAT

-5909 HAKQTVSQLAH
+5909 HAKQTVSQLTH

-5940 AVKQDLTEAQALDQL
+5940 AVNHDLTEAQALDQL

-5979 PNKKQAYDEAVQN
+5979 PNKKQSYDEAVQN

-6005 NKGNVSSAT
+6005 NKGNVTSAT
-6014 QAVISSKNALDGVE
+6014 QAVTSSKNALDGVE

-6076 ALNEAMKALKESI
+6076 ALNEAMNALKESI

-6153 QKLAQD
+6153 QKLDQD

-6191 GEVAQKLTEAQALN
+6191 GEVAQKLTEAEALN

-6338 NSIQDQQQTESGSKF
+6338 NSIQDQQQ
-6353 INEDKPQKDAY
+6353 
-6364 QAAVQNA
+6364 
-6371 KDLINQT
+6371 
-6378 GNPTLDKSQVEQLTQ
+6378 
-6393 AVTTAKDN
+6393 
-6401 LHGDQKLARDQQQA
+6401 A

-6495 AAQSITDPTNGS
+6495 AAESITDPTNGS
-6507 NANKDAVEQALTKLQ
+6507 NANKDAVDQALTKLQ
-6522 EKENELNG
+6522 EKVNELNG

-6606 QADSDKQNAYKQAI
+6606 QADLDKQNAYKQAI

-6657 LAKTNGKHDID
+6657 LAKTNGKHDIE

-6705 RAMDQLSQEITGNEG
+6705 RVMDQLSQEITGNEG

-6760 EQVIKLNDAITAAKK
+6760 EQVIKLNDAVTAAKK
-6775 ALNGEERLNNRKAE
+6775 ALNGEEKLNNRKSE

-6922 SLNGLNQQQQDLAHK
+6922 SLNGLNQQQQHLAHN

-6985 DDNAKTNFDD
+6985 EDNAKTNFDD

-7021 NDAIHNLNGD
+7021 NDAIQNLNGD

-7087 TSNQAVSQVQT
+7087 TSNQDVSQVQT

-7124 KQVQSLIDEIDR
+7124 KQVQALIDEIDR
-7136 NPNLTDKEKQAL
+7136 NP
-7148 KDRINQI
+7148 I
-7155 LQQGH
+7155 
-7160 NGINNAMTKEEIE
+7160 
-7173 QAKAQLAQALQDI
+7173 
-7186 KDLVKAKEDAKQD
+7186 
-7199 VDKQVQALIDEIDQN
+7199 
-7214 PNLTDK
+7214 
-7220 EKQAL
+7220 
-7225 KDRINQILQQG
+7225 
-7236 HNGINNA
+7236 
-7243 MTKEEIEQAKAQLAQ
+7243 
-7258 ALQDIKDLVKAKENA
+7258 
-7273 KQDIDKRVQA
+7273 
-7283 LIDEIDQ
+7283 
-7290 NPNLTDKEKQAL
+7290 LTDKEKQAL

-7320 LTKEEIEQAK
+7320 MTKEEIEHAK

-7370 LTPEQKAKA
+7370 LTLEQKAKA

-7389 ALQNVENAQTIDQLN
+7389 ALENIENAQTKDQLN
-7404 RGLNLGLDDIRN
+7404 QGLNLGLDDIRN

-7423 EQPAVNEI
+7423 AQPAVNEI
-7431 FEATPE
+7431 FDATPE

-7467 LSAEVIDTPSTATI
+7467 LTAEIIDTPSTATI

-7509 KELSVVKQQAIES
+7509 KELTVVKQQAIES
-7522 IENAAQQKID
+7522 IENAAQQKIN
-7532 EINNSVTLTLEQKEA
+7532 EINNHATLTPEQKEA

-7553 KLKQQAIDYIN
+7553 KLKQQAIEQIN
-7564 NAPDVH
+7564 NAADVH
-7570 SVEEIQQQEQAHIEQ
+7570 TVEEVQHQEQAHIEQ
-7585 FYPEQFTI
+7585 FNPDQFTI
-7593 EQAKSNAIKSIEDA
+7593 DQAKSNAIKSISDA
-7607 IQHMIDEIKA
+7607 IQHMIDEINASK
-7617 RTDLTDKEKQE
+7617 DLTDKEKQE
-7628 AIAKLNQLKEQAIQ
+7628 AISKLNQLKDQSIQ

-7653 SEQLEQFKAQMKAAN
+7653 AQQLEQFKAQLKAAN
-7668 PTAKELAKRKQEAI
+7668 PFAKELENRKKAAI
-7682 SRIKDFSN
+7682 SKIKDISTD
-7690 EKINSIRNSEIGTT
+7690 KIDRIRNSTIGTA
-7704 DEKQAAMNQINEIVL
+7704 EERQAAMNRINEIVL
-7719 ETIRDINNA
+7719 ETIKDINNA
-7728 HTLQQ
+7728 QTPQQ

-7743 RISAVQIV
+7743 RILAVQIV
-7751 ISDRAKQSSS
+7751 TSDHSKPSSNS
-7761 TGNESN
+7761 DGQSN
-7767 SHLTIGYGTA
+7767 SHLHVGYGTV
-7777 NHPFNSST
+7777 NHPFNSSP
-7785 IGHKKKIDEDDD
+7785 IGHKKKLDQDDE
-7797 IDPLHMRHFSNNF
+7797 IDPLHMRHFGDRI
-7810 GNVIKNAIGVV
+7810 GNVIKNALGVV

-7844 EELEIRDNNKDSIKE
+7844 EELEIRDNSKDKKKGSIE
-7859 TLDDTKHLPLL
+7859 GTKHLPLL

-7878 DEEDVTVEEKDTL
+7878 DEEDAIVEEKDSL
-7891 NNGESLDKVKH
+7891 NNDESLDKVKH

-7934 EHSPILIAKRRKDK
+7934 EHSPVLIAKRLKDK
-7948 EVDVETTTSIESN
+7948 DGNVETTTSIESKD
-7961 EDDAPLLLA
+7961 EDVPLLLA

-7985 ASKNLLKS
+7985 ASKKPSKKVAAKKKKKKSKKNKK

>member
-1 MGNGAE
+1 
-7 HSKTINV
+7 
-14 VRGQNNQWTIANKP
+14 
-28 DYVTLDAQTGKV
+28 
-40 TFNANTI
+40 
-47 KPNSSITITPKAGT
+47 
-61 GHSVSSNPSTL
+61 
-72 TAPAAHTVNTTE
+72 
-84 IVKDYGSNV
+84 
-93 TAAEINNAV
+93 
-102 QVANKRTATIKN
+102 
-114 GTAMPTN
+114 
-121 LAGGS
+121 
-126 TTTIPVTVTYND
+126 
-138 GSTEEVQES
+138 
-147 IFTKADKRELI
+147 
-158 TAKNHLDDPVSTE
+158 
-171 GKKPGTITQYNNA
+171 
-184 MHNAQQ
+184 
-190 QINTAKTEAQQVIN
+190 
-204 NERATPQQVS
+204 
-214 DALTK
+214 
-219 VRAAQTKID
+219 
-228 QAKALLQNKEDNS
+228 
-241 QLVTSKN
+241 
-248 NLQSSVNQVP
+248 
-258 STAGMTQ
+258 
-265 QSIDNYNAKKR
+265 
-276 EAETEITA
+276 
-284 AQRVIDNGD
+284 
-293 ATAQQISDEKH
+293 
-304 RVDNALTALNQ
+304 
-315 AKHDLT
+315 
-321 ADTHALE
+321 
-328 QAVQQ
+328 
-333 LNRTGTTTGKK
+333 
-344 PASITAYNNSIRAL
+344 
-358 QSDLTSAK
+358 
-366 NSANAII
+366 
-373 QKPIR
+373 
-378 TVQEVQS
+378 
-385 ALTNVNRVNERLTQ
+385 
-399 AINQLVPL
+399 
-407 ADNSALRTA
+407 
-416 KTKLDE
+416 
-422 EINKSVTTDGMTQSS
+422 
-437 IQAYENAKRAGQTES
+437 
-452 TNAQNVI
+452 
-459 NNGDA
+459 
-464 TDQQIAAEKTKVEEK
+464 
-479 YNSLKQA
+479 
-486 IAGLTPDLAPLQTA
+486 
-500 KTQLQNDIDQPT
+500 
-512 STTGMTS
+512 
-519 TSVATFNEKLSAA
+519 
-532 RTKIQEID
+532 
-540 RVLAS
+540 
-545 HPDVATIRQNVT
+545 
-557 AANAAKTALDQAR
+557 
-570 NGLTVDKAPLENAKN
+570 
-585 QLQHSIDTQTS
+585 
-596 TTGMTQDSINAYNA
+596 
-610 KLTAARNKIQQINQ
+610 
-624 VLAGSP
+624 
-630 TVEQINT
+630 
-637 NTSAANQAKSDLD
+637 
-650 HARQA
+650 
-655 LTPDKAPLQNAK
+655 
-667 TQLEQSINQP
+667 
-677 TDTTGMTTAS
+677 
-687 LNAYN
+687 
-692 QKLQA
+692 
-697 ARQKLT
+697 
-703 EINQVLNGN
+703 
-712 PTVQNI
+712 
-718 NDKVTEANQAKD
+718 
-730 QLNTARQGLTLDR
+730 
-743 QPALTTLHGA
+743 
-753 SNLNQAQQ
+753 
-761 NNFTQQI
+761 
-768 NAAQNHAALETI
+768 
-780 KSNITA
+780 
-786 LNTAMTKL
+786 
-794 KDSVA
+794 
-799 DNNTIKSGQN
+799 
-809 YTDATPANKQAY
+809 
-821 DNAVNAAKGV
+821 
-831 IGETTNP
+831 
-838 TMDVNTVNQKA
+838 
-849 ASVKSTKDAL
+849 
-859 DGQQNLQRA
+859 
-868 KTEATNAITHASD
+868 
-881 LNQAQKNALT
+881 
-891 QQVNSAQN
+891 
-899 VQAVNDIK
+899 
-907 QTTHSLNT
+907 
-915 AMTGLKRGVANHNQ
+915 
-929 VVQSDNYVN
+929 
-938 ADTNKKN
+938 
-945 DYNNA
+945 
-950 YNHANDIINGNA
+950 
-962 QHPVITP
+962 
-969 SDVNNALSN
+969 
-978 VTSKEHALNGEAK
+978 
-991 LNAAKQEANT
+991 
-1001 ALGHLNN
+1001 
-1008 LNNAQRQNLQSQI
+1008 
-1021 NGAHQID
+1021 
-1028 AVNTIKQNATNL
+1028 
-1040 NSAMGNLRQAVAD
+1040 
-1053 KDQVKRTEDYAD
+1053 
-1065 ADTAKQNAY
+1065 
-1074 NSAVS
+1074 
-1079 SAETIINQ
+1079 
-1087 TTNPT
+1087 
-1092 MSVDDVNRA
+1092 
-1101 TSAVTSNKN
+1101 
-1110 ALNGDEK
+1110 
-1117 LAQSK
+1117 
-1122 TDAARAI
+1122 
-1129 DALPHLNN
+1129 
-1137 AQKADVKSK
+1137 
-1146 INAAS
+1146 
-1151 NIAGVN
+1151 
-1157 TVKQQGTDLNTAMGN
+1157 
-1172 LQGAIND
+1172 
-1179 EQTTLNSQNYQD
+1179 
-1191 ATPSKK
+1191 
-1197 TAYTN
+1197 
-1202 AVQAAKD
+1202 
-1209 ILNKSNGQNKTKDQ
+1209 
-1223 VTEAMNQLNSAKN
+1223 
-1236 NLDGTRLLDQAKQ
+1236 
-1249 TAKQQ
+1249 
-1254 LNNMT
+1254 
-1259 HLTTAQ
+1259 
-1265 KTNLTNQINSGTTV
+1265 
-1279 AGVHTVQSNANT
+1279 
-1291 LDQAMNTLRQSIAN
+1291 
-1305 KDATKASE
+1305 
-1313 DYVDAN
+1313 
-1319 NDKQT
+1319 
-1324 AYNNAVAAAETIINA
+1324 
-1339 NSNPEMNPSTI
+1339 
-1350 TQKAE
+1350 
-1355 QVNSSKTALNGD
+1355 
-1367 ENLAAA
+1367 
-1373 KQNAKTY
+1373 
-1380 LNTLT
+1380 
-1385 SITDAQKNNLISQ
+1385 
-1398 ISSATR
+1398 
-1404 VSGVD
+1404 
-1409 TVKQNAQHLDQAM
+1409 
-1422 ASLQSG
+1422 
-1428 INNESQVK
+1428 
-1436 SSEKYRDADTN
+1436 
-1447 KQQEYDNA
+1447 
-1455 ITAAK
+1455 
-1460 AILNKSTG
+1460 
-1468 PNTAQNAVEAALQ
+1468 
-1481 RVNNA
+1481 
-1486 KDALNGDAKLIAAQN
+1486 
-1501 AAKQHLGTL
+1501 
-1510 THITTAQRNDL
+1510 
-1521 TNQISQATNL
+1521 
-1531 AGVESVKQSA
+1531 
-1541 NSLDGAMGNLQTAI
+1541 
-1555 NDKSGTLASQNFLDA
+1555 
-1570 DEQKRNAYNQA
+1570 
-1581 VSAAETILNK
+1581 
-1591 QTGPNT
+1591 
-1597 AKTAVEQALN
+1597 
-1607 NVNNAKHALNGTQN
+1607 
-1621 LNNAKQAAITAINGA
+1621 
-1636 SDLNQKQKDALKT
+1636 
-1649 QANGAQRVS
+1649 
-1658 NAQDVQRNA
+1658 
-1667 TELNTAMGTLKHAI
+1667 
-1681 ADKTNTLASSKYVN
+1681 
-1695 ADSTKQNA
+1695 
-1703 YTTKVTNAEHI
+1703 
-1714 ISGTPTVVT
+1714 
-1723 TPSEVTAAANQVN
+1723 
-1736 SAKQELNGDERL
+1736 
-1748 RVAKQNANTAIDAL
+1748 
-1762 TQLNTPQKAKLKEQ
+1762 
-1776 VGQANRLEDVQ
+1776 
-1787 TVQTNGQALNNAM
+1787 
-1800 KGLRDSIANETTV
+1800 
-1813 KASQNYTDASSN
+1813 
-1825 NQSTYNSAVSNAKGI
+1825 
-1840 INQTNNPT
+1840 
-1848 MDTSAITQ
+1848 
-1856 ATTQVNNA
+1856 
-1864 KNGLNGAEN
+1864 
-1873 LRNAQN
+1873 
-1879 TAKQNLNT
+1879 
-1887 LSHLTNNQ
+1887 
-1895 KSAISTQIDRAGHV
+1895 
-1909 SEVTAA
+1909 
-1915 KNAATELN
+1915 
-1923 TQMGN
+1923 
-1928 LEQAIHD
+1928 
-1935 QNTVK
+1935 
-1940 QSVKFTDADK
+1940 
-1950 AKRDAYTNAV
+1950 
-1960 SRAEAILNK
+1960 
-1969 TQGANTS
+1969 
-1976 KQDVEAAIQ
+1976 
-1985 NVSSAK
+1985 
-1991 NALNGDQ
+1991 
-1998 NVTNAKNAAKNALN
+1998 
-2012 NLTSINN
+2012 
-2019 AQKRDLTTKID
+2019 
-2030 QATTVAGVEAVSNT
+2030 
-2044 GTQLNTAMANLQ
+2044 
-2056 NGIND
+2056 
-2061 KTNTLASE
+2061 
-2069 NYHDAD
+2069 
-2075 SDKKTAYTQAVT
+2075 
-2087 NAENIL
+2087 
-2093 NKNSG
+2093 
-2098 SNLDKTAVENALSQV
+2098 
-2113 ANAKGALN
+2113 
-2121 GNHNLEQAKSNAN
+2121 
-2134 TTINGLQHLTTAQ
+2134 
-2147 KDKLK
+2147 
-2152 QQVQQAQNVAGVD
+2152 
-2165 TVKSS
+2165 
-2170 ANTLNGAMGT
+2170 
-2180 LRNSIQ
+2180 
-2186 DNTATK
+2186 
-2192 NGQNY
+2192 
-2197 LDATGSNKTN
+2197 
-2207 YNNAVDSANGVINAT
+2207 
-2222 SNPNMDANAIN
+2222 MDANAIN

-2498 NGAENLRNAK
+2498 NGADNLRNAK
-2508 TSATNTINGLP
+2508 TSATNTIDGLP

-2624 NGVQNLAQA
+2624 NGAQNLAQA

-2672 HTATELNGAMTALKA
+2672 HTATELNSAMTALKA

-2712 DSKVTNAENIIN
+2712 DSKVTNAENIIS

-2733 NDVNSATSQVNAAKT
+2733 NDVNSAASQVNAAKT

-2759 KENANNTIDGLA
+2759 KEHANNTIDGLA

-2786 SATTLEGVQTV
+2786 SATTLDGVQTV

-2821 KAGQNYTDASPT
+2821 KAGQNYTDASPN

-2861 ITQATSQVTT
+2861 ITQVTSQVTT
-2871 KEHALNGAQN
+2871 KEQALNGARN

-2941 NDEAQTKQTQKYLDA
+2941 NDETQTKQTQKYLDA
-2956 EPIKKSA
+2956 EPSKKSA

-3128 NGIQNLERAKQAA
+3128 NGIQNLDRAKQAA

-3302 DNAQTLNSAMKGLRD
+3302 DNAQTLNTAMKGLRD

-3334 SPNNRSEYD
+3334 SQNKQTDYN

-3353 DQTTSPSMNAQ
+3353 GQTTSPSMNAQ

-3480 KAQGPNTAKDNV
+3480 KAQGPNTSKDGV
-3492 ESALQNVQRAK
+3492 ETALENVQRAK

-3510 NVANAKSTAKNAL
+3510 NVANAKTTAKNAL

-3529 NNAQKEALKTQIE
+3529 NNAQKEALKSQIE
-3542 GASTVAGVNQVST
+3542 GATTVAGVNQVST

-3566 LQSGINDE
+3566 LQNGINDE

-3588 DKQTAYNDAV
+3588 EKQTAYNDAV

-3631 LNGDARLNEAK
+3631 LNGDERLNEAK
-3642 NTAKQQLATM
+3642 NTAKQQVATM
-3652 SHLTNAQ
+3652 SHLTDAQ
-3659 KANLTE
+3659 KANLTS
-3665 QIERGTTVAGVQGI
+3665 QIESGTTVAGVQGI

-3695 SIASKDTTKS
+3695 SIASKDATKS

-3715 LQNAYNRAVSD
+3715 LQNAYNDAVTN

-3766 AKQTAKTDIGRL
+3766 AKQTAKSDIGRL

-3883 NGDNKVAQAKETA
+3883 NGDNKVAQAKESA

-3907 NAQSTAAT
+3907 NAQSTAAI
-3915 SQIDNATTVAD
+3915 SQIDNATTVAG

-3981 LDKANG
+3981 LDKAHG

-4054 SVKTKAQD
+4054 GVKTKAQD
-4062 LDGAMQRLESAIAN
+4062 LDGAMQRLQSAIAN

-4100 IIQAESY
+4100 ITQAESY

-4141 QRAKTEATQA
+4141 QRAKTEAIQA

-4201 DHDTIVAGGNYTN
+4201 DHDTIVASGNYTN

-4322 RNSIANKDEV
+4322 RNSIANKDDV

-4339 DADTD
+4339 DADRD

-4353 TSAENIINATS
+4353 TNAENIINATS
-4364 QPTLNPSAVTQAAN
+4364 QPTLDPSAVTQAAN
-4378 QVNTNKTALNGAQN
+4378 QVSTNKTALNGAQN

-4521 AKNNANQRLS
+4521 AKNNANQTLS

-4601 NEAVRNAE
+4601 NEAVHNAE

-4627 AMNQVNTTKAA
+4627 AMNQVNATKAA

-4662 TNAQKDALKQLVQQS
+4662 TNAQKEALKQLVQQS

-4719 SPNKK
+4719 SQNKK

-4737 IDQTTNPTLDPTVIN
+4737 IDQTTSPTLDPTVIN

-4772 AAKQQATQSL
+4772 AAKQQASQSL

-4788 NNAQKQA
+4788 NNAQKQT
-4795 VTNQINGAHTVDE
+4795 VTDQINGAHTVDE

-4866 ANGGNATQTEVEQ
+4866 ANGGNATQAEVEQ
-4879 AIQQVN
+4879 AIKQVN
-4885 ATKQALNGNANVQH
+4885 AAKQALNGNANVQH

-4989 ISGTPDVVVTPSE
+4989 ISATPDVVVTPSE

-5023 ATAKQNVQQAID
+5023 ATAKQNVQHAID
-5035 QLPNLNQAQRDEYNK
+5035 QLPNLNQAQRDEYSK

-5068 TTLNDAMTQLKQGIA
+5068 TTLNDAMTQLKQGIANKAQIKGSENYHDADTDKQTAYDNAVTKAEELLKQTTNPTMDPNTIQQALTKVNDTNQALNGNQKLADAKQDAKTTLGTLDHLNDAQKQALTTQVEQAPDIATVNNVKQNAQNLNNAMTNLNNALQDKTETLNSINFTDADQAKKDAYTNAVSHAEGILSKANGSNASQTEVEQAMQRVNEAKQALNGNDNVQRAKDAAKQVITNANDLNQAQKDALKQQVDAAQTVANVNTIKQTAQDLNQAMTQLKQGIA

-5244 TPTPVLAPDTVTQAV
+5244 IPTPVLTPDTVTQAV

-5271 DEKLAQAKQD
+5271 DEKLAQAKQE

-5317 QNAQNVNTAMG
+5317 QNAQNVNTAMS

-5343 ENYHDADVDK
+5343 ENYHDADADK

-5367 INQTTNPTLNPDDIT
+5367 INQTTNPTLNPDEIT

-5388 TDAKNSLNGEAKLAT
+5388 TDAKNGLNGEAKLAT

-5460 NDKDQILADGNYLN
+5460 NDKAQTLADGNYLN

-5603 QRQNDYNKAVTAANN
+5603 QRQNDYNQAVTAANN

-5883 INQAAA
+5883 INQAAT

-5979 PNKKQAYDEAVQN
+5979 PNKKQSYDEAVQN

-6050 QQQALENQINNATTR
+6050 QQQALENQINNAT
-6065 DKVAEIIAQAQ
+6065 
-6076 ALNEAMKALKESI
+6076 
-6089 KDQPQ
+6089 
-6094 TEASSKFIN
+6094 
-6103 EDQAQ
+6103 
-6108 KDAYTQAVQ
+6108 
-6117 HAKDL
+6117 
-6122 INKTTDPTLAK
+6122 
-6133 SIIDQ
+6133 
-6138 ATQAVTDAKNNLHGD
+6138 
-6153 QKLAQD
+6153 
-6159 KQRATETLNNLSNLN
+6159 
-6174 TPQRQ
+6174 
-6179 ALENQINNAATR
+6179 TR

-6308 SQINNAATRD
+6308 SQINNAATRG

-6495 AAQSITDPTNGS
+6495 AAESITDPTNGS
-6507 NANKDAVEQALTKLQ
+6507 NANKDAVDQVLTKLQ

-6705 RAMDQLSQEITGNEG
+6705 RAMDQLSQEITDNEG

-6733 QVKQVYDEAVDKAK
+6733 QVKQVYDETVDKAK

-6760 EQVIKLNDAITAAKK
+6760 KQVIKLNDAVTAAKK

-7009 NVNDINGAIQTV
+7009 NVNDINGAIQAV

-7124 KQVQSLIDEIDR
+7124 KQVQALIDEIDR

-7225 KDRINQILQQG
+7225 KY
-7236 HNGINNA
+7236 
-7243 MTKEEIEQAKAQLAQ
+7243 
-7258 ALQDIKDLVKAKENA
+7258 
-7273 KQDIDKRVQA
+7273 
-7283 LIDEIDQ
+7283 
-7290 NPNLTDKEKQAL
+7290 
-7302 KDRINQILQQGH
+7302 RINQILQQGH

-7522 IENAAQQKID
+7522 IENAAQQKIN

-7553 KLKQQAIDYIN
+7553 KLKQQAIDHVN

-7570 SVEEIQQQEQAHIEQ
+7570 SVEEIQQKEQAHIEQ
-7585 FYPEQFTI
+7585 FNPEQFTI

-7690 EKINSIRNSEIGTT
+7690 EKINSIRNSEIGTA

-7751 ISDRAKQSSS
+7751 TSDRAKQSSS

-7785 IGHKKKIDEDDD
+7785 IGHKKKLDEDDD

-7878 DEEDVTVEEKDTL
+7878 DEEDVTVEEKDSL

-7926 DEKVLQDN
+7926 DEKVLKDN
-7934 EHSPILIAKRRKDK
+7934 EHSPLLFAKRRKDK
-7948 EVDVETTTSIESN
+7948 EEDVETTTSIESKD
-7961 EDDAPLLLA
+7961 EDVPLLLA

-7980 KGKKS
+7980 KDKKS
-7985 ASKNLLKS
+7985 ASKNTSKKVAAKKKKKKAKKNKK

>member
-1 MGNGAE
+1 N
-7 HSKTINV
+7 
-14 VRGQNNQWTIANKP
+14 
-28 DYVTLDAQTGKV
+28 
-40 TFNANTI
+40 
-47 KPNSSITITPKAGT
+47 
-61 GHSVSSNPSTL
+61 
-72 TAPAAHTVNTTE
+72 
-84 IVKDYGSNV
+84 
-93 TAAEINNAV
+93 
-102 QVANKRTATIKN
+102 
-114 GTAMPTN
+114 
-121 LAGGS
+121 
-126 TTTIPVTVTYND
+126 
-138 GSTEEVQES
+138 
-147 IFTKADKRELI
+147 
-158 TAKNHLDDPVSTE
+158 
-171 GKKPGTITQYNNA
+171 
-184 MHNAQQ
+184 
-190 QINTAKTEAQQVIN
+190 
-204 NERATPQQVS
+204 
-214 DALTK
+214 
-219 VRAAQTKID
+219 
-228 QAKALLQNKEDNS
+228 
-241 QLVTSKN
+241 
-248 NLQSSVNQVP
+248 
-258 STAGMTQ
+258 
-265 QSIDNYNAKKR
+265 
-276 EAETEITA
+276 
-284 AQRVIDNGD
+284 
-293 ATAQQISDEKH
+293 
-304 RVDNALTALNQ
+304 
-315 AKHDLT
+315 
-321 ADTHALE
+321 
-328 QAVQQ
+328 
-333 LNRTGTTTGKK
+333 
-344 PASITAYNNSIRAL
+344 
-358 QSDLTSAK
+358 
-366 NSANAII
+366 
-373 QKPIR
+373 
-378 TVQEVQS
+378 
-385 ALTNVNRVNERLTQ
+385 
-399 AINQLVPL
+399 
-407 ADNSALRTA
+407 
-416 KTKLDE
+416 
-422 EINKSVTTDGMTQSS
+422 
-437 IQAYENAKRAGQTES
+437 
-452 TNAQNVI
+452 
-459 NNGDA
+459 
-464 TDQQIAAEKTKVEEK
+464 
-479 YNSLKQA
+479 
-486 IAGLTPDLAPLQTA
+486 
-500 KTQLQNDIDQPT
+500 
-512 STTGMTS
+512 
-519 TSVATFNEKLSAA
+519 
-532 RTKIQEID
+532 
-540 RVLAS
+540 
-545 HPDVATIRQNVT
+545 
-557 AANAAKTALDQAR
+557 
-570 NGLTVDKAPLENAKN
+570 
-585 QLQHSIDTQTS
+585 
-596 TTGMTQDSINAYNA
+596 
-610 KLTAARNKIQQINQ
+610 
-624 VLAGSP
+624 
-630 TVEQINT
+630 
-637 NTSAANQAKSDLD
+637 
-650 HARQA
+650 
-655 LTPDKAPLQNAK
+655 
-667 TQLEQSINQP
+667 
-677 TDTTGMTTAS
+677 
-687 LNAYN
+687 
-692 QKLQA
+692 
-697 ARQKLT
+697 
-703 EINQVLNGN
+703 
-712 PTVQNI
+712 
-718 NDKVTEANQAKD
+718 
-730 QLNTARQGLTLDR
+730 
-743 QPALTTLHGA
+743 
-753 SNLNQAQQ
+753 
-761 NNFTQQI
+761 
-768 NAAQNHAALETI
+768 
-780 KSNITA
+780 
-786 LNTAMTKL
+786 
-794 KDSVA
+794 
-799 DNNTIKSGQN
+799 
-809 YTDATPANKQAY
+809 
-821 DNAVNAAKGV
+821 
-831 IGETTNP
+831 
-838 TMDVNTVNQKA
+838 
-849 ASVKSTKDAL
+849 
-859 DGQQNLQRA
+859 
-868 KTEATNAITHASD
+868 
-881 LNQAQKNALT
+881 
-891 QQVNSAQN
+891 
-899 VQAVNDIK
+899 
-907 QTTHSLNT
+907 
-915 AMTGLKRGVANHNQ
+915 
-929 VVQSDNYVN
+929 
-938 ADTNKKN
+938 
-945 DYNNA
+945 
-950 YNHANDIINGNA
+950 
-962 QHPVITP
+962 
-969 SDVNNALSN
+969 
-978 VTSKEHALNGEAK
+978 
-991 LNAAKQEANT
+991 
-1001 ALGHLNN
+1001 
-1008 LNNAQRQNLQSQI
+1008 
-1021 NGAHQID
+1021 
-1028 AVNTIKQNATNL
+1028 
-1040 NSAMGNLRQAVAD
+1040 
-1053 KDQVKRTEDYAD
+1053 
-1065 ADTAKQNAY
+1065 
-1074 NSAVS
+1074 
-1079 SAETIINQ
+1079 
-1087 TTNPT
+1087 
-1092 MSVDDVNRA
+1092 
-1101 TSAVTSNKN
+1101 
-1110 ALNGDEK
+1110 
-1117 LAQSK
+1117 
-1122 TDAARAI
+1122 
-1129 DALPHLNN
+1129 
-1137 AQKADVKSK
+1137 
-1146 INAAS
+1146 
-1151 NIAGVN
+1151 
-1157 TVKQQGTDLNTAMGN
+1157 
-1172 LQGAIND
+1172 
-1179 EQTTLNSQNYQD
+1179 
-1191 ATPSKK
+1191 
-1197 TAYTN
+1197 
-1202 AVQAAKD
+1202 
-1209 ILNKSNGQNKTKDQ
+1209 
-1223 VTEAMNQLNSAKN
+1223 
-1236 NLDGTRLLDQAKQ
+1236 
-1249 TAKQQ
+1249 
-1254 LNNMT
+1254 
-1259 HLTTAQ
+1259 
-1265 KTNLTNQINSGTTV
+1265 
-1279 AGVHTVQSNANT
+1279 
-1291 LDQAMNTLRQSIAN
+1291 
-1305 KDATKASE
+1305 
-1313 DYVDAN
+1313 
-1319 NDKQT
+1319 
-1324 AYNNAVAAAETIINA
+1324 
-1339 NSNPEMNPSTI
+1339 
-1350 TQKAE
+1350 
-1355 QVNSSKTALNGD
+1355 
-1367 ENLAAA
+1367 
-1373 KQNAKTY
+1373 
-1380 LNTLT
+1380 
-1385 SITDAQKNNLISQ
+1385 
-1398 ISSATR
+1398 
-1404 VSGVD
+1404 
-1409 TVKQNAQHLDQAM
+1409 
-1422 ASLQSG
+1422 
-1428 INNESQVK
+1428 
-1436 SSEKYRDADTN
+1436 
-1447 KQQEYDNA
+1447 
-1455 ITAAK
+1455 
-1460 AILNKSTG
+1460 
-1468 PNTAQNAVEAALQ
+1468 
-1481 RVNNA
+1481 
-1486 KDALNGDAKLIAAQN
+1486 
-1501 AAKQHLGTL
+1501 
-1510 THITTAQRNDL
+1510 
-1521 TNQISQATNL
+1521 
-1531 AGVESVKQSA
+1531 
-1541 NSLDGAMGNLQTAI
+1541 
-1555 NDKSGTLASQNFLDA
+1555 
-1570 DEQKRNAYNQA
+1570 
-1581 VSAAETILNK
+1581 
-1591 QTGPNT
+1591 
-1597 AKTAVEQALN
+1597 
-1607 NVNNAKHALNGTQN
+1607 
-1621 LNNAKQAAITAINGA
+1621 
-1636 SDLNQKQKDALKT
+1636 
-1649 QANGAQRVS
+1649 
-1658 NAQDVQRNA
+1658 
-1667 TELNTAMGTLKHAI
+1667 
-1681 ADKTNTLASSKYVN
+1681 
-1695 ADSTKQNA
+1695 
-1703 YTTKVTNAEHI
+1703 
-1714 ISGTPTVVT
+1714 
-1723 TPSEVTAAANQVN
+1723 
-1736 SAKQELNGDERL
+1736 
-1748 RVAKQNANTAIDAL
+1748 
-1762 TQLNTPQKAKLKEQ
+1762 
-1776 VGQANRLEDVQ
+1776 
-1787 TVQTNGQALNNAM
+1787 
-1800 KGLRDSIANETTV
+1800 
-1813 KASQNYTDASSN
+1813 
-1825 NQSTYNSAVSNAKGI
+1825 
-1840 INQTNNPT
+1840 
-1848 MDTSAITQ
+1848 
-1856 ATTQVNNA
+1856 
-1864 KNGLNGAEN
+1864 
-1873 LRNAQN
+1873 
-1879 TAKQNLNT
+1879 
-1887 LSHLTNNQ
+1887 
-1895 KSAISTQIDRAGHV
+1895 
-1909 SEVTAA
+1909 
-1915 KNAATELN
+1915 
-1923 TQMGN
+1923 
-1928 LEQAIHD
+1928 
-1935 QNTVK
+1935 
-1940 QSVKFTDADK
+1940 
-1950 AKRDAYTNAV
+1950 
-1960 SRAEAILNK
+1960 
-1969 TQGANTS
+1969 
-1976 KQDVEAAIQ
+1976 
-1985 NVSSAK
+1985 
-1991 NALNGDQ
+1991 
-1998 NVTNAKNAAKNALN
+1998 
-2012 NLTSINN
+2012 
-2019 AQKRDLTTKID
+2019 
-2030 QATTVAGVEAVSNT
+2030 ATTVAG
-2044 GTQLNTAMANLQ
+2044 
-2056 NGIND
+2056 
-2061 KTNTLASE
+2061 
-2069 NYHDAD
+2069 
-2075 SDKKTAYTQAVT
+2075 
-2087 NAENIL
+2087 
-2093 NKNSG
+2093 
-2098 SNLDKTAVENALSQV
+2098 
-2113 ANAKGALN
+2113 
-2121 GNHNLEQAKSNAN
+2121 
-2134 TTINGLQHLTTAQ
+2134 
-2147 KDKLK
+2147 
-2152 QQVQQAQNVAGVD
+2152 
-2165 TVKSS
+2165 
-2170 ANTLNGAMGT
+2170 
-2180 LRNSIQ
+2180 
-2186 DNTATK
+2186 
-2192 NGQNY
+2192 
-2197 LDATGSNKTN
+2197 
-2207 YNNAVDSANGVINAT
+2207 
-2222 SNPNMDANAIN
+2222 
-2233 QIATQVTSTK
+2233 
-2243 NALDG
+2243 
-2248 THNLTQAKQTATNA
+2248 
-2262 IDGATNLNK
+2262 
-2271 AQKDALKAQV
+2271 
-2281 TSAQRVANV
+2281 
-2290 TSIQQ
+2290 
-2295 TANELN
+2295 
-2301 TAMGQLQHGID
+2301 
-2312 DENATKQTQ
+2312 
-2321 KYRDAE
+2321 
-2327 QSKKTAYDQA
+2327 
-2337 VAAAKAILNKQTG
+2337 
-2350 SNSDKAA
+2350 
-2357 VDRALQQVTSTK
+2357 
-2369 DALNGDAKLAE
+2369 
-2380 AKAAAKQNL
+2380 
-2389 GTLNHITNAQRTDLE
+2389 
-2404 GQINQATT
+2404 
-2412 VDGVNTVKT
+2412 
-2421 NANTL
+2421 
-2426 DGAMN
+2426 
-2431 SLQGSINDKDATLR
+2431 
-2445 NQNYLDADES
+2445 
-2455 KRNAYTQAVT
+2455 
-2465 AAEGILNKQTGG
+2465 
-2477 NTSKADVDNA
+2477 
-2487 LNAVTRAKAAL
+2487 
-2498 NGAENLRNAK
+2498 
-2508 TSATNTINGLP
+2508 
-2519 NLTQL
+2519 
-2524 QKDNLKH
+2524 
-2531 QVEQAQNVAGVNGV
+2531 
-2545 KDKGN
+2545 
-2550 TLNTAMGALRTSI
+2550 
-2563 QNDNTTKTSQ
+2563 
-2573 NYLDASDS
+2573 
-2581 NKNNYN
+2581 
-2587 TAVNNANGVINAT
+2587 
-2600 NNPNMDANAIN
+2600 
-2611 GMANQVNTTKAAL
+2611 
-2624 NGVQNLAQA
+2624 
-2633 KTNATN
+2633 
-2639 TINNAHDLNQKQK
+2639 
-2652 DALKTQVN
+2652 
-2660 NAQRV
+2660 
-2665 SDANNVQ
+2665 
-2672 HTATELNGAMTALKA
+2672 
-2687 AIADKERTKAS
+2687 
-2698 GNYVNADQEKRQAY
+2698 
-2712 DSKVTNAENIIN
+2712 
-2724 GTPNATLTV
+2724 
-2733 NDVNSATSQVNAAKT
+2733 
-2748 ALNGDNNLRVA
+2748 
-2759 KENANNTIDGLA
+2759 
-2771 QLNNAQKAK
+2771 
-2780 LKEQVQ
+2780 
-2786 SATTLEGVQTV
+2786 
-2797 KNSSQTLNTA
+2797 
-2807 MKGLRDSIANEATI
+2807 
-2821 KAGQNYTDASPT
+2821 
-2833 NRNEY
+2833 
-2838 DSAVTAAKA
+2838 
-2847 IINQTSNPTMEPNT
+2847 
-2861 ITQATSQVTT
+2861 
-2871 KEHALNGAQN
+2871 
-2881 LAQAKTTAKNNLNNL
+2881 
-2896 TSINNAQK
+2896 
-2904 DALTRSIDGATTVA
+2904 
-2918 GVNQETAK
+2918 
-2926 ATELNNAMHS
+2926 
-2936 LQNGI
+2936 
-2941 NDEAQTKQTQKYLDA
+2941 
-2956 EPIKKSA
+2956 
-2963 YDQAVNA
+2963 
-2970 AKAILTKASGQNVDK
+2970 
-2985 AAVEQALQNVNSTKT
+2985 
-3000 ALNGDAKLNEA
+3000 
-3011 KAAAKQTL
+3011 
-3019 GTLTHINNAQRT
+3019 
-3031 ALDNEITQ
+3031 
-3039 ATNVEGVNTV
+3039 
-3049 KAKAQQLDGAMGQ
+3049 
-3062 LETSIRDKDTTL
+3062 
-3074 QSQNYQDADDAKRTA
+3074 
-3089 YSQAVNAAA
+3089 
-3098 TILNKTAGGNTPKAD
+3098 
-3113 VERAMQAVTQANTAL
+3113 
-3128 NGIQNLERAKQAA
+3128 
-3141 NTAITNASDLN
+3141 
-3152 TKQKEA
+3152 
-3158 LKAQVTSAGRV
+3158 
-3169 SAANGVEHTATEL
+3169 
-3182 NTAMTALKRA
+3182 
-3192 IADKAETKASG
+3192 
-3203 NYVNADANKRQAY
+3203 
-3216 DEKVTAAEN
+3216 
-3225 IVSGTPTPTLTPAD
+3225 
-3239 VTNAATQVTNAK
+3239 
-3251 TQLNGNHNLEVAKQ
+3251 
-3265 NANTAI
+3265 
-3271 DGLTSLN
+3271 
-3278 GPQKAKLKEQV
+3278 
-3289 GQATTLPNVQTVR
+3289 
-3302 DNAQTLNSAMKGLRD
+3302 
-3317 SIANEATIKAGQ
+3317 
-3329 NYTDA
+3329 
-3334 SPNNRSEYD
+3334 
-3343 SAVTAAKAII
+3343 
-3353 DQTTSPSMNAQ
+3353 
-3364 EINQAK
+3364 
-3370 DQVTA
+3370 
-3375 KQQALNGQEN
+3375 
-3385 LRTAQTNAKQH
+3385 
-3396 LNGLSDLTDAQKDA
+3396 
-3410 VKRQIEGA
+3410 
-3418 THVNEVTQAQN
+3418 
-3429 NADALNTAMT
+3429 
-3439 NLKNGIQDQNT
+3439 
-3450 IKQGVNFTDAD
+3450 
-3461 EAKRNAYTNAVT
+3461 
-3473 QAEQILN
+3473 
-3480 KAQGPNTAKDNV
+3480 
-3492 ESALQNVQRAK
+3492 
-3503 NELNGNQ
+3503 
-3510 NVANAKSTAKNAL
+3510 
-3523 NNLTSI
+3523 
-3529 NNAQKEALKTQIE
+3529 
-3542 GASTVAGVNQVST
+3542 
-3555 TASELN
+3555 
-3561 TAMSN
+3561 
-3566 LQSGINDE
+3566 
-3574 AATKAAQKYTDADR
+3574 
-3588 DKQTAYNDAV
+3588 
-3598 TAAKTLLDKTA
+3598 
-3609 GSNDNKAAVEQ
+3609 
-3620 ALQRVNTAKTA
+3620 
-3631 LNGDARLNEAK
+3631 
-3642 NTAKQQLATM
+3642 
-3652 SHLTNAQ
+3652 
-3659 KANLTE
+3659 
-3665 QIERGTTVAGVQGI
+3665 
-3679 QANAGT
+3679 
-3685 LDQAMNQLRQ
+3685 
-3695 SIASKDTTKS
+3695 
-3705 SEDYQDANAD
+3705 
-3715 LQNAYNRAVSD
+3715 
-3726 AEGIISATNNPEMNP
+3726 
-3741 DTINQKASQV
+3741 
-3751 NSAKS
+3751 
-3756 ALNGD
+3756 
-3761 EKLAA
+3761 
-3766 AKQTAKTDIGRL
+3766 
-3778 TDLNNAQR
+3778 
-3786 TAANAEVDQAP
+3786 
-3797 NLAAVTAAKNKA
+3797 
-3809 TSLNTAMG
+3809 
-3817 NLKHALAEKD
+3817 
-3827 NTKRSVNYTDADQP
+3827 
-3841 KQQAYDTAVTQAEAI
+3841 
-3856 TNANGSN
+3856 
-3863 ANETQVQAALN
+3863 
-3874 QLNQAKNDL
+3874 
-3883 NGDNKVAQAKETA
+3883 
-3896 KRALA
+3896 
-3901 SYSNLN
+3901 
-3907 NAQSTAAT
+3907 
-3915 SQIDNATTVAD
+3915 

-3981 LDKANG
+3981 LDKAHG

-4054 SVKTKAQD
+4054 GVKTKAQD
-4062 LDGAMQRLESAIAN
+4062 LDGAMQRLQSAIAN

-4100 IIQAESY
+4100 ITQAESY

-4141 QRAKTEATQA
+4141 QRAKTEAIQA

-4201 DHDTIVAGGNYTN
+4201 DHDTIVASGNYTN

-4322 RNSIANKDEV
+4322 RNSIANKDDV

-4339 DADTD
+4339 DADRD

-4353 TSAENIINATS
+4353 TNAENIINATS
-4364 QPTLNPSAVTQAAN
+4364 QPTLDPSAVTQAAN
-4378 QVNTNKTALNGAQN
+4378 QVSTNKTALNGAQN

-4521 AKNNANQRLS
+4521 AKNNANQTLS

-4601 NEAVRNAE
+4601 NEAVHNAE

-4627 AMNQVNTTKAA
+4627 AMNQVNATKAA

-4662 TNAQKDALKQLVQQS
+4662 TNAQKEALKQLVQQS

-4719 SPNKK
+4719 SQNKK

-4737 IDQTTNPTLDPTVIN
+4737 IDQTTSPTLDPTVIN

-4772 AAKQQATQSL
+4772 AAKQQASQSL

-4788 NNAQKQA
+4788 NNAQKQT
-4795 VTNQINGAHTVDE
+4795 VTDQINGAHTVDE

-4866 ANGGNATQTEVEQ
+4866 ANGGNATQAEVEQ
-4879 AIQQVN
+4879 AIKQVN
-4885 ATKQALNGNANVQH
+4885 AAKQALNGNANVQH

-4989 ISGTPDVVVTPSE
+4989 ISATPDVVVTPSE

-5023 ATAKQNVQQAID
+5023 ATAKQNVQHAID
-5035 QLPNLNQAQRDEYNK
+5035 QLPNLNQAQRDEYSK

-5068 TTLNDAMTQLKQGIA
+5068 TTLNDAMTQLKQGIANKAQIKGSENYHDADTDKQTAYDNAVTKAEELLKQTTNPTMDPNTIQQALTKVNDTNQALNGNQKLADAKQDAKTTLGTLDHLNDAQKQALTTQVEQAPDIATVNNVKQNAQNLNNAMTNLNNALQDKTETLNSINFTDADQAKKDAYTNAVSHAEGILSKANGSNASQTEVEQAMQRVNEAKQALNGNDNVQRAKDAAKQVITNANDLNQAQKDALKQQVDAAQTVANVNTIKQTAQDLNQAMTQLKQGIA

-5244 TPTPVLAPDTVTQAV
+5244 IPTPVLTPDTVTQAV

-5271 DEKLAQAKQD
+5271 DEKLAQAKQE

-5317 QNAQNVNTAMG
+5317 QNAQNVNTAMS

-5343 ENYHDADVDK
+5343 ENYHDADADK

-5367 INQTTNPTLNPDDIT
+5367 INQTTNPTLNPDEIT

-5388 TDAKNSLNGEAKLAT
+5388 TDAKNGLNGEAKLAT

-5460 NDKDQILADGNYLN
+5460 NDKAQTLADGNYLN

-5603 QRQNDYNKAVTAANN
+5603 QRQNDYNQAVTAANN

-5883 INQAAA
+5883 INQAAT

-5979 PNKKQAYDEAVQN
+5979 PNKKQSYDEAVQN

-6050 QQQALENQINNATTR
+6050 QQQALENQINNAT
-6065 DKVAEIIAQAQ
+6065 
-6076 ALNEAMKALKESI
+6076 
-6089 KDQPQ
+6089 
-6094 TEASSKFIN
+6094 
-6103 EDQAQ
+6103 
-6108 KDAYTQAVQ
+6108 
-6117 HAKDL
+6117 
-6122 INKTTDPTLAK
+6122 
-6133 SIIDQ
+6133 
-6138 ATQAVTDAKNNLHGD
+6138 
-6153 QKLAQD
+6153 
-6159 KQRATETLNNLSNLN
+6159 
-6174 TPQRQ
+6174 
-6179 ALENQINNAATR
+6179 TR

-6308 SQINNAATRD
+6308 SQINNAATRG

-6495 AAQSITDPTNGS
+6495 AAESITDPTNGS
-6507 NANKDAVEQALTKLQ
+6507 NANKDAVDQVLTKLQ

-6705 RAMDQLSQEITGNEG
+6705 RAMDQLSQEITDNEG

-6733 QVKQVYDEAVDKAK
+6733 QVKQVYDETVDKAK

-6760 EQVIKLNDAITAAKK
+6760 KQVIKLNDAVTAAKK

-7009 NVNDINGAIQTV
+7009 NVNDINGAIQAV

-7124 KQVQSLIDEIDR
+7124 KQVQALIDEIDR

-7225 KDRINQILQQG
+7225 KY
-7236 HNGINNA
+7236 
-7243 MTKEEIEQAKAQLAQ
+7243 
-7258 ALQDIKDLVKAKENA
+7258 
-7273 KQDIDKRVQA
+7273 
-7283 LIDEIDQ
+7283 
-7290 NPNLTDKEKQAL
+7290 
-7302 KDRINQILQQGH
+7302 RINQILQQGH

-7384 EAEKR
+7384 ESEKR

-7522 IENAAQQKID
+7522 IENAAQQKIN

-7553 KLKQQAIDYIN
+7553 KLKQQAIDHVN

-7585 FYPEQFTI
+7585 FNPEQFTI

-7690 EKINSIRNSEIGTT
+7690 EKINSIRNSEIGTA

-7751 ISDRAKQSSS
+7751 TSDRAKQSSS

-7785 IGHKKKIDEDDD
+7785 IGHKKKLDEDDD

-7878 DEEDVTVEEKDTL
+7878 DEEDVTVEEKDSL

-7926 DEKVLQDN
+7926 DEKVLKDN
-7934 EHSPILIAKRRKDK
+7934 EHSPLLFAKRRKDK
-7948 EVDVETTTSIESN
+7948 EEDVETTTSIESKD
-7961 EDDAPLLLA
+7961 EDVPLLLA

-7980 KGKKS
+7980 KDKKS
-7985 ASKNLLKS
+7985 ASKNTSKKVAAKKKKKKAKKNKK

>member
-1 MGNGAE
+1 NTSPWVKEASATNVTGIVGTNNGITVAAGTFNPADTIQVVATQGSGETISDEQRSDDFTVVAPQPNQATTKIWQNGHIDITPNNPSGHLINPTQAMDIAYTEKVGNGAE

-47 KPNSSITITPKAGT
+47 KPNSAITITPKAGT
-61 GHSVSSNPSTL
+61 GHSASSNPSTL

-93 TAAEINNAV
+93 TASEINNAV

-158 TAKNHLDDPVSTE
+158 TAKNHLDDPVSTD

-190 QINTAKTEAQQVIN
+190 QINAAKTEAQQVIN
-204 NERATPQQVS
+204 NERATPQQVNA
-214 DALTK
+214 ALSK
-219 VRAAQTKID
+219 VQAAQTKINE
-228 QAKALLQNKEDNS
+228 AKALLQNKEDNS

-276 EAETEITA
+276 EAESEITA
-284 AQRVIDNGD
+284 AQRIIDNGD

-407 ADNSALRTA
+407 ADNSTLRTA

-464 TDQQIAAEKTKVEEK
+464 TDQQIAAEKAKVEEK

-519 TSVATFNEKLSAA
+519 ASVATFNEKLSAA
-532 RTKIQEID
+532 RTKIQEIN

-557 AANAAKTALDQAR
+557 AANAAKSALDQAR

-630 TVEQINT
+630 TVDQINT

-655 LTPDKAPLQNAK
+655 LTPDKTPLQNAK

-718 NDKVTEANQAKD
+718 NDKVAEANQAKD

-794 KDSVA
+794 KESVA
-799 DNNTIKSGQN
+799 DNNSIKSGQN
-809 YTDATPANKQAY
+809 YTDATQANKQAY

-831 IGETTNP
+831 IGETNNP

-899 VQAVNDIK
+899 VQAVNNIK
-907 QTTHSLNT
+907 QTTQSLNT

-950 YNHANDIINGNA
+950 YNHANDIINGNP

-991 LNAAKQEANT
+991 LNTAKQEANT
-1001 ALGHLNN
+1001 ALGQLNN

-1021 NGAHQID
+1021 NGAHQIET
-1028 AVNTIKQNATNL
+1028 VNTIKQNATNL
-1040 NSAMGNLRQAVAD
+1040 NSAMGNLRHAVAD
-1053 KDQVKRTEDYAD
+1053 KEQVKRTEDYAD

-1087 TTNPT
+1087 STNPT

-1101 TSAVTSNKN
+1101 TSAVTTNKT

-1223 VTEAMNQLNSAKN
+1223 VTEAMNQVNSAKN

-1367 ENLAAA
+1367 ENLATA

-1422 ASLQSG
+1422 ASLQNG

-1481 RVNNA
+1481 RVNTA

-1581 VSAAETILNK
+1581 VSNAETILNK

-1607 NVNNAKHALNGTQN
+1607 NVNSAKHALNGTQN

-1636 SDLNQKQKDALKT
+1636 SDLNQKQKDVLKA

-1787 TVQTNGQALNNAM
+1787 TVQTNGQSLNNAM

-1813 KASQNYTDASSN
+1813 KASQNYTDASPN

-1895 KSAISTQIDRAGHV
+1895 KSAISSQIDRAGHV

-1940 QSVKFTDADK
+1940 QSVNFTDADK

-1960 SRAEAILNK
+1960 SRAETILNK

-1985 NVSSAK
+1985 SVTSAK

-1998 NVTNAKNAAKNALN
+1998 NVTNAKNTAKHALN

-2019 AQKRDLTTKID
+2019 AQKRNLTTKID

-2098 SNLDKTAVENALSQV
+2098 SNLDKVAVENALSQV
-2113 ANAKGALN
+2113 TNAKGALN

-2186 DNTATK
+2186 DNTGTK

-2197 LDATGSNKTN
+2197 LDATESNKTN
-2207 YNNAVDSANGVINAT
+2207 YNNAVDRANGVINAT

-2327 QSKKTAYDQA
+2327 QNKKTAYDQA

-2357 VDRALQQVTSTK
+2357 VDHALQQVTSTK

-2389 GTLNHITNAQRTDLE
+2389 GTLNHITNAQRTALE

-2498 NGAENLRNAK
+2498 NGADNLRNAK

-2519 NLTQL
+2519 HLTQL

-2624 NGVQNLAQA
+2624 NGAQNLAQA

-2672 HTATELNGAMTALKA
+2672 RTATELNSAMTALKA

-2712 DSKVTNAENIIN
+2712 DSKVTNAENIIS

-2733 NDVNSATSQVNAAKT
+2733 NDVNSAASQVNAAKT

-2759 KENANNTIDGLA
+2759 KEHANNTIDGLA

-2786 SATTLEGVQTV
+2786 SATTLDGVQTV

-2821 KAGQNYTDASPT
+2821 KAGQNYTDASPN

-2941 NDEAQTKQTQKYLDA
+2941 NDETQTKQTQKYLDA
-2956 EPIKKSA
+2956 EPSKKSA
-2963 YDQAVNA
+2963 YD
-2970 AKAILTKASGQNVDK
+2970 
-2985 AAVEQALQNVNSTKT
+2985 
-3000 ALNGDAKLNEA
+3000 
-3011 KAAAKQTL
+3011 
-3019 GTLTHINNAQRT
+3019 
-3031 ALDNEITQ
+3031 
-3039 ATNVEGVNTV
+3039 
-3049 KAKAQQLDGAMGQ
+3049 
-3062 LETSIRDKDTTL
+3062 
-3074 QSQNYQDADDAKRTA
+3074 
-3089 YSQAVNAAA
+3089 QAVNAAA

-3203 NYVNADANKRQAY
+3203 NYVNVDANKRQAY

-3225 IVSGTPTPTLTPAD
+3225 IVSGTPTPTLTPSD

-3302 DNAQTLNSAMKGLRD
+3302 DNAQTLNTAMKGLRE
-3317 SIANEATIKAGQ
+3317 SIANEATIKADQ

-3334 SPNNRSEYD
+3334 SQSKQTDYNN
-3343 SAVTAAKAII
+3343 AVTAAKAII
-3353 DQTTSPSMNAQ
+3353 GQTTSPTMNAQ

-3396 LNGLSDLTDAQKDA
+3396 LNGLSDLTNAQKEA
-3410 VKRQIEGA
+3410 AKRQIEGA

-3450 IKQGVNFTDAD
+3450 IKRGVNFTDAD

-3480 KAQGPNTAKDNV
+3480 KAQGPNTAKDGV
-3492 ESALQNVQRAK
+3492 ETALQNVQRAK
-3503 NELNGNQ
+3503 NDLNGNQ
-3510 NVANAKSTAKNAL
+3510 NVANAKTTAKNAL

-3529 NNAQKEALKTQIE
+3529 NNAQKEALKSQIE
-3542 GASTVAGVNQVST
+3542 GATTVAGVNQVST

-3566 LQSGINDE
+3566 LQRGINDE

-3588 DKQTAYNDAV
+3588 EKQTAYNDAV
-3598 TAAKTLLDKTA
+3598 TAAKTLLNKTA

-3620 ALQRVNTAKTA
+3620 ALQRVNTAKNA

-3642 NTAKQQLATM
+3642 KTAKQQLATM
-3652 SHLTNAQ
+3652 SHLTDAQ
-3659 KANLTE
+3659 KANLTS

-3685 LDQAMNQLRQ
+3685 LNQAMNQLRQ
-3695 SIASKDTTKS
+3695 SIASKDATKS
-3705 SEDYQDANAD
+3705 SEDYQDANTD

-3827 NTKRSVNYTDADQP
+3827 NTKRSVNYTDADRP

-3883 NGDNKVAQAKETA
+3883 NGDNKVAQAKEAA

-3901 SYSNLN
+3901 SYNNLN
-3907 NAQSTAAT
+3907 NAQSIAAT
-3915 SQIDNATTVAD
+3915 SQIDNATTVAG

-3939 AMGQLQNGINDQNTV
+3939 AMGQLQNSINDQNTV

-3981 LDKANG
+3981 LDKAHG

-4054 SVKTKAQD
+4054 GVKTKAQD

-4076 KDQTKASEN
+4076 KDQTRASEN

-4100 IIQAESY
+4100 ITQAESY

-4129 STENALNGDANL
+4129 TAKNALNGDANL

-4235 GSPNVI
+4235 GSPNVV

-4255 NAETGLNGDTNLAT
+4255 NAETGLNGDSNLAT

-4283 LSDAQKQSITG
+4283 LSAAQKQSITG

-4364 QPTLNPSAVTQAAN
+4364 QPTLDPSAVTQAAN
-4378 QVNTNKTALNGAQN
+4378 QVNTNKTALNGVQN

-4515 DRKVTD
+4515 NRKVTD
-4521 AKNNANQRLS
+4521 AKNNANQTLS

-4601 NEAVRNAE
+4601 NEAVHNAE

-4737 IDQTTNPTLDPTVIN
+4737 IDQTTSPTLDPTVIN

-4788 NNAQKQA
+4788 NNAQKQT
-4795 VTNQINGAHTVDE
+4795 VTDQINGAHTVDE

-4885 ATKQALNGNANVQH
+4885 AAKQALNGNANVQH

-5083 DKDQTKA
+5083 NKAQIKGSENYHDADTDKQTAYDNAVTKAEELLKQTTNPTMDPNTIQQALTKVNDTNQALNGNQKLADAKQAAKTNLGTLDHLNDAQKQALTTQVEQAPDIATVNNVKQNAQNLNNAMTNLNNALQDKTETLNSINFTDADQAKKDAYTNAVAHAEGILSKANGSNASQTEVEQAIQRVNEAKQALNGNDNVQRAKDAAKQVITNANDLNQAQKDALKQQVDAAQTVANVNTIKQTAQDLNQAMTQLKQGIADKDQTKA

-5135 VNQAKG
+5135 VTQAKG

-5244 TPTPVLAPDTVTQAV
+5244 TPTPVLSPDTVTQAV

-5317 QNAQNVNTAMG
+5317 QNAQNVNATMG

-5343 ENYHDADVDK
+5343 ENYHDADADK

-5367 INQTTNPTLNPDDIT
+5367 INQTTNPTLNPDEIT

-5388 TDAKNSLNGEAKLAT
+5388 TDAKNGLNGEAKLAT

-5447 SLDQAMDQLSQAI
+5447 SLDHAMDQLSQAI
-5460 NDKDQILADGNYLN
+5460 NDKAQTLADGNYLN

-5506 VESITNEVNAAK
+5506 VESITNEVKTAK

-5547 QKQSFESQITQA
+5547 QKQSFENQITQA

-5582 RNSVADNQTT
+5582 RNSIADNQAT

-5603 QRQNDYNKAVTAANN
+5603 QRQNDYNQAVTAANN

-5629 PDDVNGAT
+5629 PDDVNRAT

-5651 NLAAAKQQANNRLD
+5651 NLVAAKQQANNRLD

-5733 AYNTAVNEAAAMIN
+5733 AYTTAVNEAEAMIN

-5816 VHQIEQNANTLNQ
+5816 VHQIEQTANTLNQ
-5829 AMHGLRQS
+5829 AMHGLRES

-5842 ATKANSKYIN
+5842 TTQANSKYIN

-5883 INQAAA
+5883 INQAAT

-5909 HAKQTVSQLAH
+5909 RAKQTVSQLAH

-5940 AVKQDLTEAQALDQL
+5940 AVNHDLTEAQALDQL
-5955 MDALQ
+5955 MDTLQ

-5999 LNNPTI
+5999 LTNPTI

-6014 QAVISSKNALDGVE
+6014 QAVTSSKNALDGVE

-6191 GEVAQKLTEAQALN
+6191 
-6205 QAMEALRNSIQDQQ
+6205 
-6219 QTEAGSKFINEDK
+6219 
-6232 PQKDAYQAAVQNAK
+6232 
-6246 DLINQTNNPTLDKAQ
+6246 
-6261 VEQLTQAVNQ
+6261 
-6271 AKDNLHGDQKL
+6271 
-6282 ADDKQH
+6282 
-6288 AVTDLNQLNGLNN
+6288 
-6301 PQRQALE
+6301 
-6308 SQINNAATRD
+6308 
-6318 EVAQKLAEAKALD
+6318 
-6331 QAMQALR
+6331 
-6338 NSIQDQQQTESGSKF
+6338 
-6353 INEDKPQKDAY
+6353 
-6364 QAAVQNA
+6364 
-6371 KDLINQT
+6371 
-6378 GNPTLDKSQVEQLTQ
+6378 
-6393 AVTTAKDN
+6393 
-6401 LHGDQKLARDQQQA
+6401 
-6415 VTTVN
+6415 
-6420 ALPNL
+6420 
-6425 NHAQQQA
+6425 
-6432 LTDAINAAPTRT
+6432 
-6444 EVAQHVQ
+6444 
-6451 TATELDHAMETLK
+6451 
-6464 NKVDQVNTDKAQP
+6464 
-6477 NYTEASTDKK
+6477 
-6487 EAVDQALQ
+6487 
-6495 AAQSITDPTNGS
+6495 
-6507 NANKDAVEQALTKLQ
+6507 
-6522 EKENELNG
+6522 
-6530 NERVAEAKTQ
+6530 
-6540 AKQTI
+6540 
-6545 DQLTHLNADQIATAK
+6545 
-6560 QNIDQATKLQPIAE
+6560 
-6574 LVDQATQLN
+6574 
-6583 QSMDQLQQ
+6583 
-6591 AVNEH
+6591 
-6596 ANVEQTVDYT
+6596 
-6606 QADSDKQNAYKQAI
+6606 
-6620 ADAENVLK
+6620 
-6628 QNANKQ
+6628 
-6634 QVDQALQNI
+6634 
-6643 LNAKQALN
+6643 
-6651 GDERVA
+6651 
-6657 LAKTNGKHDID
+6657 
-6668 QLNALNNAQQDGFKG
+6668 
-6683 RIDQS
+6683 
-6688 NDLNQ
+6688 
-6693 IQQIVDEAKALN
+6693 
-6705 RAMDQLSQEITGNEG
+6705 
-6720 RTKGSTNYVNADT
+6720 
-6733 QVKQVYDEAVDKAK
+6733 
-6747 QALDKSTGQNLTA
+6747 
-6760 EQVIKLNDAITAAKK
+6760 
-6775 ALNGEERLNNRKAE
+6775 
-6789 ALQRLDQLTHLNNAQ
+6789 
-6804 RQLAIQQIN
+6804 
-6813 NAETL
+6813 
-6818 NKASRA
+6818 
-6824 INRATKLDNAMGAV
+6824 
-6838 QQYIDEQ
+6838 
-6845 HLGVISSTNYI
+6845 
-6856 NADDNLKAN
+6856 
-6865 YDNAIANAA
+6865 
-6874 HELDKVQG
+6874 
-6882 NAIAKA
+6882 
-6888 EAEQLKQNIID
+6888 
-6899 AQNAL
+6899 
-6904 NGDQN
+6904 
-6909 LANAKDKANAFVN
+6909 
-6922 SLNGLNQQQQDLAHK
+6922 
-6937 AINNADTVSDV
+6937 
-6948 TDIVNN
+6948 
-6954 QIDLNDAMETLKHL
+6954 
-6968 VDNEIPNAEQT
+6968 
-6979 VNYQNA
+6979 
-6985 DDNAKTNFDD
+6985 
-6995 AKRLANTLLNSDNT
+6995 
-7009 NVNDINGAIQTV
+7009 
-7021 NDAIHNLNGD
+7021 
-7031 QRLQDAKD
+7031 
-7039 KAIQSINQALANKLK
+7039 
-7054 EIEASNATDQDK
+7054 
-7066 LIAKNKA
+7066 
-7073 EELANSIINNINKA
+7073 
-7087 TSNQAVSQVQT
+7087 
-7098 AGNHAIEQVHA
+7098 
-7109 NEIPKAKID
+7109 
-7118 ANKDVD
+7118 
-7124 KQVQSLIDEIDR
+7124 
-7136 NPNLTDKEKQAL
+7136 
-7148 KDRINQI
+7148 
-7155 LQQGH
+7155 
-7160 NGINNAMTKEEIE
+7160 
-7173 QAKAQLAQALQDI
+7173 
-7186 KDLVKAKEDAKQD
+7186 
-7199 VDKQVQALIDEIDQN
+7199 
-7214 PNLTDK
+7214 
-7220 EKQAL
+7220 
-7225 KDRINQILQQG
+7225 
-7236 HNGINNA
+7236 
-7243 MTKEEIEQAKAQLAQ
+7243 
-7258 ALQDIKDLVKAKENA
+7258 
-7273 KQDIDKRVQA
+7273 
-7283 LIDEIDQ
+7283 
-7290 NPNLTDKEKQAL
+7290 
-7302 KDRINQILQQGH
+7302 
-7314 NDINNA
+7314 
-7320 LTKEEIEQAK
+7320 
-7330 AQLAQALQDIK
+7330 
-7341 DLVKAKEDAKNAIK
+7341 
-7355 ALANAK
+7355 
-7361 RDQINSNPD
+7361 
-7370 LTPEQKAKA
+7370 
-7379 LKEID
+7379 
-7384 EAEKR
+7384 
-7389 ALQNVENAQTIDQLN
+7389 
-7404 RGLNLGLDDIRN
+7404 
-7416 THVWEVD
+7416 
-7423 EQPAVNEI
+7423 
-7431 FEATPE
+7431 
-7437 QILVNGELIV
+7437 
-7447 HRDDIITEQDILAH
+7447 
-7461 INLIDQ
+7461 
-7467 LSAEVIDTPSTATI
+7467 
-7481 SDSLTAK
+7481 
-7488 VEVTLLDG
+7488 
-7496 SKVIVNVPVKVVE
+7496 
-7509 KELSVVKQQAIES
+7509 
-7522 IENAAQQKID
+7522 
-7532 EINNSVTLTLEQKEA
+7532 
-7547 AIAEVN
+7547 
-7553 KLKQQAIDYIN
+7553 
-7564 NAPDVH
+7564 
-7570 SVEEIQQQEQAHIEQ
+7570 
-7585 FYPEQFTI
+7585 
-7593 EQAKSNAIKSIEDA
+7593 
-7607 IQHMIDEIKA
+7607 
-7617 RTDLTDKEKQE
+7617 
-7628 AIAKLNQLKEQAIQ
+7628 
-7642 AIQRAQSIDEI
+7642 
-7653 SEQLEQFKAQMKAAN
+7653 
-7668 PTAKELAKRKQEAI
+7668 
-7682 SRIKDFSN
+7682 
-7690 EKINSIRNSEIGTT
+7690 
-7704 DEKQAAMNQINEIVL
+7704 
-7719 ETIRDINNA
+7719 
-7728 HTLQQ
+7728 
-7733 VEAALNNGIA
+7733 
-7743 RISAVQIV
+7743 
-7751 ISDRAKQSSS
+7751 
-7761 TGNESN
+7761 
-7767 SHLTIGYGTA
+7767 
-7777 NHPFNSST
+7777 
-7785 IGHKKKIDEDDD
+7785 
-7797 IDPLHMRHFSNNF
+7797 
-7810 GNVIKNAIGVV
+7810 
-7821 GISGLLASFWFF
+7821 
-7833 IAKRRRKEDEE
+7833 
-7844 EELEIRDNNKDSIKE
+7844 
-7859 TLDDTKHLPLL
+7859 
-7870 FAKRRRKE
+7870 
-7878 DEEDVTVEEKDTL
+7878 
-7891 NNGESLDKVKH
+7891 
-7902 TPFFLPKRRRKED
+7902 
-7915 EEDVEVTNENT
+7915 
-7926 DEKVLQDN
+7926 
-7934 EHSPILIAKRRKDK
+7934 
-7948 EVDVETTTSIESN
+7948 
-7961 EDDAPLLLA
+7961 
-7970 KKKNQKDNQS
+7970 
-7980 KGKKS
+7980 
-7985 ASKNLLKS
+7985 

>member
-1 MGNGAE
+1 M
-7 HSKTINV
+7 
-14 VRGQNNQWTIANKP
+14 
-28 DYVTLDAQTGKV
+28 
-40 TFNANTI
+40 
-47 KPNSSITITPKAGT
+47 
-61 GHSVSSNPSTL
+61 
-72 TAPAAHTVNTTE
+72 
-84 IVKDYGSNV
+84 
-93 TAAEINNAV
+93 
-102 QVANKRTATIKN
+102 
-114 GTAMPTN
+114 
-121 LAGGS
+121 
-126 TTTIPVTVTYND
+126 
-138 GSTEEVQES
+138 
-147 IFTKADKRELI
+147 
-158 TAKNHLDDPVSTE
+158 
-171 GKKPGTITQYNNA
+171 
-184 MHNAQQ
+184 
-190 QINTAKTEAQQVIN
+190 
-204 NERATPQQVS
+204 
-214 DALTK
+214 
-219 VRAAQTKID
+219 
-228 QAKALLQNKEDNS
+228 
-241 QLVTSKN
+241 
-248 NLQSSVNQVP
+248 
-258 STAGMTQ
+258 
-265 QSIDNYNAKKR
+265 
-276 EAETEITA
+276 
-284 AQRVIDNGD
+284 
-293 ATAQQISDEKH
+293 
-304 RVDNALTALNQ
+304 
-315 AKHDLT
+315 
-321 ADTHALE
+321 
-328 QAVQQ
+328 
-333 LNRTGTTTGKK
+333 
-344 PASITAYNNSIRAL
+344 
-358 QSDLTSAK
+358 
-366 NSANAII
+366 
-373 QKPIR
+373 
-378 TVQEVQS
+378 
-385 ALTNVNRVNERLTQ
+385 
-399 AINQLVPL
+399 
-407 ADNSALRTA
+407 
-416 KTKLDE
+416 
-422 EINKSVTTDGMTQSS
+422 
-437 IQAYENAKRAGQTES
+437 
-452 TNAQNVI
+452 
-459 NNGDA
+459 
-464 TDQQIAAEKTKVEEK
+464 
-479 YNSLKQA
+479 
-486 IAGLTPDLAPLQTA
+486 
-500 KTQLQNDIDQPT
+500 
-512 STTGMTS
+512 
-519 TSVATFNEKLSAA
+519 
-532 RTKIQEID
+532 
-540 RVLAS
+540 
-545 HPDVATIRQNVT
+545 
-557 AANAAKTALDQAR
+557 
-570 NGLTVDKAPLENAKN
+570 
-585 QLQHSIDTQTS
+585 
-596 TTGMTQDSINAYNA
+596 
-610 KLTAARNKIQQINQ
+610 
-624 VLAGSP
+624 
-630 TVEQINT
+630 
-637 NTSAANQAKSDLD
+637 
-650 HARQA
+650 
-655 LTPDKAPLQNAK
+655 
-667 TQLEQSINQP
+667 
-677 TDTTGMTTAS
+677 
-687 LNAYN
+687 
-692 QKLQA
+692 
-697 ARQKLT
+697 
-703 EINQVLNGN
+703 
-712 PTVQNI
+712 
-718 NDKVTEANQAKD
+718 
-730 QLNTARQGLTLDR
+730 
-743 QPALTTLHGA
+743 
-753 SNLNQAQQ
+753 
-761 NNFTQQI
+761 
-768 NAAQNHAALETI
+768 
-780 KSNITA
+780 
-786 LNTAMTKL
+786 
-794 KDSVA
+794 
-799 DNNTIKSGQN
+799 
-809 YTDATPANKQAY
+809 
-821 DNAVNAAKGV
+821 
-831 IGETTNP
+831 
-838 TMDVNTVNQKA
+838 
-849 ASVKSTKDAL
+849 
-859 DGQQNLQRA
+859 
-868 KTEATNAITHASD
+868 
-881 LNQAQKNALT
+881 
-891 QQVNSAQN
+891 
-899 VQAVNDIK
+899 
-907 QTTHSLNT
+907 
-915 AMTGLKRGVANHNQ
+915 
-929 VVQSDNYVN
+929 
-938 ADTNKKN
+938 
-945 DYNNA
+945 
-950 YNHANDIINGNA
+950 
-962 QHPVITP
+962 
-969 SDVNNALSN
+969 
-978 VTSKEHALNGEAK
+978 
-991 LNAAKQEANT
+991 
-1001 ALGHLNN
+1001 
-1008 LNNAQRQNLQSQI
+1008 
-1021 NGAHQID
+1021 
-1028 AVNTIKQNATNL
+1028 
-1040 NSAMGNLRQAVAD
+1040 
-1053 KDQVKRTEDYAD
+1053 
-1065 ADTAKQNAY
+1065 
-1074 NSAVS
+1074 
-1079 SAETIINQ
+1079 
-1087 TTNPT
+1087 
-1092 MSVDDVNRA
+1092 
-1101 TSAVTSNKN
+1101 
-1110 ALNGDEK
+1110 
-1117 LAQSK
+1117 
-1122 TDAARAI
+1122 
-1129 DALPHLNN
+1129 
-1137 AQKADVKSK
+1137 
-1146 INAAS
+1146 
-1151 NIAGVN
+1151 
-1157 TVKQQGTDLNTAMGN
+1157 
-1172 LQGAIND
+1172 
-1179 EQTTLNSQNYQD
+1179 
-1191 ATPSKK
+1191 
-1197 TAYTN
+1197 
-1202 AVQAAKD
+1202 
-1209 ILNKSNGQNKTKDQ
+1209 
-1223 VTEAMNQLNSAKN
+1223 
-1236 NLDGTRLLDQAKQ
+1236 
-1249 TAKQQ
+1249 
-1254 LNNMT
+1254 
-1259 HLTTAQ
+1259 
-1265 KTNLTNQINSGTTV
+1265 
-1279 AGVHTVQSNANT
+1279 
-1291 LDQAMNTLRQSIAN
+1291 
-1305 KDATKASE
+1305 
-1313 DYVDAN
+1313 
-1319 NDKQT
+1319 
-1324 AYNNAVAAAETIINA
+1324 
-1339 NSNPEMNPSTI
+1339 
-1350 TQKAE
+1350 
-1355 QVNSSKTALNGD
+1355 
-1367 ENLAAA
+1367 
-1373 KQNAKTY
+1373 
-1380 LNTLT
+1380 
-1385 SITDAQKNNLISQ
+1385 
-1398 ISSATR
+1398 
-1404 VSGVD
+1404 
-1409 TVKQNAQHLDQAM
+1409 
-1422 ASLQSG
+1422 
-1428 INNESQVK
+1428 
-1436 SSEKYRDADTN
+1436 
-1447 KQQEYDNA
+1447 
-1455 ITAAK
+1455 
-1460 AILNKSTG
+1460 
-1468 PNTAQNAVEAALQ
+1468 
-1481 RVNNA
+1481 
-1486 KDALNGDAKLIAAQN
+1486 
-1501 AAKQHLGTL
+1501 
-1510 THITTAQRNDL
+1510 
-1521 TNQISQATNL
+1521 
-1531 AGVESVKQSA
+1531 
-1541 NSLDGAMGNLQTAI
+1541 
-1555 NDKSGTLASQNFLDA
+1555 
-1570 DEQKRNAYNQA
+1570 
-1581 VSAAETILNK
+1581 
-1591 QTGPNT
+1591 
-1597 AKTAVEQALN
+1597 
-1607 NVNNAKHALNGTQN
+1607 
-1621 LNNAKQAAITAINGA
+1621 
-1636 SDLNQKQKDALKT
+1636 
-1649 QANGAQRVS
+1649 
-1658 NAQDVQRNA
+1658 
-1667 TELNTAMGTLKHAI
+1667 
-1681 ADKTNTLASSKYVN
+1681 
-1695 ADSTKQNA
+1695 
-1703 YTTKVTNAEHI
+1703 
-1714 ISGTPTVVT
+1714 
-1723 TPSEVTAAANQVN
+1723 
-1736 SAKQELNGDERL
+1736 
-1748 RVAKQNANTAIDAL
+1748 
-1762 TQLNTPQKAKLKEQ
+1762 
-1776 VGQANRLEDVQ
+1776 
-1787 TVQTNGQALNNAM
+1787 
-1800 KGLRDSIANETTV
+1800 
-1813 KASQNYTDASSN
+1813 
-1825 NQSTYNSAVSNAKGI
+1825 
-1840 INQTNNPT
+1840 
-1848 MDTSAITQ
+1848 
-1856 ATTQVNNA
+1856 
-1864 KNGLNGAEN
+1864 
-1873 LRNAQN
+1873 
-1879 TAKQNLNT
+1879 
-1887 LSHLTNNQ
+1887 
-1895 KSAISTQIDRAGHV
+1895 
-1909 SEVTAA
+1909 
-1915 KNAATELN
+1915 
-1923 TQMGN
+1923 
-1928 LEQAIHD
+1928 
-1935 QNTVK
+1935 
-1940 QSVKFTDADK
+1940 
-1950 AKRDAYTNAV
+1950 
-1960 SRAEAILNK
+1960 
-1969 TQGANTS
+1969 
-1976 KQDVEAAIQ
+1976 
-1985 NVSSAK
+1985 
-1991 NALNGDQ
+1991 
-1998 NVTNAKNAAKNALN
+1998 
-2012 NLTSINN
+2012 
-2019 AQKRDLTTKID
+2019 
-2030 QATTVAGVEAVSNT
+2030 
-2044 GTQLNTAMANLQ
+2044 
-2056 NGIND
+2056 
-2061 KTNTLASE
+2061 
-2069 NYHDAD
+2069 
-2075 SDKKTAYTQAVT
+2075 
-2087 NAENIL
+2087 
-2093 NKNSG
+2093 
-2098 SNLDKTAVENALSQV
+2098 
-2113 ANAKGALN
+2113 
-2121 GNHNLEQAKSNAN
+2121 
-2134 TTINGLQHLTTAQ
+2134 
-2147 KDKLK
+2147 
-2152 QQVQQAQNVAGVD
+2152 
-2165 TVKSS
+2165 
-2170 ANTLNGAMGT
+2170 
-2180 LRNSIQ
+2180 
-2186 DNTATK
+2186 
-2192 NGQNY
+2192 
-2197 LDATGSNKTN
+2197 
-2207 YNNAVDSANGVINAT
+2207 
-2222 SNPNMDANAIN
+2222 
-2233 QIATQVTSTK
+2233 
-2243 NALDG
+2243 
-2248 THNLTQAKQTATNA
+2248 
-2262 IDGATNLNK
+2262 
-2271 AQKDALKAQV
+2271 
-2281 TSAQRVANV
+2281 
-2290 TSIQQ
+2290 
-2295 TANELN
+2295 
-2301 TAMGQLQHGID
+2301 
-2312 DENATKQTQ
+2312 
-2321 KYRDAE
+2321 
-2327 QSKKTAYDQA
+2327 
-2337 VAAAKAILNKQTG
+2337 
-2350 SNSDKAA
+2350 
-2357 VDRALQQVTSTK
+2357 
-2369 DALNGDAKLAE
+2369 
-2380 AKAAAKQNL
+2380 
-2389 GTLNHITNAQRTDLE
+2389 
-2404 GQINQATT
+2404 
-2412 VDGVNTVKT
+2412 
-2421 NANTL
+2421 
-2426 DGAMN
+2426 
-2431 SLQGSINDKDATLR
+2431 
-2445 NQNYLDADES
+2445 
-2455 KRNAYTQAVT
+2455 
-2465 AAEGILNKQTGG
+2465 
-2477 NTSKADVDNA
+2477 
-2487 LNAVTRAKAAL
+2487 
-2498 NGAENLRNAK
+2498 
-2508 TSATNTINGLP
+2508 
-2519 NLTQL
+2519 
-2524 QKDNLKH
+2524 
-2531 QVEQAQNVAGVNGV
+2531 
-2545 KDKGN
+2545 
-2550 TLNTAMGALRTSI
+2550 
-2563 QNDNTTKTSQ
+2563 
-2573 NYLDASDS
+2573 
-2581 NKNNYN
+2581 
-2587 TAVNNANGVINAT
+2587 
-2600 NNPNMDANAIN
+2600 
-2611 GMANQVNTTKAAL
+2611 
-2624 NGVQNLAQA
+2624 
-2633 KTNATN
+2633 
-2639 TINNAHDLNQKQK
+2639 
-2652 DALKTQVN
+2652 
-2660 NAQRV
+2660 
-2665 SDANNVQ
+2665 
-2672 HTATELNGAMTALKA
+2672 
-2687 AIADKERTKAS
+2687 
-2698 GNYVNADQEKRQAY
+2698 
-2712 DSKVTNAENIIN
+2712 
-2724 GTPNATLTV
+2724 
-2733 NDVNSATSQVNAAKT
+2733 
-2748 ALNGDNNLRVA
+2748 
-2759 KENANNTIDGLA
+2759 
-2771 QLNNAQKAK
+2771 
-2780 LKEQVQ
+2780 
-2786 SATTLEGVQTV
+2786 
-2797 KNSSQTLNTA
+2797 
-2807 MKGLRDSIANEATI
+2807 
-2821 KAGQNYTDASPT
+2821 
-2833 NRNEY
+2833 
-2838 DSAVTAAKA
+2838 
-2847 IINQTSNPTMEPNT
+2847 
-2861 ITQATSQVTT
+2861 
-2871 KEHALNGAQN
+2871 
-2881 LAQAKTTAKNNLNNL
+2881 
-2896 TSINNAQK
+2896 
-2904 DALTRSIDGATTVA
+2904 
-2918 GVNQETAK
+2918 
-2926 ATELNNAMHS
+2926 
-2936 LQNGI
+2936 
-2941 NDEAQTKQTQKYLDA
+2941 
-2956 EPIKKSA
+2956 
-2963 YDQAVNA
+2963 
-2970 AKAILTKASGQNVDK
+2970 
-2985 AAVEQALQNVNSTKT
+2985 NSTKT

-3128 NGIQNLERAKQAA
+3128 NGIQNLDRAKQAA

-3302 DNAQTLNSAMKGLRD
+3302 DNAQTLNTAMKGLRD

-3334 SPNNRSEYD
+3334 SQNKQTDYN

-3353 DQTTSPSMNAQ
+3353 GQTTSPSMNAQ

-3480 KAQGPNTAKDNV
+3480 KAQGPNTSKDGV
-3492 ESALQNVQRAK
+3492 ETALENVQRAK

-3510 NVANAKSTAKNAL
+3510 NVANAKTTAKNAL

-3529 NNAQKEALKTQIE
+3529 NNAQKEALKSQIE
-3542 GASTVAGVNQVST
+3542 GATTVAGVNQVST

-3566 LQSGINDE
+3566 LQNGINDE

-3588 DKQTAYNDAV
+3588 EKQTAYNDAV

-3631 LNGDARLNEAK
+3631 LNGDERLNEAK
-3642 NTAKQQLATM
+3642 NTAKQQVATM
-3652 SHLTNAQ
+3652 SHLTDAQ
-3659 KANLTE
+3659 KANLTS
-3665 QIERGTTVAGVQGI
+3665 QIESGTTVAGVQGI

-3695 SIASKDTTKS
+3695 SIASKDATKS

-3715 LQNAYNRAVSD
+3715 LQNAYNDAVTN

-3766 AKQTAKTDIGRL
+3766 AKQTAKSDIGRL

-3883 NGDNKVAQAKETA
+3883 NGDNKVAQAKESA

-3915 SQIDNATTVAD
+3915 SQIDNATTVAG

-3981 LDKANG
+3981 LDKAHG

-4054 SVKTKAQD
+4054 GVKTKAQD
-4062 LDGAMQRLESAIAN
+4062 LDGAMQRLQSAIAN

-4100 IIQAESY
+4100 ITQAESY

-4141 QRAKTEATQA
+4141 QRAKTEAIQA

-4201 DHDTIVAGGNYTN
+4201 DHDTIVASGNYTN

-4322 RNSIANKDEV
+4322 RNSIANKDDV

-4339 DADTD
+4339 DADRD

-4353 TSAENIINATS
+4353 TNAENIINATS
-4364 QPTLNPSAVTQAAN
+4364 QPTLDPSAVTQAAN
-4378 QVNTNKTALNGAQN
+4378 QVSTNKTALNGAQN

-4521 AKNNANQRLS
+4521 AKNNANQTLS

-4601 NEAVRNAE
+4601 NEAVHNAE

-4627 AMNQVNTTKAA
+4627 AMNQVNATKAA

-4662 TNAQKDALKQLVQQS
+4662 TNAQKEALKQLVQQS

-4719 SPNKK
+4719 SQNKK

-4737 IDQTTNPTLDPTVIN
+4737 IDQTTSPTLDPTVIN

-4772 AAKQQATQSL
+4772 AAKQQASQSL

-4788 NNAQKQA
+4788 NNAQKQT
-4795 VTNQINGAHTVDE
+4795 VTDQINGAHTVDE

-4866 ANGGNATQTEVEQ
+4866 ANGGNATQAEVEQ
-4879 AIQQVN
+4879 AIKQVN
-4885 ATKQALNGNANVQH
+4885 AAKQALNGNANVQH

-4989 ISGTPDVVVTPSE
+4989 ISATPDVVVTPSE

-5023 ATAKQNVQQAID
+5023 ATAKQNVQHAID
-5035 QLPNLNQAQRDEYNK
+5035 QLPNLNQAQRDEYSK

-5068 TTLNDAMTQLKQGIA
+5068 TTLNDAMTQLKQGIANKAQIKGSENYHDADTDKQTAYDNAVTKAEELLKQTTNPTMDPNTIQQALTKVNDTNQALNGNQKLADAKQDAKTTLGTLDHLNDAQKQALTTQVEQAPDIATVNNVKQNAQNLNNAMTNLNNALQDKTETLNSINFTDADQAKKDAYTNAVSHAEGILSKANGSNASQTEVEQAMQRVNEAKQALNGNDNVQRAKDAAKQVITNANDLNQAQKDALKQQVDAAQTVANVNTIKQTAQDLNQAMTQLKQGIA

-5244 TPTPVLAPDTVTQAV
+5244 IPTPVLTPDTVTQAV

-5271 DEKLAQAKQD
+5271 DEKLAQAKQE

-5317 QNAQNVNTAMG
+5317 QNAQNVNTAMS

-5343 ENYHDADVDK
+5343 ENYHDADADK

-5367 INQTTNPTLNPDDIT
+5367 INQTTNPTLNPDEIT

-5388 TDAKNSLNGEAKLAT
+5388 TDAKNGLNGEAKLAT

-5460 NDKDQILADGNYLN
+5460 NDKAQTLADGNYLN

-5603 QRQNDYNKAVTAANN
+5603 QRQNDYNQAVTAANN

-5883 INQAAA
+5883 INQAAT

-5979 PNKKQAYDEAVQN
+5979 PNKKQSYDEAVQN

-6050 QQQALENQINNATTR
+6050 QQQALENQINNAT
-6065 DKVAEIIAQAQ
+6065 
-6076 ALNEAMKALKESI
+6076 
-6089 KDQPQ
+6089 
-6094 TEASSKFIN
+6094 
-6103 EDQAQ
+6103 
-6108 KDAYTQAVQ
+6108 
-6117 HAKDL
+6117 
-6122 INKTTDPTLAK
+6122 
-6133 SIIDQ
+6133 
-6138 ATQAVTDAKNNLHGD
+6138 
-6153 QKLAQD
+6153 
-6159 KQRATETLNNLSNLN
+6159 
-6174 TPQRQ
+6174 
-6179 ALENQINNAATR
+6179 TR

-6308 SQINNAATRD
+6308 SQINNAATRG

-6495 AAQSITDPTNGS
+6495 AAESITDPTNGS
-6507 NANKDAVEQALTKLQ
+6507 NANKDAVDQVLTKLQ

-6705 RAMDQLSQEITGNEG
+6705 RAMDQLSQEITDNEG

-6733 QVKQVYDEAVDKAK
+6733 QVKQVYDETVDKAK

-6760 EQVIKLNDAITAAKK
+6760 KQVIKLNDAVTAAKK

-7009 NVNDINGAIQTV
+7009 NVNDINGAIQAV

-7124 KQVQSLIDEIDR
+7124 KQVQALIDEIDR

-7199 VDKQVQALIDEIDQN
+7199 VDKQ
-7214 PNLTDK
+7214 
-7220 EKQAL
+7220 
-7225 KDRINQILQQG
+7225 
-7236 HNGINNA
+7236 
-7243 MTKEEIEQAKAQLAQ
+7243 
-7258 ALQDIKDLVKAKENA
+7258 
-7273 KQDIDKRVQA
+7273 VQA

-7522 IENAAQQKID
+7522 IENAAQQKIN

-7553 KLKQQAIDYIN
+7553 KLKQQAIDHVN

-7585 FYPEQFTI
+7585 FNPEQFTI

-7690 EKINSIRNSEIGTT
+7690 EKINSIRNSEIGTA

-7751 ISDRAKQSSS
+7751 TSDRAKQSSS

-7785 IGHKKKIDEDDD
+7785 IGHKKKLDEDDD

-7844 EELEIRDNNKDSIKE
+7844 
-7859 TLDDTKHLPLL
+7859 
-7870 FAKRRRKE
+7870 
-7878 DEEDVTVEEKDTL
+7878 DVTVEEKDSL

-7926 DEKVLQDN
+7926 DEKVLKDN
-7934 EHSPILIAKRRKDK
+7934 EHSPLLFAKRRKDK
-7948 EVDVETTTSIESN
+7948 EEDVETTTSIESKD
-7961 EDDAPLLLA
+7961 EDVPLLLA

-7980 KGKKS
+7980 KDKKS
-7985 ASKNLLKS
+7985 ASKNTSKKVAAKKKKKKAKKNKK

>member
-1 MGNGAE
+1 MNYRDKIQKFSIRKYTVGTFSTVIATLVFLGFNTSQAHAAETNQPASVVKQKQQSNNEQTENRESQVQNSQNSQNGQSLSATHENEQPNISQANLVDQKVAQSSTTNDEQPASQNVNTKKDSATAATTQPDKEQSKHKQNESQSANKNGNDNRAAHVENHEANVVTASDSSDNGNVQHDRNELQAFFDANYHDYRFIDRENADSGTFNYVKGIFDKINTLLGSNDPINNKDLQLAYKELEQAVALIRTMPQRQQTSRRSNRIQTRSVESRAAEPRSVSDYQNANSSYYVENANDGSGYPVGTYINASSKGAPYNLPTTPWNTLKASDSKEIALMTAKQTGDGYQWVIKFNKGHAPHQNMIFWFALPADQVPVGRTDFVTVNSDGTNVQWSHGAGAGANKPLQQMWEYGVNDPHRSHDFKIRNRSGQVIYDWPTVHIYSLEDLSRASDYFSEAGATPATKAFGRQNFEYINGQKPAESPGVPKVYTFIGQGDASYTISFKTQGPTVNKLYYAAGGRALEYNQLFMYSQLYVESTQDHQQRLNGLRQVVNRTYRIGTTKRVEVSQGNVQTKKVLESTNLNIDDFVDDPLSYVKTPSNKVLGFYSNNANTNAFRPGGAQQLNEYQLSQLFTDQKLQEAARTRNPIRLMIGFDYPDAYGNSETLVPVNLTVLPEIQHNIKFFKNDDTQNIAEKPFSKQAGHPVFYVYAGNQGNASVNLGGSVTSIQPLRINLTSNENFTDKDWQITGIPRTLHIENSTNRPNNARERNIELVGNLLPGDYFGTIRFGRKEQLFEIRVKPHTPTITTTAEQLRGTALQKVPVNISGIPLDPSALVYLVAPTNQTTNGGSEADQIPSGYTILATGTPDGVHNTITIRPQDYVVFIPPVGKQIRAVVYYNKVVASNMSNAVTILPDDIPPTINNPVGINAKYYRGDEVNFTMGVSDRHSGIKNTTITTLPNGWTSNLTKADKNNGSLSITGRVSMNQAFNSDITFKVSATDNVNNTTNDSQSKHVSIHVGKISEDAHPIVLGNTEKVVVVNPTAVSNDEKQSIITAFMNKNQNIRGYLASTDPVTVDNNGNVTLHYRDGSSTTLDATNVMTYEPVVKPEYQTVNAAKTATVTIAKGQSFSIGDIKQYFTLSNGQPIPSGTFTNITSDRTIPTAQEVSQMNAGTQLYHITATNAYHKDSEDFYISLKIIDVKQPEGDQRVYRTSTYDLTTDEISKVKQAFINANRDVITLAEGDISVTNTPNGANVSTITVNINKGRLTKSFASNLANMNFLRWVNFPQDYTVTWTNAKIANRPTDGGLSWSDDHKSLIYRYDATLGTQITTNDILTMLKATTTVPGLRNNITGNEKSQAEAGGRPNFRTTGYSQSNATTDGQRQFTLNGQVIQVLDIINPSNGYGGQPVTNSNTRANHSNSTVVNVNEPAANGAGAFTIDHVVKSNSTHNASDAVYKAQLYLTPYGPKQYVEHLNQNTGNTTDAINIYFVPSDLVNPTISVGNYTNHQVFSGETFTNTITANDNFGVQSVTVPNTSQITGTVDNNHQHVSATAPNVTSATNKTINLLATDTSGNTATTSFNVTVKPLRDKYRVGTSSTAANPVRIANISNNATVSQADQTTIINSLTFTETVPNRSYARASANEITSKTVSNVSRTGNNANVTVTVTYQDGTTSTVTVPVKHVIPEIVAHSHYTVQGQDFPAGNGSSASDYFKLSNGSDIADATITWVSGQAPNKDNTRIGEDITVTAHILIDGETTPITKTATYKVVRTVPKHVFETARGVLYPGVSDMYDAKQYVKPVNNSWSTNAQHMNFQFVGTYGPNKDVVGISTRLIRVTYDNRQTEDLTILSKVKPDPPRIDANSVTYKAGLTNQEIKVNNVLNNSSVKLFKADNTPLNVTNITHGSGFSSVVTVSDALPNGGIKAKSSISMNNVTYTTQDEHGQVVTVTRNESVDSNDSATVTVTPQLQATTEGAVFIKGGDGFDFGHVERFIQNPPHGATVAWHDSPDTWKNTVGNTHKTAVVTLPNGQGTRNVEVPVKVYPVANAKAPSRDVKGQNLTNGTDAMNYITFDPNTNTNGITAAWANRQQPNNQQAGVQHLNVDVTYPGISAAKRVPVTVNVYQFEFPQTTYTTTVGGTLASGTQASGYAHMQNATGLPTDGFTYKWNRDTTGTNDANWSAMNKPNVAKVVNAKYDVIYNGHTFATSLPAKFVVKDVQPAKPTVTETAAGAITIAPGANQTVNTHAGNVTTYADKLVIKRNGNVVTTFTRRNNTSPWVKEASAATVAGIAGTNNGITVAAGTFNPADTIQVVATQGSGETVSDEQRSDDFTVVAPQPNQATTKIWQNGHIDITPNNPSGHLINPTQAMDIAYTEKVGNGAE

-407 ADNSALRTA
+407 ADNSALKTA

-519 TSVATFNEKLSAA
+519 ASIAAFNEKLSAA

-557 AANAAKTALDQAR
+557 AANAAKSALDQAR

-637 NTSAANQAKSDLD
+637 NTSTANQAKSDLD

-655 LTPDKAPLQNAK
+655 LTPDKAPLQTAK

-799 DNNTIKSGQN
+799 DNNTIKSDQN

-907 QTTHSLNT
+907 QTTQSLNT

-1110 ALNGDEK
+1110 ALNGYEK

-1223 VTEAMNQLNSAKN
+1223 VTEAMNQVNSAKN

-1279 AGVHTVQSNANT
+1279 AGVQTVQSNANT

-1398 ISSATR
+1398 ITSATR

-1422 ASLQSG
+1422 ASLQNG

-1531 AGVESVKQSA
+1531 AGVESVKQNA

-1636 SDLNQKQKDALKT
+1636 SDLNQKQKDALKA

-1658 NAQDVQRNA
+1658 NAQDVQHNA

-1748 RVAKQNANTAIDAL
+1748 REAKQNANTAIDAL

-1813 KASQNYTDASSN
+1813 KTSQNYTDASPN

-1895 KSAISTQIDRAGHV
+1895 KSAISSQIDRAGHV
-1909 SEVTAA
+1909 SEVTAT

-2044 GTQLNTAMANLQ
+2044 STQLNTAMANLQ

-2197 LDATGSNKTN
+2197 LDATERNKTN

-2271 AQKDALKAQV
+2271 VQKDALKAQV

-2498 NGAENLRNAK
+2498 NGADNLRNAK
-2508 TSATNTINGLP
+2508 TSATNTIDGLP

-2624 NGVQNLAQA
+2624 NG
-2633 KTNATN
+2633 
-2639 TINNAHDLNQKQK
+2639 
-2652 DALKTQVN
+2652 
-2660 NAQRV
+2660 
-2665 SDANNVQ
+2665 
-2672 HTATELNGAMTALKA
+2672 
-2687 AIADKERTKAS
+2687 
-2698 GNYVNADQEKRQAY
+2698 
-2712 DSKVTNAENIIN
+2712 
-2724 GTPNATLTV
+2724 
-2733 NDVNSATSQVNAAKT
+2733 
-2748 ALNGDNNLRVA
+2748 
-2759 KENANNTIDGLA
+2759 
-2771 QLNNAQKAK
+2771 
-2780 LKEQVQ
+2780 
-2786 SATTLEGVQTV
+2786 
-2797 KNSSQTLNTA
+2797 
-2807 MKGLRDSIANEATI
+2807 
-2821 KAGQNYTDASPT
+2821 
-2833 NRNEY
+2833 
-2838 DSAVTAAKA
+2838 
-2847 IINQTSNPTMEPNT
+2847 
-2861 ITQATSQVTT
+2861 
-2871 KEHALNGAQN
+2871 
-2881 LAQAKTTAKNNLNNL
+2881 
-2896 TSINNAQK
+2896 
-2904 DALTRSIDGATTVA
+2904 
-2918 GVNQETAK
+2918 
-2926 ATELNNAMHS
+2926 
-2936 LQNGI
+2936 
-2941 NDEAQTKQTQKYLDA
+2941 
-2956 EPIKKSA
+2956 
-2963 YDQAVNA
+2963 
-2970 AKAILTKASGQNVDK
+2970 
-2985 AAVEQALQNVNSTKT
+2985 
-3000 ALNGDAKLNEA
+3000 
-3011 KAAAKQTL
+3011 
-3019 GTLTHINNAQRT
+3019 
-3031 ALDNEITQ
+3031 
-3039 ATNVEGVNTV
+3039 
-3049 KAKAQQLDGAMGQ
+3049 
-3062 LETSIRDKDTTL
+3062 
-3074 QSQNYQDADDAKRTA
+3074 
-3089 YSQAVNAAA
+3089 
-3098 TILNKTAGGNTPKAD
+3098 
-3113 VERAMQAVTQANTAL
+3113 
-3128 NGIQNLERAKQAA
+3128 
-3141 NTAITNASDLN
+3141 
-3152 TKQKEA
+3152 
-3158 LKAQVTSAGRV
+3158 
-3169 SAANGVEHTATEL
+3169 
-3182 NTAMTALKRA
+3182 
-3192 IADKAETKASG
+3192 
-3203 NYVNADANKRQAY
+3203 
-3216 DEKVTAAEN
+3216 
-3225 IVSGTPTPTLTPAD
+3225 
-3239 VTNAATQVTNAK
+3239 
-3251 TQLNGNHNLEVAKQ
+3251 
-3265 NANTAI
+3265 
-3271 DGLTSLN
+3271 
-3278 GPQKAKLKEQV
+3278 
-3289 GQATTLPNVQTVR
+3289 
-3302 DNAQTLNSAMKGLRD
+3302 
-3317 SIANEATIKAGQ
+3317 
-3329 NYTDA
+3329 
-3334 SPNNRSEYD
+3334 
-3343 SAVTAAKAII
+3343 
-3353 DQTTSPSMNAQ
+3353 
-3364 EINQAK
+3364 
-3370 DQVTA
+3370 
-3375 KQQALNGQEN
+3375 
-3385 LRTAQTNAKQH
+3385 
-3396 LNGLSDLTDAQKDA
+3396 
-3410 VKRQIEGA
+3410 
-3418 THVNEVTQAQN
+3418 
-3429 NADALNTAMT
+3429 
-3439 NLKNGIQDQNT
+3439 
-3450 IKQGVNFTDAD
+3450 
-3461 EAKRNAYTNAVT
+3461 
-3473 QAEQILN
+3473 
-3480 KAQGPNTAKDNV
+3480 
-3492 ESALQNVQRAK
+3492 
-3503 NELNGNQ
+3503 
-3510 NVANAKSTAKNAL
+3510 
-3523 NNLTSI
+3523 
-3529 NNAQKEALKTQIE
+3529 
-3542 GASTVAGVNQVST
+3542 
-3555 TASELN
+3555 
-3561 TAMSN
+3561 
-3566 LQSGINDE
+3566 
-3574 AATKAAQKYTDADR
+3574 
-3588 DKQTAYNDAV
+3588 
-3598 TAAKTLLDKTA
+3598 
-3609 GSNDNKAAVEQ
+3609 
-3620 ALQRVNTAKTA
+3620 
-3631 LNGDARLNEAK
+3631 
-3642 NTAKQQLATM
+3642 
-3652 SHLTNAQ
+3652 
-3659 KANLTE
+3659 
-3665 QIERGTTVAGVQGI
+3665 
-3679 QANAGT
+3679 
-3685 LDQAMNQLRQ
+3685 
-3695 SIASKDTTKS
+3695 
-3705 SEDYQDANAD
+3705 
-3715 LQNAYNRAVSD
+3715 
-3726 AEGIISATNNPEMNP
+3726 
-3741 DTINQKASQV
+3741 
-3751 NSAKS
+3751 
-3756 ALNGD
+3756 
-3761 EKLAA
+3761 
-3766 AKQTAKTDIGRL
+3766 
-3778 TDLNNAQR
+3778 
-3786 TAANAEVDQAP
+3786 
-3797 NLAAVTAAKNKA
+3797 
-3809 TSLNTAMG
+3809 
-3817 NLKHALAEKD
+3817 
-3827 NTKRSVNYTDADQP
+3827 
-3841 KQQAYDTAVTQAEAI
+3841 
-3856 TNANGSN
+3856 
-3863 ANETQVQAALN
+3863 
-3874 QLNQAKNDL
+3874 
-3883 NGDNKVAQAKETA
+3883 
-3896 KRALA
+3896 
-3901 SYSNLN
+3901 
-3907 NAQSTAAT
+3907 
-3915 SQIDNATTVAD
+3915 
-3926 VTAAQNTANELNT
+3926 
-3939 AMGQLQNGINDQNTV
+3939 
-3954 KQQVNFTDADQGKK
+3954 
-3968 DAYTNAVTNAQGI
+3968 
-3981 LDKANG
+3981 
-3987 QNMTKA
+3987 
-3993 QVEAALN
+3993 
-4000 QVTTAKNALN
+4000 
-4010 GDANVRQAKSDAKAN
+4010 
-4025 LGTLTHLNNAQKQ
+4025 
-4038 DLTSQI
+4038 
-4044 EGATTVNGVN
+4044 
-4054 SVKTKAQD
+4054 
-4062 LDGAMQRLESAIAN
+4062 
-4076 KDQTKASEN
+4076 
-4085 YIDADPTK
+4085 
-4093 KTAFDNA
+4093 
-4100 IIQAESY
+4100 
-4107 LNKDHGANK
+4107 
-4116 DKQAVEQAIQSVT
+4116 
-4129 STENALNGDANL
+4129 
-4141 QRAKTEATQA
+4141 
-4151 IDNLTHLN
+4151 
-4159 TPQKTALKQQV
+4159 
-4170 NAAQRV
+4170 
-4176 SGVTDLKNSATSLNN
+4176 
-4191 AMDQLKQAIA
+4191 
-4201 DHDTIVAGGNYTN
+4201 
-4214 ASPDKQGA
+4214 
-4222 YTDAYNAAKNIVN
+4222 
-4235 GSPNVI
+4235 
-4241 TNAADVTAATQRVN
+4241 
-4255 NAETGLNGDTNLAT
+4255 
-4269 AKQQAKDALRQMTH
+4269 
-4283 LSDAQKQSITG
+4283 
-4294 QIDSAT
+4294 
-4300 QVTGVQS
+4300 
-4307 VKDNATNLDNAMNQL
+4307 
-4322 RNSIANKDEV
+4322 
-4332 KASQPYV
+4332 
-4339 DADTD
+4339 
-4344 KQNAYNTAV
+4344 
-4353 TSAENIINATS
+4353 
-4364 QPTLNPSAVTQAAN
+4364 
-4378 QVNTNKTALNGAQN
+4378 
-4392 LANKKQETTANINQ
+4392 
-4406 LSHLNNAQKQD
+4406 
-4417 LNTQVTNAPNISTV
+4417 
-4431 NQVKT
+4431 
-4436 KAEQLDQAM
+4436 
-4445 ERLINGIQDK
+4445 
-4455 DQVKQ
+4455 
-4460 SVNFTDADP
+4460 
-4469 EKQTAYNNAVTA
+4469 
-4481 AENIIN
+4481 
-4487 QANGTNANQSQVE
+4487 
-4500 AALSTVTTTKQALNG
+4500 
-4515 DRKVTD
+4515 
-4521 AKNNANQRLS
+4521 
-4531 TLDNLNNAQKG
+4531 
-4542 AVTGNINQAHT
+4542 
-4553 VAEVTQ
+4553 
-4559 AIQTAQELNTAMGNL
+4559 
-4574 KNSLN
+4574 
-4579 DKDTTL
+4579 
-4585 GSQNFADA
+4585 
-4593 DPEKKNAY
+4593 
-4601 NEAVRNAE
+4601 
-4609 NILNKS
+4609 
-4615 TGTNVPKDQVEA
+4615 
-4627 AMNQVNTTKAA
+4627 
-4638 LNGTQ
+4638 TQ

-4662 TNAQKDALKQLVQQS
+4662 TNAQKEALKQLVQQS

-4719 SPNKK
+4719 SQNKK

-4737 IDQTTNPTLDPTVIN
+4737 IDQTTSPTLDPTVIN

-4772 AAKQQATQSL
+4772 AAKQQASQSL

-4788 NNAQKQA
+4788 NNAQKQT
-4795 VTNQINGAHTVDE
+4795 VTDQINGAHTVDE

-4866 ANGGNATQTEVEQ
+4866 ANGGNATQAEVEQ
-4879 AIQQVN
+4879 AIKQVN
-4885 ATKQALNGNANVQH
+4885 AAKQALNGNANVQH
-4899 AKDEAT
+4899 EKDEAT

-4989 ISGTPDVVVTPSE
+4989 ISATPDVVVTPSE

-5023 ATAKQNVQQAID
+5023 ATAKQNVQHAID
-5035 QLPNLNQAQRDEYNK
+5035 QLPNLNQAQRDEYSK

-5068 TTLNDAMTQLKQGIA
+5068 TTLNDAMTQLKQGIANKAQIKGSENYHDADTDKQTAYDNAVTKAEELLKQTTNPTMDPNTIQQALTKVNDTNQALNGNQKLADAKQDAKTTLGTLDHLNDAQKQALTTQVEQAPDIATVNNVKQNAQNLNNAMTNLNNALQDKTETLNSINFTDADQAKKDAYTNAVSHAEGILSKANGSNASQTEVEQAMQRVNEAKQALNGNDNVQRAKDAAKQVITNANDLNQAQKDALKQQVDAAQTVANVNTIKQTAQDLNQAMTQLKQGIA

-5244 TPTPVLAPDTVTQAV
+5244 IPTPVLTPDTVTQAV

-5271 DEKLAQAKQD
+5271 DEKLAQAKQE

-5317 QNAQNVNTAMG
+5317 QNAQNVNTAMS

-5343 ENYHDADVDK
+5343 ENYHDADADK

-5367 INQTTNPTLNPDDIT
+5367 INQTTNPTLNPDEIT

-5388 TDAKNSLNGEAKLAT
+5388 TDAKNGLNGEAKLAT

-5460 NDKDQILADGNYLN
+5460 NDKAQTLADGNYLN

-5603 QRQNDYNKAVTAANN
+5603 QRQNGYNQAVTAANN

-5883 INQAAA
+5883 INQAAT

-5979 PNKKQAYDEAVQN
+5979 PNKKQSYDEAVQN

-6117 HAKDL
+6117 HVKDL

-6308 SQINNAATRD
+6308 SQINNAATRG

-6495 AAQSITDPTNGS
+6495 AAESITDPTNGS
-6507 NANKDAVEQALTKLQ
+6507 NANKDAVDQVLTKLQ

-6705 RAMDQLSQEITGNEG
+6705 RAMDQLSQEITDNEG

-6733 QVKQVYDEAVDKAK
+6733 QVKQVYDETVDKAK

-6760 EQVIKLNDAITAAKK
+6760 KQVIKLNDAVTAAKK

-6824 INRATKLDNAMGAV
+6824 INRATKLDNAMGSV

-7009 NVNDINGAIQTV
+7009 NVNDINGAIQAV

-7124 KQVQSLIDEIDR
+7124 KQVQALIDEIDR

-7186 KDLVKAKEDAKQD
+7186 KDLVKAKE
-7199 VDKQVQALIDEIDQN
+7199 
-7214 PNLTDK
+7214 
-7220 EKQAL
+7220 
-7225 KDRINQILQQG
+7225 
-7236 HNGINNA
+7236 
-7243 MTKEEIEQAKAQLAQ
+7243 
-7258 ALQDIKDLVKAKENA
+7258 
-7273 KQDIDKRVQA
+7273 
-7283 LIDEIDQ
+7283 
-7290 NPNLTDKEKQAL
+7290 
-7302 KDRINQILQQGH
+7302 
-7314 NDINNA
+7314 
-7320 LTKEEIEQAK
+7320 
-7330 AQLAQALQDIK
+7330 
-7341 DLVKAKEDAKNAIK
+7341 
-7355 ALANAK
+7355 
-7361 RDQINSNPD
+7361 
-7370 LTPEQKAKA
+7370 
-7379 LKEID
+7379 
-7384 EAEKR
+7384 
-7389 ALQNVENAQTIDQLN
+7389 
-7404 RGLNLGLDDIRN
+7404 
-7416 THVWEVD
+7416 
-7423 EQPAVNEI
+7423 
-7431 FEATPE
+7431 
-7437 QILVNGELIV
+7437 
-7447 HRDDIITEQDILAH
+7447 
-7461 INLIDQ
+7461 
-7467 LSAEVIDTPSTATI
+7467 
-7481 SDSLTAK
+7481 
-7488 VEVTLLDG
+7488 
-7496 SKVIVNVPVKVVE
+7496 
-7509 KELSVVKQQAIES
+7509 
-7522 IENAAQQKID
+7522 
-7532 EINNSVTLTLEQKEA
+7532 
-7547 AIAEVN
+7547 
-7553 KLKQQAIDYIN
+7553 
-7564 NAPDVH
+7564 
-7570 SVEEIQQQEQAHIEQ
+7570 
-7585 FYPEQFTI
+7585 
-7593 EQAKSNAIKSIEDA
+7593 
-7607 IQHMIDEIKA
+7607 
-7617 RTDLTDKEKQE
+7617 
-7628 AIAKLNQLKEQAIQ
+7628 
-7642 AIQRAQSIDEI
+7642 
-7653 SEQLEQFKAQMKAAN
+7653 
-7668 PTAKELAKRKQEAI
+7668 
-7682 SRIKDFSN
+7682 
-7690 EKINSIRNSEIGTT
+7690 
-7704 DEKQAAMNQINEIVL
+7704 
-7719 ETIRDINNA
+7719 
-7728 HTLQQ
+7728 
-7733 VEAALNNGIA
+7733 
-7743 RISAVQIV
+7743 
-7751 ISDRAKQSSS
+7751 
-7761 TGNESN
+7761 
-7767 SHLTIGYGTA
+7767 
-7777 NHPFNSST
+7777 
-7785 IGHKKKIDEDDD
+7785 
-7797 IDPLHMRHFSNNF
+7797 
-7810 GNVIKNAIGVV
+7810 
-7821 GISGLLASFWFF
+7821 
-7833 IAKRRRKEDEE
+7833 
-7844 EELEIRDNNKDSIKE
+7844 
-7859 TLDDTKHLPLL
+7859 
-7870 FAKRRRKE
+7870 
-7878 DEEDVTVEEKDTL
+7878 
-7891 NNGESLDKVKH
+7891 
-7902 TPFFLPKRRRKED
+7902 
-7915 EEDVEVTNENT
+7915 
-7926 DEKVLQDN
+7926 
-7934 EHSPILIAKRRKDK
+7934 
-7948 EVDVETTTSIESN
+7948 
-7961 EDDAPLLLA
+7961 
-7970 KKKNQKDNQS
+7970 
-7980 KGKKS
+7980 
-7985 ASKNLLKS
+7985 

>member
-1 MGNGAE
+1 MNYRDKIQKFSIRKYTVGTFSTVIATLVFLGFNTSQAHAAETNQPASVVKQKQQSNNEQTENRESQVQNSQNSQNGQSLSATHENEQPNISQANLVDQKVAQSSTTNDEQPASQNVNTKKDSATAATTQPDKEQSKHKQNESQSANKNGNDNRAAHVENHEANVVTASDSSDNGNVQHDRNELQAFFDANYHDYRFIDRENADSGTFNYVKGIFDKINTLLGSNDPINNKDLQLAYKELEQAVALIRTMPQRQQTSRRSNRIQTRSVESRAAEPRSVSDYQNANSSYYVENANDGSGYPVGTYINASSKGAPYNLPTTPWNTLKASDSKEIALMTAKQTGDGYQWVIKFNKGHAPHQNMIFWFALPADQVPVGRTDFVTVNSDGTNVQWSHGAGAGANKPLQQMWEYGVNDPHRSHDFKIRNRSGQVIYDWPTVHIYSLEDLSRASDYFSEAGATPATKAFGRQNFEYINGQKPAESPGVPKVYTFIGQGDASYTISFKTQGPTVNKLYYAAGGRALEYNQLFMYSQLYVESTQDHQQRLNGLRQVVNRTYRIGTTKRVEVSQGNVQTKKVLESTNLNIDDFVDDPLSYVKTPSNKVLGFYSNNANTNAFRPGGAQQLNEYQLSQLFTDQKLQEAARTRNPIRLMIGFDYPDAYGNSETLVPVNLTVLPEIQHNIKFFKNDDTQNIAEKPFSKQAGHPVFYVYAGNQGNASVNLGGSVTSIQPLRINLTSNENFTDKDWQITGIPRTLHIENSTNRPNNARERNIELVGNLLPGDYFGTIRFGRKEQLFEIRVKPHTPTITTTAEQLRGTALQKVPVNISGIPLDPSALVYLVAPTNQTTNGGSEADQIPSGYTILATGTPDGVHNTITIRPQDYVVFIPPVGKQIRAVVYYNKVVASNMSNAVTILPDDIPPTINNPVGINAKYYRGDEVNFTMGVSDRHSGIKNTTITTLPNGWTSNLTKADKNNGSLSITGRVSMNQAFNSDITFKVSATDNVNNTTNDSQSKHVSIHVGKISEDAHPIVLGNTEKVVVVNPTAVSNDEKQSIITAFMNKNQNIRGYLASTDPVTVDNNGNVTLHYRDGSSTTLDATNVMTYEPVVKPEYQTVNAAKTATVTIAKGQSFSIGDIKQYFTLSNGQPIPSGTFTNITSDRTIPTAQEVSQMNAGTQLYHITATNAYHKDSEDFYISLKIIDVKQPEGDQRVYRTSTYDLTTDEISKVKQAFINANRDVITLAEGDISVTNTPNGANVSTITVNINKGRLTKSFASNLANMNFLRWVNFPQDYTVTWTNAKIANRPTDGGLSWSDDHKSLIYRYDATLGTQITTNDILTMLKATTTVPGLRNNITGNEKSQAEAGGRPNFRTTGYSQSNATTDGQRQFTLNGQVIQVLDIINPSNGYGGQPVTNSNTRANHSNSTVVNVNEPAANGAGAFTIDHVVKSNSTHNASDAVYKAQLYLTPYGPKQYVEHLNQNTGNTTDAINIYFVPSDLVNPTISVGNYTNHQVFSGETFTNTITANDNFGVQSVTVPNTSQITGTVDNNHQHVSATAPNVTSATNKTINLLATDTSGNTATTSFNVTVKPLRDKYRVGTSSTAANPVRIANISNNATVSQADQTTIINSLTFTETVPNRSYARASANEITSKTVSNVSRTGNNANVTVTVTYQDGTTSTVTVPVKHVIPEIVAHSHYTVQGQDFPAGNGSSASDYFKLSNGSDIADATITWVSGQAPNKDNTRIGEDITVTAHILIDGETTPITKTATYKVVRTVPKHVFETARGVLYPGVSDMYDAKQYVKPVNNSWSTNAQHMNFQFVGTYGPNKDVVGISTRLIRVTYDNRQTEDLTILSKVKPDPPRIDANSVTYKAGLTNQEIKVNNVLNNSSVKLFKADNTPLNVTNITHGSGFSSVVTVSDALPNGGIKAKSSISMNNVTYTTQDEHGQVVTVTRNESVDSNDSATVTVTPQLQATTEGAVFIKGGDGFDFGHVERFIQNPPHGATVAWHDSPDTWKNTVGNTHKTAVVTLPNGQGTRNVEVPVKVYPVANAKAPSRDVKGQNLTNGTDAMNYITFDPNTNTNGITAAWANRQQPNNQQAGVQHLNVDVTYPGISAAKRVPVTVNVYQFEFPQTTYTTTVGGTLASGTQASGYAHMQNATGLPTDGFTYKWNRDTTGTNDANWSAMNKPNVAKVVNAKYDVIYNGHTFATSLPAKFVVKDVQPAKPTVTETAAGAITIAPGANQTVNTHAGNVTTYADKLVIKRNGNVVTTFTRRNNTSPWVKEASAATVAGIAGTNNGITVAAGTFNPADTIQVVATQGSGETVSDEQRSDDFTVVAPQPNQATTKIWQNGHIDITPNNPSGHLINPTQAMDIAYTEKVGNGAE

-407 ADNSALRTA
+407 ADNSALKTA

-519 TSVATFNEKLSAA
+519 ASIAAFNEKLSAA

-557 AANAAKTALDQAR
+557 AANAAKSALDQAR

-637 NTSAANQAKSDLD
+637 NTSTANQAKSDLD

-655 LTPDKAPLQNAK
+655 LTPDKAPLQTAK

-799 DNNTIKSGQN
+799 DNNTIKSDQN

-907 QTTHSLNT
+907 QTTQSLNT

-1110 ALNGDEK
+1110 ALNGYEK

-1223 VTEAMNQLNSAKN
+1223 VTEAMNQVNSAKN

-1279 AGVHTVQSNANT
+1279 AGVQTVQSNANT

-1398 ISSATR
+1398 ITSATR

-1422 ASLQSG
+1422 ASLQNG

-1531 AGVESVKQSA
+1531 AGVESVKQNA

-1636 SDLNQKQKDALKT
+1636 SDLNQKQKDALKA

-1658 NAQDVQRNA
+1658 NAQDVQHNA

-1748 RVAKQNANTAIDAL
+1748 REAKQNANTAIDAL

-1813 KASQNYTDASSN
+1813 KTSQNYTDASPN

-1895 KSAISTQIDRAGHV
+1895 KSAISSQIDRAGHV
-1909 SEVTAA
+1909 SEVTAT

-2044 GTQLNTAMANLQ
+2044 STQLNTAMANLQ

-2197 LDATGSNKTN
+2197 LDATERNKTN

-2498 NGAENLRNAK
+2498 NGADNLRNAK
-2508 TSATNTINGLP
+2508 TSATNTIDGLP

-2624 NGVQNLAQA
+2624 NGAQNLAQA

-2672 HTATELNGAMTALKA
+2672 HTATELNSAMTALKA

-2712 DSKVTNAENIIN
+2712 DSKVTNAENIIS

-2733 NDVNSATSQVNAAKT
+2733 NDVNSAASQVNAAKT

-2759 KENANNTIDGLA
+2759 KEHANNTIDGLA

-2786 SATTLEGVQTV
+2786 SATTLDGVQTV

-2821 KAGQNYTDASPT
+2821 KAGQNYTDASPN

-2861 ITQATSQVTT
+2861 ITQVTSQVTT
-2871 KEHALNGAQN
+2871 KEQALNGARN

-2941 NDEAQTKQTQKYLDA
+2941 NDETQTKQTQKYLDA
-2956 EPIKKSA
+2956 EPSKKSA

-3128 NGIQNLERAKQAA
+3128 NGIQNLDRAKQAA

-3302 DNAQTLNSAMKGLRD
+3302 DNAQTLNTAMKGLRD

-3334 SPNNRSEYD
+3334 SQNKQTDYN

-3353 DQTTSPSMNAQ
+3353 GQTTSPSMNAQ

-3480 KAQGPNTAKDNV
+3480 KAQGPNTSKDGV
-3492 ESALQNVQRAK
+3492 ETALENVQRAK

-3510 NVANAKSTAKNAL
+3510 NVANAKTTAKNAL

-3529 NNAQKEALKTQIE
+3529 NNAQKEALKSQIE
-3542 GASTVAGVNQVST
+3542 GATTVAGVNQVST

-3566 LQSGINDE
+3566 LQNGINDE
-3574 AATKAAQKYTDADR
+3574 AA
-3588 DKQTAYNDAV
+3588 
-3598 TAAKTLLDKTA
+3598 
-3609 GSNDNKAAVEQ
+3609 
-3620 ALQRVNTAKTA
+3620 
-3631 LNGDARLNEAK
+3631 
-3642 NTAKQQLATM
+3642 
-3652 SHLTNAQ
+3652 
-3659 KANLTE
+3659 
-3665 QIERGTTVAGVQGI
+3665 
-3679 QANAGT
+3679 
-3685 LDQAMNQLRQ
+3685 
-3695 SIASKDTTKS
+3695 
-3705 SEDYQDANAD
+3705 
-3715 LQNAYNRAVSD
+3715 
-3726 AEGIISATNNPEMNP
+3726 
-3741 DTINQKASQV
+3741 
-3751 NSAKS
+3751 
-3756 ALNGD
+3756 
-3761 EKLAA
+3761 
-3766 AKQTAKTDIGRL
+3766 
-3778 TDLNNAQR
+3778 
-3786 TAANAEVDQAP
+3786 
-3797 NLAAVTAAKNKA
+3797 
-3809 TSLNTAMG
+3809 
-3817 NLKHALAEKD
+3817 
-3827 NTKRSVNYTDADQP
+3827 
-3841 KQQAYDTAVTQAEAI
+3841 
-3856 TNANGSN
+3856 
-3863 ANETQVQAALN
+3863 
-3874 QLNQAKNDL
+3874 
-3883 NGDNKVAQAKETA
+3883 
-3896 KRALA
+3896 
-3901 SYSNLN
+3901 
-3907 NAQSTAAT
+3907 
-3915 SQIDNATTVAD
+3915 
-3926 VTAAQNTANELNT
+3926 
-3939 AMGQLQNGINDQNTV
+3939 
-3954 KQQVNFTDADQGKK
+3954 
-3968 DAYTNAVTNAQGI
+3968 
-3981 LDKANG
+3981 
-3987 QNMTKA
+3987 
-3993 QVEAALN
+3993 
-4000 QVTTAKNALN
+4000 
-4010 GDANVRQAKSDAKAN
+4010 
-4025 LGTLTHLNNAQKQ
+4025 
-4038 DLTSQI
+4038 
-4044 EGATTVNGVN
+4044 
-4054 SVKTKAQD
+4054 
-4062 LDGAMQRLESAIAN
+4062 
-4076 KDQTKASEN
+4076 
-4085 YIDADPTK
+4085 
-4093 KTAFDNA
+4093 
-4100 IIQAESY
+4100 
-4107 LNKDHGANK
+4107 
-4116 DKQAVEQAIQSVT
+4116 
-4129 STENALNGDANL
+4129 
-4141 QRAKTEATQA
+4141 
-4151 IDNLTHLN
+4151 
-4159 TPQKTALKQQV
+4159 
-4170 NAAQRV
+4170 
-4176 SGVTDLKNSATSLNN
+4176 
-4191 AMDQLKQAIA
+4191 
-4201 DHDTIVAGGNYTN
+4201 
-4214 ASPDKQGA
+4214 
-4222 YTDAYNAAKNIVN
+4222 
-4235 GSPNVI
+4235 
-4241 TNAADVTAATQRVN
+4241 
-4255 NAETGLNGDTNLAT
+4255 
-4269 AKQQAKDALRQMTH
+4269 
-4283 LSDAQKQSITG
+4283 
-4294 QIDSAT
+4294 
-4300 QVTGVQS
+4300 
-4307 VKDNATNLDNAMNQL
+4307 
-4322 RNSIANKDEV
+4322 
-4332 KASQPYV
+4332 
-4339 DADTD
+4339 
-4344 KQNAYNTAV
+4344 
-4353 TSAENIINATS
+4353 
-4364 QPTLNPSAVTQAAN
+4364 
-4378 QVNTNKTALNGAQN
+4378 
-4392 LANKKQETTANINQ
+4392 
-4406 LSHLNNAQKQD
+4406 
-4417 LNTQVTNAPNISTV
+4417 
-4431 NQVKT
+4431 
-4436 KAEQLDQAM
+4436 
-4445 ERLINGIQDK
+4445 
-4455 DQVKQ
+4455 
-4460 SVNFTDADP
+4460 
-4469 EKQTAYNNAVTA
+4469 
-4481 AENIIN
+4481 
-4487 QANGTNANQSQVE
+4487 
-4500 AALSTVTTTKQALNG
+4500 
-4515 DRKVTD
+4515 
-4521 AKNNANQRLS
+4521 
-4531 TLDNLNNAQKG
+4531 
-4542 AVTGNINQAHT
+4542 
-4553 VAEVTQ
+4553 
-4559 AIQTAQELNTAMGNL
+4559 
-4574 KNSLN
+4574 
-4579 DKDTTL
+4579 
-4585 GSQNFADA
+4585 
-4593 DPEKKNAY
+4593 
-4601 NEAVRNAE
+4601 
-4609 NILNKS
+4609 
-4615 TGTNVPKDQVEA
+4615 
-4627 AMNQVNTTKAA
+4627 TKAA

-4662 TNAQKDALKQLVQQS
+4662 TNAQKEALKQLVQQS

-4719 SPNKK
+4719 SQNKK

-4737 IDQTTNPTLDPTVIN
+4737 IDQTTSPTLDPTVIN

-4772 AAKQQATQSL
+4772 AAKQQASQSL

-4788 NNAQKQA
+4788 NNAQKQT
-4795 VTNQINGAHTVDE
+4795 VTDQINGAHTVDE

-4866 ANGGNATQTEVEQ
+4866 ANGGNATQAEVEQ
-4879 AIQQVN
+4879 AIKQVN
-4885 ATKQALNGNANVQH
+4885 AAKQALNGNANVQH

-4989 ISGTPDVVVTPSE
+4989 ISATPDVVVTPSE

-5023 ATAKQNVQQAID
+5023 ATAKQNVQHAID
-5035 QLPNLNQAQRDEYNK
+5035 QLPNLNQAQRDEYSK

-5068 TTLNDAMTQLKQGIA
+5068 TTLNDAMTQLKQGIANKAQIKGSENYHDADTDKQTAYDNAVTKAEELLKQTTNPTMDPNTIQQALTKVNDTNQALNGNQKLADAKQDAKTTLGTLDHLNDAQKQALTTQVEQAPDIATVNNVKQNAQNLNNAMTNLNNALQDKTETLNSINFTDADQAKKDAYTNAVSHAEGILSKANGSNASQTEVEQAMQRVNEAKQALNGNDNVQRAKDAAKQVITNANDLNQAMTQLKQGIA

-5244 TPTPVLAPDTVTQAV
+5244 IPTPVLTPDTVTQAV

-5271 DEKLAQAKQD
+5271 DEKLAQAKQE

-5317 QNAQNVNTAMG
+5317 QNAQNVNTAMS

-5343 ENYHDADVDK
+5343 ENYHDADADK

-5367 INQTTNPTLNPDDIT
+5367 INQTTNPTLNPDEIT

-5388 TDAKNSLNGEAKLAT
+5388 TDAKNGLNGEAKLAT

-5460 NDKDQILADGNYLN
+5460 NDKAQTLADGNYLN

-5603 QRQNDYNKAVTAANN
+5603 QRQNDYNQAVTAANN

-5883 INQAAA
+5883 INQAAT

-5979 PNKKQAYDEAVQN
+5979 PNKKQSYDEAVQN

-6065 DKVAEIIAQAQ
+6065 
-6076 ALNEAMKALKESI
+6076 
-6089 KDQPQ
+6089 
-6094 TEASSKFIN
+6094 
-6103 EDQAQ
+6103 
-6108 KDAYTQAVQ
+6108 
-6117 HAKDL
+6117 
-6122 INKTTDPTLAK
+6122 
-6133 SIIDQ
+6133 
-6138 ATQAVTDAKNNLHGD
+6138 
-6153 QKLAQD
+6153 
-6159 KQRATETLNNLSNLN
+6159 
-6174 TPQRQ
+6174 
-6179 ALENQINNAATR
+6179 

-6205 QAMEALRNSIQDQQ
+6205 QA
-6219 QTEAGSKFINEDK
+6219 
-6232 PQKDAYQAAVQNAK
+6232 
-6246 DLINQTNNPTLDKAQ
+6246 INQ
-6261 VEQLTQAVNQ
+6261 
-6271 AKDNLHGDQKL
+6271 
-6282 ADDKQH
+6282 
-6288 AVTDLNQLNGLNN
+6288 
-6301 PQRQALE
+6301 
-6308 SQINNAATRD
+6308 
-6318 EVAQKLAEAKALD
+6318 
-6331 QAMQALR
+6331 
-6338 NSIQDQQQTESGSKF
+6338 
-6353 INEDKPQKDAY
+6353 
-6364 QAAVQNA
+6364 
-6371 KDLINQT
+6371 
-6378 GNPTLDKSQVEQLTQ
+6378 
-6393 AVTTAKDN
+6393 
-6401 LHGDQKLARDQQQA
+6401 
-6415 VTTVN
+6415 
-6420 ALPNL
+6420 
-6425 NHAQQQA
+6425 
-6432 LTDAINAAPTRT
+6432 
-6444 EVAQHVQ
+6444 
-6451 TATELDHAMETLK
+6451 
-6464 NKVDQVNTDKAQP
+6464 
-6477 NYTEASTDKK
+6477 
-6487 EAVDQALQ
+6487 
-6495 AAQSITDPTNGS
+6495 
-6507 NANKDAVEQALTKLQ
+6507 
-6522 EKENELNG
+6522 
-6530 NERVAEAKTQ
+6530 
-6540 AKQTI
+6540 
-6545 DQLTHLNADQIATAK
+6545 
-6560 QNIDQATKLQPIAE
+6560 
-6574 LVDQATQLN
+6574 
-6583 QSMDQLQQ
+6583 
-6591 AVNEH
+6591 
-6596 ANVEQTVDYT
+6596 
-6606 QADSDKQNAYKQAI
+6606 
-6620 ADAENVLK
+6620 
-6628 QNANKQ
+6628 
-6634 QVDQALQNI
+6634 
-6643 LNAKQALN
+6643 
-6651 GDERVA
+6651 
-6657 LAKTNGKHDID
+6657 
-6668 QLNALNNAQQDGFKG
+6668 
-6683 RIDQS
+6683 
-6688 NDLNQ
+6688 
-6693 IQQIVDEAKALN
+6693 
-6705 RAMDQLSQEITGNEG
+6705 
-6720 RTKGSTNYVNADT
+6720 
-6733 QVKQVYDEAVDKAK
+6733 
-6747 QALDKSTGQNLTA
+6747 
-6760 EQVIKLNDAITAAKK
+6760 
-6775 ALNGEERLNNRKAE
+6775 
-6789 ALQRLDQLTHLNNAQ
+6789 
-6804 RQLAIQQIN
+6804 
-6813 NAETL
+6813 
-6818 NKASRA
+6818 
-6824 INRATKLDNAMGAV
+6824 
-6838 QQYIDEQ
+6838 
-6845 HLGVISSTNYI
+6845 
-6856 NADDNLKAN
+6856 
-6865 YDNAIANAA
+6865 
-6874 HELDKVQG
+6874 
-6882 NAIAKA
+6882 
-6888 EAEQLKQNIID
+6888 
-6899 AQNAL
+6899 
-6904 NGDQN
+6904 
-6909 LANAKDKANAFVN
+6909 
-6922 SLNGLNQQQQDLAHK
+6922 
-6937 AINNADTVSDV
+6937 
-6948 TDIVNN
+6948 
-6954 QIDLNDAMETLKHL
+6954 
-6968 VDNEIPNAEQT
+6968 
-6979 VNYQNA
+6979 
-6985 DDNAKTNFDD
+6985 
-6995 AKRLANTLLNSDNT
+6995 
-7009 NVNDINGAIQTV
+7009 
-7021 NDAIHNLNGD
+7021 
-7031 QRLQDAKD
+7031 
-7039 KAIQSINQALANKLK
+7039 
-7054 EIEASNATDQDK
+7054 
-7066 LIAKNKA
+7066 
-7073 EELANSIINNINKA
+7073 
-7087 TSNQAVSQVQT
+7087 
-7098 AGNHAIEQVHA
+7098 
-7109 NEIPKAKID
+7109 
-7118 ANKDVD
+7118 
-7124 KQVQSLIDEIDR
+7124 
-7136 NPNLTDKEKQAL
+7136 
-7148 KDRINQI
+7148 
-7155 LQQGH
+7155 
-7160 NGINNAMTKEEIE
+7160 
-7173 QAKAQLAQALQDI
+7173 
-7186 KDLVKAKEDAKQD
+7186 
-7199 VDKQVQALIDEIDQN
+7199 
-7214 PNLTDK
+7214 
-7220 EKQAL
+7220 
-7225 KDRINQILQQG
+7225 
-7236 HNGINNA
+7236 
-7243 MTKEEIEQAKAQLAQ
+7243 
-7258 ALQDIKDLVKAKENA
+7258 
-7273 KQDIDKRVQA
+7273 
-7283 LIDEIDQ
+7283 
-7290 NPNLTDKEKQAL
+7290 
-7302 KDRINQILQQGH
+7302 
-7314 NDINNA
+7314 
-7320 LTKEEIEQAK
+7320 
-7330 AQLAQALQDIK
+7330 
-7341 DLVKAKEDAKNAIK
+7341 
-7355 ALANAK
+7355 
-7361 RDQINSNPD
+7361 
-7370 LTPEQKAKA
+7370 
-7379 LKEID
+7379 
-7384 EAEKR
+7384 
-7389 ALQNVENAQTIDQLN
+7389 
-7404 RGLNLGLDDIRN
+7404 
-7416 THVWEVD
+7416 
-7423 EQPAVNEI
+7423 
-7431 FEATPE
+7431 
-7437 QILVNGELIV
+7437 
-7447 HRDDIITEQDILAH
+7447 
-7461 INLIDQ
+7461 
-7467 LSAEVIDTPSTATI
+7467 
-7481 SDSLTAK
+7481 
-7488 VEVTLLDG
+7488 
-7496 SKVIVNVPVKVVE
+7496 
-7509 KELSVVKQQAIES
+7509 
-7522 IENAAQQKID
+7522 
-7532 EINNSVTLTLEQKEA
+7532 
-7547 AIAEVN
+7547 
-7553 KLKQQAIDYIN
+7553 
-7564 NAPDVH
+7564 
-7570 SVEEIQQQEQAHIEQ
+7570 
-7585 FYPEQFTI
+7585 
-7593 EQAKSNAIKSIEDA
+7593 
-7607 IQHMIDEIKA
+7607 
-7617 RTDLTDKEKQE
+7617 
-7628 AIAKLNQLKEQAIQ
+7628 
-7642 AIQRAQSIDEI
+7642 
-7653 SEQLEQFKAQMKAAN
+7653 
-7668 PTAKELAKRKQEAI
+7668 
-7682 SRIKDFSN
+7682 
-7690 EKINSIRNSEIGTT
+7690 
-7704 DEKQAAMNQINEIVL
+7704 
-7719 ETIRDINNA
+7719 
-7728 HTLQQ
+7728 
-7733 VEAALNNGIA
+7733 
-7743 RISAVQIV
+7743 
-7751 ISDRAKQSSS
+7751 
-7761 TGNESN
+7761 
-7767 SHLTIGYGTA
+7767 
-7777 NHPFNSST
+7777 
-7785 IGHKKKIDEDDD
+7785 
-7797 IDPLHMRHFSNNF
+7797 
-7810 GNVIKNAIGVV
+7810 
-7821 GISGLLASFWFF
+7821 
-7833 IAKRRRKEDEE
+7833 
-7844 EELEIRDNNKDSIKE
+7844 
-7859 TLDDTKHLPLL
+7859 
-7870 FAKRRRKE
+7870 
-7878 DEEDVTVEEKDTL
+7878 
-7891 NNGESLDKVKH
+7891 
-7902 TPFFLPKRRRKED
+7902 
-7915 EEDVEVTNENT
+7915 
-7926 DEKVLQDN
+7926 
-7934 EHSPILIAKRRKDK
+7934 
-7948 EVDVETTTSIESN
+7948 
-7961 EDDAPLLLA
+7961 
-7970 KKKNQKDNQS
+7970 
-7980 KGKKS
+7980 
-7985 ASKNLLKS
+7985 

>member
-1 MGNGAE
+1 
-7 HSKTINV
+7 
-14 VRGQNNQWTIANKP
+14 
-28 DYVTLDAQTGKV
+28 
-40 TFNANTI
+40 
-47 KPNSSITITPKAGT
+47 
-61 GHSVSSNPSTL
+61 
-72 TAPAAHTVNTTE
+72 
-84 IVKDYGSNV
+84 
-93 TAAEINNAV
+93 
-102 QVANKRTATIKN
+102 
-114 GTAMPTN
+114 
-121 LAGGS
+121 
-126 TTTIPVTVTYND
+126 
-138 GSTEEVQES
+138 
-147 IFTKADKRELI
+147 
-158 TAKNHLDDPVSTE
+158 
-171 GKKPGTITQYNNA
+171 
-184 MHNAQQ
+184 
-190 QINTAKTEAQQVIN
+190 
-204 NERATPQQVS
+204 
-214 DALTK
+214 
-219 VRAAQTKID
+219 
-228 QAKALLQNKEDNS
+228 
-241 QLVTSKN
+241 
-248 NLQSSVNQVP
+248 
-258 STAGMTQ
+258 
-265 QSIDNYNAKKR
+265 
-276 EAETEITA
+276 
-284 AQRVIDNGD
+284 
-293 ATAQQISDEKH
+293 
-304 RVDNALTALNQ
+304 
-315 AKHDLT
+315 
-321 ADTHALE
+321 
-328 QAVQQ
+328 
-333 LNRTGTTTGKK
+333 
-344 PASITAYNNSIRAL
+344 
-358 QSDLTSAK
+358 
-366 NSANAII
+366 
-373 QKPIR
+373 
-378 TVQEVQS
+378 
-385 ALTNVNRVNERLTQ
+385 
-399 AINQLVPL
+399 
-407 ADNSALRTA
+407 
-416 KTKLDE
+416 
-422 EINKSVTTDGMTQSS
+422 
-437 IQAYENAKRAGQTES
+437 
-452 TNAQNVI
+452 
-459 NNGDA
+459 
-464 TDQQIAAEKTKVEEK
+464 
-479 YNSLKQA
+479 
-486 IAGLTPDLAPLQTA
+486 
-500 KTQLQNDIDQPT
+500 
-512 STTGMTS
+512 
-519 TSVATFNEKLSAA
+519 
-532 RTKIQEID
+532 
-540 RVLAS
+540 
-545 HPDVATIRQNVT
+545 
-557 AANAAKTALDQAR
+557 
-570 NGLTVDKAPLENAKN
+570 
-585 QLQHSIDTQTS
+585 
-596 TTGMTQDSINAYNA
+596 
-610 KLTAARNKIQQINQ
+610 
-624 VLAGSP
+624 
-630 TVEQINT
+630 
-637 NTSAANQAKSDLD
+637 
-650 HARQA
+650 
-655 LTPDKAPLQNAK
+655 
-667 TQLEQSINQP
+667 
-677 TDTTGMTTAS
+677 
-687 LNAYN
+687 
-692 QKLQA
+692 
-697 ARQKLT
+697 
-703 EINQVLNGN
+703 
-712 PTVQNI
+712 
-718 NDKVTEANQAKD
+718 
-730 QLNTARQGLTLDR
+730 
-743 QPALTTLHGA
+743 
-753 SNLNQAQQ
+753 
-761 NNFTQQI
+761 
-768 NAAQNHAALETI
+768 
-780 KSNITA
+780 
-786 LNTAMTKL
+786 
-794 KDSVA
+794 
-799 DNNTIKSGQN
+799 
-809 YTDATPANKQAY
+809 
-821 DNAVNAAKGV
+821 
-831 IGETTNP
+831 
-838 TMDVNTVNQKA
+838 
-849 ASVKSTKDAL
+849 
-859 DGQQNLQRA
+859 
-868 KTEATNAITHASD
+868 
-881 LNQAQKNALT
+881 
-891 QQVNSAQN
+891 
-899 VQAVNDIK
+899 
-907 QTTHSLNT
+907 
-915 AMTGLKRGVANHNQ
+915 
-929 VVQSDNYVN
+929 
-938 ADTNKKN
+938 
-945 DYNNA
+945 
-950 YNHANDIINGNA
+950 
-962 QHPVITP
+962 
-969 SDVNNALSN
+969 
-978 VTSKEHALNGEAK
+978 
-991 LNAAKQEANT
+991 
-1001 ALGHLNN
+1001 
-1008 LNNAQRQNLQSQI
+1008 
-1021 NGAHQID
+1021 
-1028 AVNTIKQNATNL
+1028 
-1040 NSAMGNLRQAVAD
+1040 
-1053 KDQVKRTEDYAD
+1053 
-1065 ADTAKQNAY
+1065 
-1074 NSAVS
+1074 
-1079 SAETIINQ
+1079 
-1087 TTNPT
+1087 
-1092 MSVDDVNRA
+1092 
-1101 TSAVTSNKN
+1101 
-1110 ALNGDEK
+1110 
-1117 LAQSK
+1117 
-1122 TDAARAI
+1122 
-1129 DALPHLNN
+1129 
-1137 AQKADVKSK
+1137 
-1146 INAAS
+1146 
-1151 NIAGVN
+1151 
-1157 TVKQQGTDLNTAMGN
+1157 
-1172 LQGAIND
+1172 
-1179 EQTTLNSQNYQD
+1179 
-1191 ATPSKK
+1191 
-1197 TAYTN
+1197 
-1202 AVQAAKD
+1202 
-1209 ILNKSNGQNKTKDQ
+1209 
-1223 VTEAMNQLNSAKN
+1223 
-1236 NLDGTRLLDQAKQ
+1236 
-1249 TAKQQ
+1249 
-1254 LNNMT
+1254 
-1259 HLTTAQ
+1259 
-1265 KTNLTNQINSGTTV
+1265 
-1279 AGVHTVQSNANT
+1279 
-1291 LDQAMNTLRQSIAN
+1291 
-1305 KDATKASE
+1305 
-1313 DYVDAN
+1313 
-1319 NDKQT
+1319 
-1324 AYNNAVAAAETIINA
+1324 
-1339 NSNPEMNPSTI
+1339 
-1350 TQKAE
+1350 
-1355 QVNSSKTALNGD
+1355 
-1367 ENLAAA
+1367 
-1373 KQNAKTY
+1373 
-1380 LNTLT
+1380 
-1385 SITDAQKNNLISQ
+1385 
-1398 ISSATR
+1398 
-1404 VSGVD
+1404 
-1409 TVKQNAQHLDQAM
+1409 
-1422 ASLQSG
+1422 
-1428 INNESQVK
+1428 
-1436 SSEKYRDADTN
+1436 
-1447 KQQEYDNA
+1447 
-1455 ITAAK
+1455 
-1460 AILNKSTG
+1460 
-1468 PNTAQNAVEAALQ
+1468 
-1481 RVNNA
+1481 
-1486 KDALNGDAKLIAAQN
+1486 
-1501 AAKQHLGTL
+1501 
-1510 THITTAQRNDL
+1510 
-1521 TNQISQATNL
+1521 
-1531 AGVESVKQSA
+1531 
-1541 NSLDGAMGNLQTAI
+1541 
-1555 NDKSGTLASQNFLDA
+1555 
-1570 DEQKRNAYNQA
+1570 
-1581 VSAAETILNK
+1581 
-1591 QTGPNT
+1591 
-1597 AKTAVEQALN
+1597 
-1607 NVNNAKHALNGTQN
+1607 
-1621 LNNAKQAAITAINGA
+1621 
-1636 SDLNQKQKDALKT
+1636 
-1649 QANGAQRVS
+1649 
-1658 NAQDVQRNA
+1658 
-1667 TELNTAMGTLKHAI
+1667 
-1681 ADKTNTLASSKYVN
+1681 
-1695 ADSTKQNA
+1695 
-1703 YTTKVTNAEHI
+1703 
-1714 ISGTPTVVT
+1714 
-1723 TPSEVTAAANQVN
+1723 
-1736 SAKQELNGDERL
+1736 
-1748 RVAKQNANTAIDAL
+1748 
-1762 TQLNTPQKAKLKEQ
+1762 
-1776 VGQANRLEDVQ
+1776 
-1787 TVQTNGQALNNAM
+1787 
-1800 KGLRDSIANETTV
+1800 
-1813 KASQNYTDASSN
+1813 
-1825 NQSTYNSAVSNAKGI
+1825 
-1840 INQTNNPT
+1840 
-1848 MDTSAITQ
+1848 
-1856 ATTQVNNA
+1856 
-1864 KNGLNGAEN
+1864 
-1873 LRNAQN
+1873 
-1879 TAKQNLNT
+1879 
-1887 LSHLTNNQ
+1887 
-1895 KSAISTQIDRAGHV
+1895 
-1909 SEVTAA
+1909 
-1915 KNAATELN
+1915 
-1923 TQMGN
+1923 
-1928 LEQAIHD
+1928 
-1935 QNTVK
+1935 
-1940 QSVKFTDADK
+1940 
-1950 AKRDAYTNAV
+1950 
-1960 SRAEAILNK
+1960 
-1969 TQGANTS
+1969 
-1976 KQDVEAAIQ
+1976 
-1985 NVSSAK
+1985 
-1991 NALNGDQ
+1991 
-1998 NVTNAKNAAKNALN
+1998 
-2012 NLTSINN
+2012 
-2019 AQKRDLTTKID
+2019 
-2030 QATTVAGVEAVSNT
+2030 
-2044 GTQLNTAMANLQ
+2044 
-2056 NGIND
+2056 
-2061 KTNTLASE
+2061 
-2069 NYHDAD
+2069 
-2075 SDKKTAYTQAVT
+2075 
-2087 NAENIL
+2087 
-2093 NKNSG
+2093 
-2098 SNLDKTAVENALSQV
+2098 
-2113 ANAKGALN
+2113 
-2121 GNHNLEQAKSNAN
+2121 
-2134 TTINGLQHLTTAQ
+2134 
-2147 KDKLK
+2147 
-2152 QQVQQAQNVAGVD
+2152 
-2165 TVKSS
+2165 
-2170 ANTLNGAMGT
+2170 
-2180 LRNSIQ
+2180 
-2186 DNTATK
+2186 
-2192 NGQNY
+2192 
-2197 LDATGSNKTN
+2197 
-2207 YNNAVDSANGVINAT
+2207 
-2222 SNPNMDANAIN
+2222 
-2233 QIATQVTSTK
+2233 
-2243 NALDG
+2243 
-2248 THNLTQAKQTATNA
+2248 
-2262 IDGATNLNK
+2262 
-2271 AQKDALKAQV
+2271 
-2281 TSAQRVANV
+2281 
-2290 TSIQQ
+2290 
-2295 TANELN
+2295 
-2301 TAMGQLQHGID
+2301 
-2312 DENATKQTQ
+2312 
-2321 KYRDAE
+2321 
-2327 QSKKTAYDQA
+2327 
-2337 VAAAKAILNKQTG
+2337 
-2350 SNSDKAA
+2350 
-2357 VDRALQQVTSTK
+2357 
-2369 DALNGDAKLAE
+2369 
-2380 AKAAAKQNL
+2380 
-2389 GTLNHITNAQRTDLE
+2389 
-2404 GQINQATT
+2404 
-2412 VDGVNTVKT
+2412 
-2421 NANTL
+2421 
-2426 DGAMN
+2426 
-2431 SLQGSINDKDATLR
+2431 
-2445 NQNYLDADES
+2445 
-2455 KRNAYTQAVT
+2455 
-2465 AAEGILNKQTGG
+2465 
-2477 NTSKADVDNA
+2477 
-2487 LNAVTRAKAAL
+2487 
-2498 NGAENLRNAK
+2498 
-2508 TSATNTINGLP
+2508 
-2519 NLTQL
+2519 
-2524 QKDNLKH
+2524 
-2531 QVEQAQNVAGVNGV
+2531 
-2545 KDKGN
+2545 
-2550 TLNTAMGALRTSI
+2550 
-2563 QNDNTTKTSQ
+2563 
-2573 NYLDASDS
+2573 
-2581 NKNNYN
+2581 
-2587 TAVNNANGVINAT
+2587 
-2600 NNPNMDANAIN
+2600 
-2611 GMANQVNTTKAAL
+2611 
-2624 NGVQNLAQA
+2624 
-2633 KTNATN
+2633 
-2639 TINNAHDLNQKQK
+2639 
-2652 DALKTQVN
+2652 
-2660 NAQRV
+2660 
-2665 SDANNVQ
+2665 
-2672 HTATELNGAMTALKA
+2672 
-2687 AIADKERTKAS
+2687 
-2698 GNYVNADQEKRQAY
+2698 
-2712 DSKVTNAENIIN
+2712 
-2724 GTPNATLTV
+2724 
-2733 NDVNSATSQVNAAKT
+2733 
-2748 ALNGDNNLRVA
+2748 
-2759 KENANNTIDGLA
+2759 
-2771 QLNNAQKAK
+2771 
-2780 LKEQVQ
+2780 
-2786 SATTLEGVQTV
+2786 
-2797 KNSSQTLNTA
+2797 

-2821 KAGQNYTDASPT
+2821 KAGQNYTDASPN

-2838 DSAVTAAKA
+2838 DSAVSAAKA

-2904 DALTRSIDGATTVA
+2904 DALTRNIDGATTVA

-2956 EPIKKSA
+2956 EPSKKSA

-2985 AAVEQALQNVNSTKT
+2985 SAVEQALQNVNSTKT

-3302 DNAQTLNSAMKGLRD
+3302 DNAQTLNTAMKGLRD

-3334 SPNNRSEYD
+3334 SQNKQTDYN

-3353 DQTTSPSMNAQ
+3353 GQTTSPSMNAQ

-3480 KAQGPNTAKDNV
+3480 KAQGPNTSKDGV
-3492 ESALQNVQRAK
+3492 ETALENVQRAK

-3510 NVANAKSTAKNAL
+3510 NVANAKTTAKNAL

-3542 GASTVAGVNQVST
+3542 GATTVAGVNQVST
-3555 TASELN
+3555 TSSELN

-3588 DKQTAYNDAV
+3588 GKQTAYNDAV

-3620 ALQRVNTAKTA
+3620 ALQRVNNAKTA

-3642 NTAKQQLATM
+3642 NTAKQQVATM
-3652 SHLTNAQ
+3652 SHLTDAQ
-3659 KANLTE
+3659 KANLTS
-3665 QIERGTTVAGVQGI
+3665 QIESGTTVAGVQGI

-3695 SIASKDTTKS
+3695 SIASKDATKS

-3715 LQNAYNRAVSD
+3715 LQNAYNDAVTN

-3766 AKQTAKTDIGRL
+3766 AKQTAKSDIGRL

-3883 NGDNKVAQAKETA
+3883 NGDNKVAQAKESA

-3915 SQIDNATTVAD
+3915 SQIDNATTVAG

-3939 AMGQLQNGINDQNTV
+3939 AMGQLQNGINDQDTV

-3968 DAYTNAVTNAQGI
+3968 EAYTNAVTNAQGI
-3981 LDKANG
+3981 LDKAHG

-4100 IIQAESY
+4100 ITQAESY
-4107 LNKDHGANK
+4107 LNKDHGTNK

-4176 SGVTDLKNSATSLNN
+4176 SGVTDLKNSATSLDN
-4191 AMDQLKQAIA
+4191 AMDQLKQGIA

-4255 NAETGLNGDTNLAT
+4255 NAETSLNGDSNLAT

-4364 QPTLNPSAVTQAAN
+4364 QPTLDPSAVTQAAN

-4521 AKNNANQRLS
+4521 AKNNANQTLS

-4662 TNAQKDALKQLVQQS
+4662 TNAQKEALKQLVQQS

-4737 IDQTTNPTLDPTVIN
+4737 IDQTTSPTLDPTVIN

-4795 VTNQINGAHTVDE
+4795 VTDQINGAHTVDE

-4879 AIQQVN
+4879 AIQQ
-4885 ATKQALNGNANVQH
+4885 
-4899 AKDEAT
+4899 
-4905 ALINSSNDLNQAQKD
+4905 
-4920 ALKQQVQNA
+4920 
-4929 TTVAGVN
+4929 
-4936 NVKQTAQELNNA
+4936 
-4948 MTQLKQGIA
+4948 
-4957 DKEQTKADGNFVNAD
+4957 
-4972 PDKQNAYN
+4972 
-4980 QAVAKAEAL
+4980 
-4989 ISGTPDVVVTPSE
+4989 
-5002 ITAALNKVTQAK
+5002 
-5014 NDLNGNTNL
+5014 
-5023 ATAKQNVQQAID
+5023 
-5035 QLPNLNQAQRDEYNK
+5035 
-5050 QITQATL
+5050 
-5057 VPNVNAIQQAA
+5057 
-5068 TTLNDAMTQLKQGIA
+5068 
-5083 DKDQTKA
+5083 
-5090 NGNFVNAD
+5090 
-5098 TDKQNAYNNAVAHAE
+5098 
-5113 QIISGTPNANVDPQ
+5113 
-5127 QVAQALQQ
+5127 
-5135 VNQAKG
+5135 
-5141 DLNGNHNLQV
+5141 
-5151 AKDNAN
+5151 
-5157 TAIDQLPNL
+5157 
-5166 NQPQK
+5166 
-5171 TALKDQVSH
+5171 
-5180 AELVTGVNAIKQNAD
+5180 
-5195 ALNNAMGTLKQQIQA
+5195 
-5210 NSQVPQSVD
+5210 
-5219 FTQADQD
+5219 
-5226 KQQAYNNAA
+5226 
-5235 NQAQQIANG
+5235 
-5244 TPTPVLAPDTVTQAV
+5244 
-5259 TTMNQAK
+5259 
-5266 DALNG
+5266 
-5271 DEKLAQAKQD
+5271 
-5281 ALANLDTLRDLNQ
+5281 
-5294 PQRDAL
+5294 
-5300 RNQINQAQALAT
+5300 
-5312 VEQTK
+5312 
-5317 QNAQNVNTAMG
+5317 
-5328 NLKQGIANKDTVKAS
+5328 
-5343 ENYHDADVDK
+5343 
-5353 QTAYTNAVSQAEGI
+5353 
-5367 INQTTNPTLNPDDIT
+5367 
-5382 RALTQV
+5382 
-5388 TDAKNSLNGEAKLAT
+5388 
-5403 EKQNAKDAV
+5403 
-5412 SGMTHLNDAQKQAL
+5412 
-5426 KGQIDQSPEI
+5426 
-5436 ATVNQVKQTAT
+5436 
-5447 SLDQAMDQLSQAI
+5447 
-5460 NDKDQILADGNYLN
+5460 
-5474 ADPDKQNAYKQAV
+5474 
-5487 AKAEALLN
+5487 
-5495 KQSGTNEVQAQ
+5495 
-5506 VESITNEVNAAK
+5506 VNAAK

-6760 EQVIKLNDAITAAKK
+6760 EQVIKLNDAVTAAKQ
-6775 ALNGEERLNNRKAE
+6775 ALNGEERLNNRKSE

-6995 AKRLANTLLNSDNT
+6995 AKRLANALLNSDNT
-7009 NVNDINGAIQTV
+7009 NVNDINGAIQAV

-7087 TSNQAVSQVQT
+7087 TSNQDVSQVQT

-7124 KQVQSLIDEIDR
+7124 KQVQALIDEIDR

-7160 NGINNAMTKEEIE
+7160 NDINNALTKEEIE

-7236 HNGINNA
+7236 HNDINNA
-7243 MTKEEIEQAKAQLAQ
+7243 M
-7258 ALQDIKDLVKAKENA
+7258 
-7273 KQDIDKRVQA
+7273 
-7283 LIDEIDQ
+7283 
-7290 NPNLTDKEKQAL
+7290 
-7302 KDRINQILQQGH
+7302 
-7314 NDINNA
+7314 
-7320 LTKEEIEQAK
+7320 TKEEIEQAK

-7496 SKVIVNVPVKVVE
+7496 SKEIVNVPVKVVE

-7522 IENAAQQKID
+7522 IENAAQQKIN

-7553 KLKQQAIDYIN
+7553 KLKQQAIDHVN

-7585 FYPEQFTI
+7585 FNPEQFTI

-7642 AIQRAQSIDEI
+7642 AIQRAQSISEI
-7653 SEQLEQFKAQMKAAN
+7653 TEQLEQFKAQMKAAN

-7878 DEEDVTVEEKDTL
+7878 DEEDVTVEEKDSL

-7926 DEKVLQDN
+7926 DEKVLKDN
-7934 EHSPILIAKRRKDK
+7934 EHSPLLFAKRRKDK
-7948 EVDVETTTSIESN
+7948 EEDVETTTSIESKD
-7961 EDDAPLLLA
+7961 EDVPLLLA

-7980 KGKKS
+7980 KDKKS
-7985 ASKNLLKS
+7985 ASKNTSKKVAAKKKKKKSKKNKK

>member
-1 MGNGAE
+1 MKASAAKEIVLITAKQTGDGYQWVIKFNKGHAPHENMIFWFALPSDQVPVGRTDFVTVNADGTNVQWSNGAGAGAYKPLPQMWPYGVNDSRSRDFKIRNRSGQVIYDWTDVHVNTLRDLARAGDYFSEAGAPAATKAIGEQTFRYINGERPTESPGASKVYTFIGAGDASYTISFKTQGPTTNKLYYAAGGRALEYNQLFMYSQLYVESTQDHQQRLDGFRQVVNRSYRLGTTKRVEVSQGNIQTKKVLESTNLNIDDFMDDPLSYVKTPSNKVLGFYPTNANPNAYRHGGTNPLNEYQLSQLFTDDKLQQAARTGNPIRLMIGFDYPDGHGNAETLVPVNLTVLPEIQHNIKFYKNDDTQNIADKPASRQAGHPIFYVYAGNQGNASVNLGGSVTSIQPLRINLTSSENFTDRDWQITGIPRTLHIENSTNRPNNARERNIELVGNLLPGDYFGTIRFGRKEQLFEIRVKPHTPTITTTAEQLRGTALQKVPITVTNIPLDPSSLVYIVYPTDQTRDGGSEADQMPSNYSILATGTPDGVHNTITIQPKDYTVFIPPVGKQIRALIYYNKVVASNMSNAVTILPDDIPPTINNPVGLNAKYYRGDEVNFTMGVSDRHSGIKNTTITTLPNGWTSNLTKADKNNGSLSITGRVSMNQAFNSDITFKVSATDNVNNTTNDSQSKHVTVHVGKISEDAHPIVLANSEKVVVVNPTSVSNDEKQRIITAFMNKNQNIRGYLASSNPVTVDNNGNVTLHYRDGSSTTLDATNVMTYEPVVKPEYQTANAPKTATVTIAKGQSFSIGDIKQYFTLSNGQAIPNGTFTNITSDRTIPTAQEVSQMNAGTQLYHIVASNAYHKDTEDLYISLKIIDVKQPEGDQRVYRTSTYDLTTDEISKVKQAFINANRDAITFAEGDISVTNTPNGANVSTVTVNINKGRLTKSFTSNLANMNFLRWVNFPQDYTVSWTNAKIASRPTDGGLSWSDDHKSLIYRYDATLGTPITTNDILTMLKATTTVPGLRNNIAGNEKTQAEAGGRPNYRPTGYSQANASSDGQRQYTLNGQVIQVLDIINPTNGFGGQTITNSNVRANHSNSTVVSVNEPAANGAGAFTIDHVVKNNTTHNAADAVYKAQLYLSPYGPKQYVEHLNQNTGNTTDAINIYFVPSDLVNPTISVGNYANHQVFSGETFTNTITANDNFGVQSVTVPNTSQITGTVDNNHQHVSATAPNVTSATNKTINLVATDTSGNTATTSYNVTIKPLRDKYRVGTSSTAANPVRIANISNNAIVSQADQTAIINSLTFTETVPNRSYARASANEITSKTVSNVSRTGNNANVTVTVTYQDGTTSTVTVPVKHVIPEIVAHSHYTVQGQDFPAGNGSSASDYFKLSNGSAIPDATITWVSGQAPNKDNTRIGEDITVTAHILIDGETTPITKTATYKVVRTVPKHVFETDRGVLYPGVSDMYDAKQYVKPVNNSWSTNAQNMNFQFVGTYGPNKDVVGISTRLIRITYDNRQTEELTILSKVKPDPPRIDGNSVTYKAGLTNQEVKVNNVLSNSTVKLFKADNTPLNVTNIIHGSGYSSVVTVSDALPNGGIKAKSSISMNNVTYTTQDEHGQVVTVTRNESVDSNDSASVTVTPQLQATTEGAVFIKGGDGFDFGHVERFIQNPPHGATVAWHDNPDTWKNTVGNTHKTAVVTLPSGQGTRNVEVPVKVYPVANAKALSRDVKGQNLTNGTDAMSYITFDPNTNTNGITAAWANRQQPNNQQAGVQHLNVDVTYPGISAAKRVPVTVNVYQFEFPQTTYTTTVGGTLASGTQASGYAHMQNATGIPTDGFTYKWNNAATGTNDANWAAMNKPNAAKVVNAKYDVIYNGHTFATSLPAKFVVKDVQPAKPTVTETAAGAITIAPGANQTVNTHAGNVTTYADKLVIKRNGSVVTTFTRHNNTSPWVKEASATNVTGIVGTNNGITVAAGTFNPADTIQVVATQGSGETISDEQRSDDFTVVAPQPNQATTKIWQNGHIDITPNNPSGHLINPTQAMDIAYTEKVGNGAE

-47 KPNSSITITPKAGT
+47 KPNSAITITPKAGT
-61 GHSVSSNPSTL
+61 GHSASSNPSTL

-93 TAAEINNAV
+93 TASEINNAV

-158 TAKNHLDDPVSTE
+158 TAKNHLDDPVSTD

-190 QINTAKTEAQQVIN
+190 QINAAKTEAQQVIN
-204 NERATPQQVS
+204 NERATPQQVNA
-214 DALTK
+214 ALSK
-219 VRAAQTKID
+219 VQAAQTKINE
-228 QAKALLQNKEDNS
+228 AKALLQNKEDNS

-258 STAGMTQ
+258 STAVMTQ

-276 EAETEITA
+276 EAESEITA
-284 AQRVIDNGD
+284 AQRIIDNGD

-407 ADNSALRTA
+407 ADNSTLRTA

-464 TDQQIAAEKTKVEEK
+464 TDQQIAAEKAKVEEK

-519 TSVATFNEKLSAA
+519 ASVATFNEKLSAA
-532 RTKIQEID
+532 RTKIQEIN

-557 AANAAKTALDQAR
+557 AANAAKSALDQAR

-630 TVEQINT
+630 TVDQINT

-655 LTPDKAPLQNAK
+655 LTPDKTPLQNAK

-718 NDKVTEANQAKD
+718 NDKVAEANQAKD

-794 KDSVA
+794 KESVA
-799 DNNTIKSGQN
+799 DNNSIKSGQN
-809 YTDATPANKQAY
+809 YTDATQANKQAY

-831 IGETTNP
+831 IGETNNP

-899 VQAVNDIK
+899 VQAVNNIK
-907 QTTHSLNT
+907 QTTQSLNT

-950 YNHANDIINGNA
+950 YNHANDIINGNP

-991 LNAAKQEANT
+991 LNTAKQEANT
-1001 ALGHLNN
+1001 ALGQLNN

-1021 NGAHQID
+1021 NGAHQIET
-1028 AVNTIKQNATNL
+1028 VNTIKQNATNL
-1040 NSAMGNLRQAVAD
+1040 NSAMGNLRHAVAD
-1053 KDQVKRTEDYAD
+1053 KEQVKRTEDYAD

-1087 TTNPT
+1087 STNPT

-1101 TSAVTSNKN
+1101 TSAVTTNKT

-1223 VTEAMNQLNSAKN
+1223 VTEAMNQVNSAKN

-1367 ENLAAA
+1367 ENLATA

-1422 ASLQSG
+1422 ASLQNG

-1481 RVNNA
+1481 RVNTA

-1581 VSAAETILNK
+1581 VSNAETILNK

-1607 NVNNAKHALNGTQN
+1607 NVNSAKHALNGTQN

-1636 SDLNQKQKDALKT
+1636 SDLNQKQKDVLKA

-1787 TVQTNGQALNNAM
+1787 TVQTNGQSLNNAM

-1813 KASQNYTDASSN
+1813 KASQNYTDASLN

-1895 KSAISTQIDRAGHV
+1895 KSAISSQIDRAGHV

-1940 QSVKFTDADK
+1940 QSVNFTDADK

-1960 SRAEAILNK
+1960 SRAETILNK

-1985 NVSSAK
+1985 SVTSAK

-1998 NVTNAKNAAKNALN
+1998 NVTNAKNTAKHALN

-2019 AQKRDLTTKID
+2019 AQKRNLTTKID

-2098 SNLDKTAVENALSQV
+2098 SNLDKVAVENALSQV
-2113 ANAKGALN
+2113 TNAKGALN

-2186 DNTATK
+2186 DNTGTK

-2197 LDATGSNKTN
+2197 LDATESNKTN
-2207 YNNAVDSANGVINAT
+2207 YNNAVDRANGVINAT

-2327 QSKKTAYDQA
+2327 QNKKTAYDQA

-2357 VDRALQQVTSTK
+2357 VDHALQQVTSTK

-2389 GTLNHITNAQRTDLE
+2389 GTLNHITNAQRTALE

-2498 NGAENLRNAK
+2498 NGADNLRNAK

-2519 NLTQL
+2519 HLTQL

-2624 NGVQNLAQA
+2624 NGAQNLAQA

-2672 HTATELNGAMTALKA
+2672 RTATELNSAMTALKA

-2712 DSKVTNAENIIN
+2712 DSKVTNAENIIS

-2733 NDVNSATSQVNAAKT
+2733 NDVNSAASQVNAAKT

-2759 KENANNTIDGLA
+2759 KEHANNTIDGLA

-2786 SATTLEGVQTV
+2786 SATTLDGVQTV

-2821 KAGQNYTDASPT
+2821 KAGQNYTDASPN

-2941 NDEAQTKQTQKYLDA
+2941 NDETQTKQTQKYLDA
-2956 EPIKKSA
+2956 EPSKKSA

-3203 NYVNADANKRQAY
+3203 NYVNVDANKRQAY

-3225 IVSGTPTPTLTPAD
+3225 IVSGTPTPTLTPSD

-3302 DNAQTLNSAMKGLRD
+3302 DNAQTLNTAMKGLRE
-3317 SIANEATIKAGQ
+3317 SIANEATIKADQ

-3334 SPNNRSEYD
+3334 SQSKQTDYNN
-3343 SAVTAAKAII
+3343 AVTAAKAII
-3353 DQTTSPSMNAQ
+3353 GQTTSPTMNAQ

-3396 LNGLSDLTDAQKDA
+3396 LNGLSDLTNAQKEA
-3410 VKRQIEGA
+3410 AKRQIEGA

-3450 IKQGVNFTDAD
+3450 IKRGVNFTDAD

-3480 KAQGPNTAKDNV
+3480 KAQGPNTAKDGV
-3492 ESALQNVQRAK
+3492 ETALQNVQRAK
-3503 NELNGNQ
+3503 NDLNGNQ
-3510 NVANAKSTAKNAL
+3510 NVANAKTTAKNAL

-3529 NNAQKEALKTQIE
+3529 NNAQKEALKSQIE
-3542 GASTVAGVNQVST
+3542 GATTVAGVNQVST

-3566 LQSGINDE
+3566 LQRGINDE

-3588 DKQTAYNDAV
+3588 EKQTAYNDAV
-3598 TAAKTLLDKTA
+3598 TAAKTLLNKTA

-3620 ALQRVNTAKTA
+3620 ALQRVNTAKNA

-3642 NTAKQQLATM
+3642 KTAKQQLATM
-3652 SHLTNAQ
+3652 SHLTDAQ
-3659 KANLTE
+3659 KANLTS

-3685 LDQAMNQLRQ
+3685 LNQAMNQLRQ
-3695 SIASKDTTKS
+3695 SIASKDATKS
-3705 SEDYQDANAD
+3705 SEDYQDANTD

-3827 NTKRSVNYTDADQP
+3827 NTKRSVNYTDADRP

-3883 NGDNKVAQAKETA
+3883 NGDNKVAQAKEAA

-3901 SYSNLN
+3901 SYNNLN

-3915 SQIDNATTVAD
+3915 SQIDNATTVAG

-3939 AMGQLQNGINDQNTV
+3939 AMGQLQNSINDQNTV

-3981 LDKANG
+3981 LDKAHG

-4000 QVTTAKNALN
+4000 QVTTAK
-4010 GDANVRQAKSDAKAN
+4010 
-4025 LGTLTHLNNAQKQ
+4025 
-4038 DLTSQI
+4038 
-4044 EGATTVNGVN
+4044 
-4054 SVKTKAQD
+4054 
-4062 LDGAMQRLESAIAN
+4062 
-4076 KDQTKASEN
+4076 
-4085 YIDADPTK
+4085 
-4093 KTAFDNA
+4093 
-4100 IIQAESY
+4100 
-4107 LNKDHGANK
+4107 
-4116 DKQAVEQAIQSVT
+4116 
-4129 STENALNGDANL
+4129 NALNGDANL

-4235 GSPNVI
+4235 GSPNVV

-4255 NAETGLNGDTNLAT
+4255 NAETGLNGDSNLAT

-4283 LSDAQKQSITG
+4283 LSAAQKQSITG

-4364 QPTLNPSAVTQAAN
+4364 QPTLDPSAVTQAAN
-4378 QVNTNKTALNGAQN
+4378 QVNTNKTALNGVQN

-4515 DRKVTD
+4515 NRKVTD
-4521 AKNNANQRLS
+4521 AKNNANQTLS

-4585 GSQNFADA
+4585 GSQNFAD
-4593 DPEKKNAY
+4593 
-4601 NEAVRNAE
+4601 
-4609 NILNKS
+4609 
-4615 TGTNVPKDQVEA
+4615 
-4627 AMNQVNTTKAA
+4627 
-4638 LNGTQ
+4638 
-4643 NLEKA
+4643 
-4648 KQHANTAIDGLSHL
+4648 
-4662 TNAQKDALKQLVQQS
+4662 
-4677 TTVAEAQGNEQKANN
+4677 
-4692 VDAAMDKLRQSIAD
+4692 
-4706 NATTKQNQNYTDA
+4706 
-4719 SPNKK
+4719 
-4724 DAYNN
+4724 
-4729 AVTTAQGI
+4729 
-4737 IDQTTNPTLDPTVIN
+4737 
-4752 QAAGQVSTTKNALNG
+4752 
-4767 NENLE
+4767 
-4772 AAKQQATQSL
+4772 
-4782 GSLDNL
+4782 
-4788 NNAQKQA
+4788 
-4795 VTNQINGAHTVDE
+4795 
-4808 ANQIKQNAQNL
+4808 
-4819 NTAMGNLKQAIADKD
+4819 
-4834 ATKATVNFTD
+4834 
-4844 ADQAKQQA
+4844 
-4852 YNTAVTNAENIISK
+4852 
-4866 ANGGNATQTEVEQ
+4866 
-4879 AIQQVN
+4879 
-4885 ATKQALNGNANVQH
+4885 
-4899 AKDEAT
+4899 
-4905 ALINSSNDLNQAQKD
+4905 
-4920 ALKQQVQNA
+4920 
-4929 TTVAGVN
+4929 
-4936 NVKQTAQELNNA
+4936 
-4948 MTQLKQGIA
+4948 
-4957 DKEQTKADGNFVNAD
+4957 AD

-5083 DKDQTKA
+5083 NKAQIKGSENYHDADTDKQTAYDNAVTKAEELLKQTTNPTMDPNTIQQALTKVNDTNQALNGNQKLADAKQAAKTNLGTLDHLNDAQKQALTTQVEQAPDIATVNNVKQNAQNLNNAMTNLNNALQDKTETLNSINFTDADQAKKDAYTNAVAHAEGILSKANGSNASQTEVEQAIQRVNEAKQALNGNDNVQRAKDAAKQVITNANDLNQAQKDALKQQVDAAQTVANVNTIKQTAQDLNQAMTQLKQGIADKDQTKA

-5135 VNQAKG
+5135 VTQAKG

-5244 TPTPVLAPDTVTQAV
+5244 TPTPVLSPDTVTQAV
-5259 TTMNQAK
+5259 TT
-5266 DALNG
+5266 
-5271 DEKLAQAKQD
+5271 
-5281 ALANLDTLRDLNQ
+5281 RC
-5294 PQRDAL
+5294 
-5300 RNQINQAQALAT
+5300 
-5312 VEQTK
+5312 
-5317 QNAQNVNTAMG
+5317 
-5328 NLKQGIANKDTVKAS
+5328 
-5343 ENYHDADVDK
+5343 
-5353 QTAYTNAVSQAEGI
+5353 
-5367 INQTTNPTLNPDDIT
+5367 
-5382 RALTQV
+5382 
-5388 TDAKNSLNGEAKLAT
+5388 
-5403 EKQNAKDAV
+5403 
-5412 SGMTHLNDAQKQAL
+5412 
-5426 KGQIDQSPEI
+5426 
-5436 ATVNQVKQTAT
+5436 
-5447 SLDQAMDQLSQAI
+5447 
-5460 NDKDQILADGNYLN
+5460 
-5474 ADPDKQNAYKQAV
+5474 
-5487 AKAEALLN
+5487 
-5495 KQSGTNEVQAQ
+5495 
-5506 VESITNEVNAAK
+5506 
-5518 QALNGNDNLANAKQ
+5518 
-5532 QAKQQLANLTHLNDA
+5532 
-5547 QKQSFESQITQA
+5547 
-5559 PLVTDVTTI
+5559 
-5568 NQKAQTLDHAMELL
+5568 
-5582 RNSVADNQTT
+5582 
-5592 LASEDYHDATA
+5592 
-5603 QRQNDYNKAVTAANN
+5603 
-5618 IINQTTSPTMN
+5618 
-5629 PDDVNGAT
+5629 
-5637 TQVNNTK
+5637 
-5644 VALDGDE
+5644 
-5651 NLAAAKQQANNRLD
+5651 
-5665 QLDHLNNAQKQQL
+5665 
-5678 QSQITQSSDIAAVNG
+5678 
-5693 HKQTAESL
+5693 
-5701 NTAMGNLINA
+5701 
-5711 IADHQAVEQRGNF
+5711 
-5724 INADTDKQT
+5724 
-5733 AYNTAVNEAAAMIN
+5733 
-5747 KQTGQNANQT
+5747 
-5757 EVEQAITKVQ
+5757 
-5767 TTLQALNGDHNL
+5767 
-5779 QVAKTNATQAIDALT
+5779 
-5794 SLNDPQKTALKDQ
+5794 
-5807 VTAATLVTA
+5807 
-5816 VHQIEQNANTLNQ
+5816 
-5829 AMHGLRQS
+5829 
-5837 IQDNA
+5837 
-5842 ATKANSKYIN
+5842 
-5852 EDQPEQQNYDQA
+5852 
-5864 VQAAN
+5864 
-5869 NIINEQTATLDNNA
+5869 
-5883 INQAAA
+5883 
-5889 TVNTTKAALHG
+5889 
-5900 DVKLQNDKD
+5900 
-5909 HAKQTVSQLAH
+5909 
-5920 LNNAQKHMEDT
+5920 
-5931 LIDSETTRT
+5931 
-5940 AVKQDLTEAQALDQL
+5940 
-5955 MDALQ
+5955 
-5960 QSIADKDATRAS
+5960 
-5972 SAYVNAE
+5972 
-5979 PNKKQAYDEAVQN
+5979 
-5992 AESIIAG
+5992 
-5999 LNNPTI
+5999 
-6005 NKGNVSSAT
+6005 
-6014 QAVISSKNALDGVE
+6014 
-6028 RLAQDK
+6028 
-6034 QTAGN
+6034 
-6039 SLNHLDQLTPA
+6039 
-6050 QQQALENQINNATTR
+6050 
-6065 DKVAEIIAQAQ
+6065 
-6076 ALNEAMKALKESI
+6076 I
-6089 KDQPQ
+6089 K
-6094 TEASSKFIN
+6094 
-6103 EDQAQ
+6103 
-6108 KDAYTQAVQ
+6108 
-6117 HAKDL
+6117 
-6122 INKTTDPTLAK
+6122 
-6133 SIIDQ
+6133 
-6138 ATQAVTDAKNNLHGD
+6138 
-6153 QKLAQD
+6153 
-6159 KQRATETLNNLSNLN
+6159 R
-6174 TPQRQ
+6174 
-6179 ALENQINNAATR
+6179 
-6191 GEVAQKLTEAQALN
+6191 
-6205 QAMEALRNSIQDQQ
+6205 
-6219 QTEAGSKFINEDK
+6219 
-6232 PQKDAYQAAVQNAK
+6232 
-6246 DLINQTNNPTLDKAQ
+6246 
-6261 VEQLTQAVNQ
+6261 
-6271 AKDNLHGDQKL
+6271 
-6282 ADDKQH
+6282 
-6288 AVTDLNQLNGLNN
+6288 
-6301 PQRQALE
+6301 
-6308 SQINNAATRD
+6308 
-6318 EVAQKLAEAKALD
+6318 
-6331 QAMQALR
+6331 
-6338 NSIQDQQQTESGSKF
+6338 
-6353 INEDKPQKDAY
+6353 
-6364 QAAVQNA
+6364 
-6371 KDLINQT
+6371 
-6378 GNPTLDKSQVEQLTQ
+6378 
-6393 AVTTAKDN
+6393 
-6401 LHGDQKLARDQQQA
+6401 
-6415 VTTVN
+6415 
-6420 ALPNL
+6420 
-6425 NHAQQQA
+6425 
-6432 LTDAINAAPTRT
+6432 
-6444 EVAQHVQ
+6444 
-6451 TATELDHAMETLK
+6451 
-6464 NKVDQVNTDKAQP
+6464 
-6477 NYTEASTDKK
+6477 
-6487 EAVDQALQ
+6487 
-6495 AAQSITDPTNGS
+6495 
-6507 NANKDAVEQALTKLQ
+6507 
-6522 EKENELNG
+6522 
-6530 NERVAEAKTQ
+6530 
-6540 AKQTI
+6540 
-6545 DQLTHLNADQIATAK
+6545 
-6560 QNIDQATKLQPIAE
+6560 
-6574 LVDQATQLN
+6574 
-6583 QSMDQLQQ
+6583 
-6591 AVNEH
+6591 
-6596 ANVEQTVDYT
+6596 
-6606 QADSDKQNAYKQAI
+6606 
-6620 ADAENVLK
+6620 
-6628 QNANKQ
+6628 
-6634 QVDQALQNI
+6634 
-6643 LNAKQALN
+6643 
-6651 GDERVA
+6651 
-6657 LAKTNGKHDID
+6657 
-6668 QLNALNNAQQDGFKG
+6668 
-6683 RIDQS
+6683 
-6688 NDLNQ
+6688 
-6693 IQQIVDEAKALN
+6693 
-6705 RAMDQLSQEITGNEG
+6705 
-6720 RTKGSTNYVNADT
+6720 
-6733 QVKQVYDEAVDKAK
+6733 
-6747 QALDKSTGQNLTA
+6747 
-6760 EQVIKLNDAITAAKK
+6760 
-6775 ALNGEERLNNRKAE
+6775 
-6789 ALQRLDQLTHLNNAQ
+6789 
-6804 RQLAIQQIN
+6804 
-6813 NAETL
+6813 
-6818 NKASRA
+6818 
-6824 INRATKLDNAMGAV
+6824 
-6838 QQYIDEQ
+6838 
-6845 HLGVISSTNYI
+6845 
-6856 NADDNLKAN
+6856 
-6865 YDNAIANAA
+6865 
-6874 HELDKVQG
+6874 
-6882 NAIAKA
+6882 
-6888 EAEQLKQNIID
+6888 
-6899 AQNAL
+6899 
-6904 NGDQN
+6904 
-6909 LANAKDKANAFVN
+6909 
-6922 SLNGLNQQQQDLAHK
+6922 
-6937 AINNADTVSDV
+6937 
-6948 TDIVNN
+6948 
-6954 QIDLNDAMETLKHL
+6954 
-6968 VDNEIPNAEQT
+6968 
-6979 VNYQNA
+6979 
-6985 DDNAKTNFDD
+6985 
-6995 AKRLANTLLNSDNT
+6995 
-7009 NVNDINGAIQTV
+7009 
-7021 NDAIHNLNGD
+7021 
-7031 QRLQDAKD
+7031 
-7039 KAIQSINQALANKLK
+7039 
-7054 EIEASNATDQDK
+7054 
-7066 LIAKNKA
+7066 
-7073 EELANSIINNINKA
+7073 
-7087 TSNQAVSQVQT
+7087 
-7098 AGNHAIEQVHA
+7098 
-7109 NEIPKAKID
+7109 
-7118 ANKDVD
+7118 
-7124 KQVQSLIDEIDR
+7124 
-7136 NPNLTDKEKQAL
+7136 
-7148 KDRINQI
+7148 
-7155 LQQGH
+7155 
-7160 NGINNAMTKEEIE
+7160 
-7173 QAKAQLAQALQDI
+7173 
-7186 KDLVKAKEDAKQD
+7186 
-7199 VDKQVQALIDEIDQN
+7199 
-7214 PNLTDK
+7214 
-7220 EKQAL
+7220 
-7225 KDRINQILQQG
+7225 
-7236 HNGINNA
+7236 
-7243 MTKEEIEQAKAQLAQ
+7243 
-7258 ALQDIKDLVKAKENA
+7258 
-7273 KQDIDKRVQA
+7273 
-7283 LIDEIDQ
+7283 
-7290 NPNLTDKEKQAL
+7290 
-7302 KDRINQILQQGH
+7302 
-7314 NDINNA
+7314 
-7320 LTKEEIEQAK
+7320 
-7330 AQLAQALQDIK
+7330 
-7341 DLVKAKEDAKNAIK
+7341 
-7355 ALANAK
+7355 
-7361 RDQINSNPD
+7361 
-7370 LTPEQKAKA
+7370 
-7379 LKEID
+7379 
-7384 EAEKR
+7384 
-7389 ALQNVENAQTIDQLN
+7389 
-7404 RGLNLGLDDIRN
+7404 
-7416 THVWEVD
+7416 
-7423 EQPAVNEI
+7423 
-7431 FEATPE
+7431 
-7437 QILVNGELIV
+7437 
-7447 HRDDIITEQDILAH
+7447 
-7461 INLIDQ
+7461 
-7467 LSAEVIDTPSTATI
+7467 
-7481 SDSLTAK
+7481 
-7488 VEVTLLDG
+7488 
-7496 SKVIVNVPVKVVE
+7496 
-7509 KELSVVKQQAIES
+7509 
-7522 IENAAQQKID
+7522 
-7532 EINNSVTLTLEQKEA
+7532 
-7547 AIAEVN
+7547 
-7553 KLKQQAIDYIN
+7553 
-7564 NAPDVH
+7564 
-7570 SVEEIQQQEQAHIEQ
+7570 
-7585 FYPEQFTI
+7585 
-7593 EQAKSNAIKSIEDA
+7593 
-7607 IQHMIDEIKA
+7607 
-7617 RTDLTDKEKQE
+7617 
-7628 AIAKLNQLKEQAIQ
+7628 
-7642 AIQRAQSIDEI
+7642 
-7653 SEQLEQFKAQMKAAN
+7653 
-7668 PTAKELAKRKQEAI
+7668 
-7682 SRIKDFSN
+7682 
-7690 EKINSIRNSEIGTT
+7690 
-7704 DEKQAAMNQINEIVL
+7704 
-7719 ETIRDINNA
+7719 
-7728 HTLQQ
+7728 
-7733 VEAALNNGIA
+7733 
-7743 RISAVQIV
+7743 
-7751 ISDRAKQSSS
+7751 
-7761 TGNESN
+7761 
-7767 SHLTIGYGTA
+7767 
-7777 NHPFNSST
+7777 
-7785 IGHKKKIDEDDD
+7785 
-7797 IDPLHMRHFSNNF
+7797 
-7810 GNVIKNAIGVV
+7810 
-7821 GISGLLASFWFF
+7821 
-7833 IAKRRRKEDEE
+7833 
-7844 EELEIRDNNKDSIKE
+7844 
-7859 TLDDTKHLPLL
+7859 
-7870 FAKRRRKE
+7870 
-7878 DEEDVTVEEKDTL
+7878 
-7891 NNGESLDKVKH
+7891 
-7902 TPFFLPKRRRKED
+7902 
-7915 EEDVEVTNENT
+7915 
-7926 DEKVLQDN
+7926 
-7934 EHSPILIAKRRKDK
+7934 
-7948 EVDVETTTSIESN
+7948 
-7961 EDDAPLLLA
+7961 
-7970 KKKNQKDNQS
+7970 
-7980 KGKKS
+7980 
-7985 ASKNLLKS
+7985 